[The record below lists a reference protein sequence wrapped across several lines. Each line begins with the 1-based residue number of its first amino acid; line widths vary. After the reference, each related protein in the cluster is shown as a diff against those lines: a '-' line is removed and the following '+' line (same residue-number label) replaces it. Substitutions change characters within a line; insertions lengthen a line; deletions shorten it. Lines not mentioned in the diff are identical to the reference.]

1 MAIFKD
7 LENKIESLETP
18 WNEKTGQ
25 QVEDLI
31 SRHLVNSMDFTDST
45 LTLRDYNGDAITST
59 RVTVETPSY
68 DQDVLVVAV
77 RINGTIYKTGE
88 VVMQCDSKSKVELA
102 VATSHT
108 STTQSFGVQDAAGA
122 VKVKIQY
129 GPNSMETTVAPY
141 ALKDFTLDSSGTKI
155 EHLNK
160 ADNELRWVNIT
171 ELFTDSQTGTITATL
186 VDYPQK
192 SSTLNVSIKSQKITL
207 SYTGNIIS
215 TTAQFTLE
223 GGLPSEYHLV
233 GYLNANAVNT
243 TDGNLAIGDLKPGL
257 NILTI
262 KAVHKTQDIATNYIN
277 ACVIN
282 PSKFSGVAVAVNGIT
297 GSINNHDTVKLYTL
311 TVYSPTK
318 DSVTINTYL
327 NSDSADDRQNL
338 LDTVVVNAQNYE
350 ADSKYEVTYKKYIE
364 VNSDDAKQYL
374 QVEVNGNLYQFQSA
388 SSNKV
393 ITSNYQTLSISKA
406 NANYLYTASP
416 RPTINFDQINGR
428 TTTLFN
434 TSPDYWTASEGKI
447 IYRVEAN
454 TDKVFENPVNLQLSN
469 NFTLEFGFKSYNVSN
484 EESPVITFG
493 QMLIKPTVVCWNTS
507 AGQLYNARFAQFKE
521 DADTHIT
528 ITVQKGFTLNQNDP
542 YYPNYFLSENS
553 YNTLKANI
561 ESAKFN
567 LVRIYVNGVIN
578 REISIDDATLLALQK
593 EALLQIN
600 PKGSDLDLYLLRVYN
615 STALTFDQV
624 QHNYI
629 SFLATR
635 EQKDKFY
642 DRNNILGANGTIS
655 FAKSFG
661 KYNTLVYVFPKGGKL
676 PNRTWQA
683 ENNKPGDQDKA
694 AKNIRCTLF
703 INYADQ
709 AKNKIYGGRINN
721 GLVKGQGSSAMR
733 YLIWNTAFQLNKFKD
748 KVGEQEVKVKSI
760 FTPYEDLDAAANKF
774 IAKPTHEK
782 KGYYNM
788 PPYDGQVDST
798 EKDLKITKLVGKVNF
813 ASSMQSHKEGAC
825 KLYNDAYKSDSDQK
839 GLSLIGG
846 RKAVHEEA
854 FLYFYLITDLESVAN
869 YELADL
875 LKNPNIQF
883 MGFQTFGSAK
893 GDNATFGYDGN
904 KTPEYILIEGGEN
917 SDPHV
922 NFRRPWS
929 ALQRV
934 GLNAAGSRALT
945 NFPTVTV
952 AEQKATDRDYS
963 KNLWISDESIVYQSR
978 GSWDVDFGLN
988 DKADDFTEWS
998 RKSLNK
1004 FGEFVDFVYKY
1015 NFNLVKTGETDITKW
1030 NTLNRYIATKAIPA
1044 FTGSREGD
1052 IYRYDEFA
1060 GSTSATGEAVGGWVR
1075 GGTIYDPTTGWSR
1088 LNIYEDFEM
1097 DSSINQLDI
1106 AIDELKSLFKKGITK
1121 YIDVNDVAMHQ
1132 AVIRFLSGTDNRAK
1146 NTYFQIFGKI
1156 YENKA
1161 QTDEADNWQPSDK
1174 GDYLIR
1180 LYGDDLDTV
1189 IATDNNGLQSKPYN
1203 LLEPSY
1209 IPETASQWGDSGLN
1223 AFFYMFDL
1231 QFEDIIKNKLHTV
1244 INQAFGTASGENTN
1258 FYKYFYSIQAD
1269 KYPAIAYNHTAKIYY
1284 ENAQIIKNAGAI
1296 EYYDN
1301 NQIEPIEQ
1309 SHGSCLEGEQ
1319 QFMEKRKNFLA
1330 SYTKQSTTPDYPTG
1344 SSAGGNERPLQ
1355 LRLEFTPFQDFYP
1368 TYYYDGTKYLMP
1380 NSNTD
1385 YRPDIVKYLAKADQN
1400 YVVNLKET
1408 GPAINEGLISTVLY
1422 KKLNITGLVNYSIKP
1437 KDSYTR
1443 LTNFTIDNNNLKT
1456 YKDFFGTDYPQ
1467 YRLDEFAMRGPV
1479 LESLTLN
1486 NMTTLETL
1494 NLTDFNKL
1502 KEINLSGTT
1511 FKRVILPSKA
1521 ETVTLP
1527 ETIETFE
1534 LYNPVKEINLEGISN
1549 LKTVDLS
1556 NVGQFDV
1563 DSFLEQLVDC
1573 NSLESVSLRNLT
1585 INVTEQTL
1593 SKLLSVKNNITGT
1606 INIVDSTGDLVE
1618 ISYDTKKSLVEQF
1631 GNIDSATNNPKV
1643 NYKASSSAFSATCD
1657 SEITI
1662 FGLGDKGT
1670 GKFNL
1675 QVNSNQ
1681 VEIVNDPDPRL
1692 HIDYQLANSTHKQ
1705 YLTVDPKTGSITLI
1719 QESSNVQPVINILV
1733 YRIGSSTP
1741 TKLTCKVKIQWTAPQ
1756 IGDFVYCD
1764 GSYSNNYNAN
1774 KTCVGMVY
1782 AVENTNDENTSG
1794 TAYVIGKENMTED
1807 TSFYLGFSP
1816 DGGNSGADPGTLEYC
1831 LFYVGNWLKNQNLI
1845 SKVDSSDSNDYIA
1858 MSGVSTDKPVDEITY
1873 TSYTDFTTTGFTGKE
1888 DTAIYVNTINTSV
1901 LGKVYSAFGTAVKN
1915 YIAYDSVNQSY
1926 SIKSMDKLIALCKGL
1941 TLPSVTISELSS
1953 CILYPYYY
1961 AATLYQPTL
1970 KATEGTIYSQFA
1982 QGNWYI
1988 PSAKQLARIMYYR
2001 GYSAKGTQFLTSTS
2015 VAETITKQSSGT
2027 EAKNK
2032 AIFSNAKQVM
2042 GTNFPSVWSN
2052 IASSQN
2058 TTTTVNN
2065 SSNYNSYSYQSMC
2078 TDYNCVAHKYQWI
2091 PGKKFTIDSYNQ
2103 NQYQYEAAWRIT
2115 KHQGVPFTQFTYNKD
2130 TQNG

>member
-31 SRHLVNSMDFTDST
+31 SRHLVNSMDFANST

-68 DQDVLVVAV
+68 DQDVLIVAV

-88 VVMQCDSKSKVELA
+88 VVMQCNSKSKVELA

-129 GPNSMETTVAPY
+129 GVNSMETTVAPY
-141 ALKDFTLDSSGTKI
+141 ALKDFSLDSSGTKI

-160 ADNELRWVNIT
+160 TDSELRWVNIT
-171 ELFTDSQTGTITATL
+171 ELFNDSQESKITATL
-186 VDYPQK
+186 IDYPQK

-215 TTAQFTLE
+215 STAQFILE
-223 GGLPSEYHLV
+223 GGSASEYHLE
-233 GYLNANAVNT
+233 GYLNASNT
-243 TDGNLAIGDLKPGL
+243 NTSDGDLNIGNLKSGL
-257 NILTI
+257 NRLTV

-277 ACVIN
+277 VYVIN
-282 PSKFSGVAVAVNGIT
+282 PSGFSGVAVAVNGIT

-318 DSVTINTYL
+318 ESVTINTYL

-338 LDTVVVNAQNYE
+338 LDTVVVNAQNYD
-350 ADSKYEVTYKKYIE
+350 ANNKYDVTYKKYIE
-364 VNSDDAKQYL
+364 VDSDDAKQYL

-388 SSNKV
+388 SSNRV
-393 ITSNYQTLSISKA
+393 ILSNNQTLSISKA
-406 NANYLYTASP
+406 NTNYLYTASP

-434 TSPDYWTASEGKI
+434 ASPDYWTALDGKI
-447 IYRVEAN
+447 IYRVESN
-454 TDKVFENPVNLQLSN
+454 TNKVFETPVNLQLSN

-493 QMLIKPTVVCWNTS
+493 QMLIKPTVVCWNTQ
-507 AGQLYNARFAQFKE
+507 AEQLYNARFAQFKE
-521 DADTHIT
+521 NADTHIT

-542 YYPNYFLSENS
+542 YYPNYFLAQDS
-553 YNTLKANI
+553 YNTLKANL

-578 REISIDDATLLALQK
+578 REISIDDATLLAFQK
-593 EALLQIN
+593 EAQLQIN

-615 STALTFDQV
+615 STALTFDQI

-629 SFLATR
+629 SFLATKD
-635 EQKDKFY
+635 QKDKFY
-642 DRNNILGANGTIS
+642 DRNNILGTNGTIS
-655 FAKSFG
+655 FAKSLG

-683 ENNKPGDQDKA
+683 QNNQSGDQDKA
-694 AKNIRCTLF
+694 AKKIRCTLF

-709 AKNKIYGGRINN
+709 EKNKIYGGRINN

-748 KVGEQEVKVKSI
+748 GEGKDAVKVKSV
-760 FTPYEDLDAAANKF
+760 FTPYEDLDTTTNKF
-774 IAKPTHEK
+774 VAKPTHEK

-788 PPYDGQVDST
+788 PNYDGQTDTS

-825 KLYNDAYKSDSDQK
+825 KLYNDAYKSDTDQK
-839 GLSLIGG
+839 GLSFTGG

-875 LKNPNIQF
+875 LKNPNVQF

-893 GDNATFGYDGN
+893 GDKATFGYDDN

-922 NFRRPWS
+922 NFRRPWA

-952 AEQKATDRDYS
+952 AEQQSPDRDYS
-963 KNLWISDESIVYQSR
+963 KNLWIQDESIVYQNR

-988 DKADDFTEWS
+988 EDATDFTEHA

-1004 FGEFVDFVYKY
+1004 FGEFVDFVYKH
-1015 NFNLVKTGETDITKW
+1015 NFNLVKTGETDTTKW

-1044 FTGSREGD
+1044 FTGSKEGD

-1060 GSTSATGEAVGGWVR
+1060 GSTNASGEAVGGWVR
-1075 GGTIYDPTTGWSR
+1075 GGTLYDPTSGWSR
-1088 LNIYEDFEM
+1088 LNIYEDFGM

-1106 AIDELKSLFKKGITK
+1106 AIDELKSLFKKDITK
-1121 YIDVNDVAMHQ
+1121 YIDVNDVAIHQ

-1209 IPETASQWGDSGLN
+1209 VPETASQWGDSGLN

-1231 QFEDIIKNKLHTV
+1231 QFEDIIKNKLYTV

-1269 KYPAIAYNHTAKIYY
+1269 KYPAIAYNHTAQIYY

-1380 NSNTD
+1380 NDNAD
-1385 YRPDIVKYLAKADQN
+1385 YRPDIIKYLVKADQN

-1437 KDSYTR
+1437 KDAYTR

-1456 YKDFFGTDYPQ
+1456 YKDFFGTDYPK
-1467 YRLDEFAMRGPV
+1467 YRLDEFVMRGPV

-1502 KEINLSGTT
+1502 KEVNLSGTT
-1511 FKRVILPSKA
+1511 FKRVVLPSKA
-1521 ETVTLP
+1521 ETVILP
-1527 ETIETFE
+1527 ETIETLE
-1534 LYNPVKEINLEGISN
+1534 LYNPVKELRLEGISN

-1556 NVGQFDV
+1556 NVGQFDI

-1631 GNIDSATNNPKV
+1631 GDIDSATNNPKV

-1657 SEITI
+1657 SEITV

-1675 QVNSNQ
+1675 QINSNQ
-1681 VEIVNDPDPRL
+1681 VEIVSDPTPRL
-1692 HIDYQLANSTHKQ
+1692 HIDYQLASSTYEQ
-1705 YLTVDPKTGSITLI
+1705 YLKVDSKTGNITLI
-1719 QESSNVQPVINILV
+1719 KESVTVQPVINILV
-1733 YRIGSSTP
+1733 YRIGNSTP

-1756 IGDFVYCD
+1756 IGDFVYYD

-1782 AVENTNDENTSG
+1782 AVEITNDTSG
-1794 TAYVIGKENMTED
+1794 TAYVIGKENMTENA
-1807 TSFYLGFSP
+1807 SFYLGFSP
-1816 DGGNSGADPGTLEYC
+1816 EGINGGDDLTLKELY
-1831 LFYVGNWLKNQNLI
+1831 YIGDWLKNQGLMTSAN
-1845 SKVDSSDSNDYIA
+1845 SSDSNDYIA
-1858 MSGVSTDKPVDEITY
+1858 MPGVSTDKPADQITY
-1873 TSYTDFTTTGFTGKE
+1873 KSYTDFTTNGFTGKE
-1888 DTAIYVNTINTSV
+1888 DTAIYVNIVNTSV
-1901 LGKVYSAFGTAVKN
+1901 LSKLYSSFQNQVKS
-1915 YIAYDSVNQSY
+1915 YITYDSTTQTY
-1926 SIKSMDKLIALCKGL
+1926 SIKSMDKLVALCKGL
-1941 TLPSVTISELSS
+1941 KITNVTSDELSS
-1953 CILYPYYY
+1953 CVIYPYYY

-1970 KATEGTIYSQFA
+1970 KSAESAIYNQFA

-2001 GYSAKGTQFLTSTS
+2001 GYSAKGTNFIDSTS

-2032 AIFSNAKQVM
+2032 AIFSNAKSVM
-2042 GTNFPSVWSN
+2042 GTNFPSVWAN
-2052 IASSQN
+2052 IASNQN
-2058 TTTTVNN
+2058 TSTTINA

-2078 TDYNCVAHKYQWI
+2078 TDYNCTAHRYEWI
-2091 PGKKFTIDSYNQ
+2091 PGRTFSNNAYDANM
-2103 NQYQYEAAWRIT
+2103 YQYIAAWRVT

>member
-31 SRHLVNSMDFTDST
+31 SRHLVNSMDFADST

-88 VVMQCDSKSKVELA
+88 VVMQCNSKSKVELA

-129 GPNSMETTVAPY
+129 GVNSMETTVAPY

-155 EHLNK
+155 DHLNK
-160 ADNELRWVNIT
+160 ADSELRWVDIT
-171 ELFTDSQTGTITATL
+171 ELFNDSQESKITATL

-215 TTAQFTLE
+215 STAQFTLE
-223 GGLPSEYHLV
+223 GGSASEYHLE
-233 GYLNANAVNT
+233 GYLNASDTNT
-243 TDGNLAIGDLKPGL
+243 SDGDLNIGNLKSGL
-257 NILTI
+257 NRLTV

-277 ACVIN
+277 VYVIN
-282 PSKFSGVAVAVNGIT
+282 PSGFSGVAVAVNGIT

-318 DSVTINTYL
+318 ESVTINTYL

-338 LDTVVVNAQNYE
+338 LDTVVVNAQNYD
-350 ADSKYEVTYKKYIE
+350 ADNKYDVTYKKYIE
-364 VNSDDAKQYL
+364 VDSDDAKQYL

-388 SSNKV
+388 SSNRV
-393 ITSNYQTLSISKA
+393 ILSNNQTLSISKA
-406 NANYLYTASP
+406 NTNYLYTASP

-434 TSPDYWTASEGKI
+434 ASPNYWTALDGKI
-447 IYRVEAN
+447 IYRVESN
-454 TDKVFENPVNLQLSN
+454 TNKVFETPVNLQLSN

-493 QMLIKPTVVCWNTS
+493 QMLIKPTVVCWNTQ
-507 AGQLYNARFAQFKE
+507 AEQLYNARFAQFKE
-521 DADTHIT
+521 NADTHIT

-542 YYPNYFLSENS
+542 YYPNYFLAQDS
-553 YNTLKANI
+553 YNTLKANL

-578 REISIDDATLLALQK
+578 REISIDDATLLAFQK
-593 EALLQIN
+593 EAQLQIN
-600 PKGSDLDLYLLRVYN
+600 PKGSDLDIYLLRVYN
-615 STALTFDQV
+615 STALTFDQI

-629 SFLATR
+629 SFLATKD
-635 EQKDKFY
+635 QKDKFY
-642 DRNNILGANGTIS
+642 DRNNILGTNGTIS
-655 FAKSFG
+655 FAKSLG

-683 ENNKPGDQDKA
+683 QNNQSGDQDKA
-694 AKNIRCTLF
+694 AKKIRCTLF

-709 AKNKIYGGRINN
+709 EKNKIYGGRINN

-748 KVGEQEVKVKSI
+748 GEGEDAVKVKSV
-760 FTPYEDLDAAANKF
+760 FTPYEDLDTTTNKF
-774 IAKPTHEK
+774 VAKPTHEK

-788 PPYDGQVDST
+788 PNYDGQTDTS

-825 KLYNDAYKSDSDQK
+825 KLYNDAYKSDTDQK
-839 GLSLIGG
+839 GLSFTGG

-875 LKNPNIQF
+875 LKNPNVQF

-893 GDNATFGYDGN
+893 GDKATFGYDDN

-922 NFRRPWS
+922 NFRRPWA

-934 GLNAAGSRALT
+934 GLNAAGSRTLT

-952 AEQKATDRDYS
+952 AEQQSPDRDYS
-963 KNLWISDESIVYQSR
+963 KNLWIQDESIVYQNR

-988 DKADDFTEWS
+988 EDATNFTEHA

-1004 FGEFVDFVYKY
+1004 FGEFVDFVYKH
-1015 NFNLVKTGETDITKW
+1015 NFNLVKTGETDTTKW

-1075 GGTIYDPTTGWSR
+1075 GGTLYDPTSGWSR
-1088 LNIYEDFEM
+1088 LNIYEDFRM

-1209 IPETASQWGDSGLN
+1209 VSETAAQWGDSGLN

-1231 QFEDIIKNKLHTV
+1231 QFEDIIKNKLYKV
-1244 INQAFGTASGENTN
+1244 IDHSFGTASGENAN

-1269 KYPAIAYNHTAKIYY
+1269 KYPAIAYNHTAQIYY

-1330 SYTKQSTTPDYPTG
+1330 SYTKQSITPDYPTG

-1380 NSNTD
+1380 STSTD
-1385 YRPDIVKYLAKADQN
+1385 YRPDIIKYLAKADQN

-1408 GPAINEGLISTVLY
+1408 GTAINEGLISTVLY

-1456 YKDFFGTDYPQ
+1456 YKDFFGTNYPK
-1467 YRLDEFAMRGPV
+1467 YRLDEFVMKGPV
-1479 LESLTLN
+1479 LESLILN

-1502 KEINLSGTT
+1502 KEVNLSGTT

-1521 ETVTLP
+1521 ETVILP
-1527 ETIETFE
+1527 ETIETLE
-1534 LYNPVKEINLEGISN
+1534 LYNPVKELRLEGISN

-1563 DSFLEQLVDC
+1563 NSFLEQLVDC

-1631 GNIDSATNNPKV
+1631 GDIDSTTNNPKV

-1657 SEITI
+1657 TEITV

-1675 QVNSNQ
+1675 QINSNQ
-1681 VEIVNDPDPRL
+1681 VEIVNDPTPRL
-1692 HIDYQLANSTHKQ
+1692 HIDYQLASSSYDQ
-1705 YLTVDPKTGSITLI
+1705 YLKVDSKTGNITLI
-1719 QESSNVQPVINILV
+1719 RESVTVQPVINILV
-1733 YRIGSSTP
+1733 YRIGNSTP

-1756 IGDFVYCD
+1756 IGDFVYYD

-1782 AVENTNDENTSG
+1782 AVENTNGENTSG
-1794 TAYVIGKENMTED
+1794 TAYVIGKENMTD
-1807 TSFYLGFSP
+1807 NASFYLGFSP
-1816 DGGNSGADPGTLEYC
+1816 EGVNGGNDLTLKELY
-1831 LFYVGNWLKNQNLI
+1831 YIGNWLKDQRLI
-1845 SKVDSSDSNDYIA
+1845 TSANSSDSNDYIA
-1858 MSGVSTDKPVDEITY
+1858 MSGVSTDKPVDQITY
-1873 TSYTDFTTTGFTGKE
+1873 KSYTDFTTNGFTGKE
-1888 DTAIYVNTINTSV
+1888 DTAIYVNTVNTSV
-1901 LGKVYSAFGTAVKN
+1901 LSKLYSSFQNQVKS
-1915 YIAYDSVNQSY
+1915 YITYDSTTQTY
-1926 SIKSMDKLIALCKGL
+1926 SIKSMDKLVALCKGL
-1941 TLPSVTISELSS
+1941 KITNVTSDELSS
-1953 CILYPYYY
+1953 CVIYPYYY

-1970 KATEGTIYSQFA
+1970 KSTESTIYNQFA
-1982 QGNWYI
+1982 QGNWYV

-2001 GYSAKGTQFLTSTS
+2001 GYSAKGTNFIDSTS

-2032 AIFSNAKQVM
+2032 AIFSNAKSVM
-2042 GTNFPSVWSN
+2042 GTNFPSVWAN
-2052 IASSQN
+2052 IANNQN
-2058 TTTTVNN
+2058 TTTTINT
-2065 SSNYNSYSYQSMC
+2065 SSNYNSYSYQNMC
-2078 TDYNCVAHKYQWI
+2078 TDYNCTAHRYEWI
-2091 PGKKFTIDSYNQ
+2091 PGRTFTNNSYDANM
-2103 NQYQYEAAWRIT
+2103 YQYIAAWRVT
-2115 KHQGVPFTQFTYNKD
+2115 KHQGVPFTQFTYNK
-2130 TQNG
+2130 GA

>member
-31 SRHLVNSMDFTDST
+31 SRHLVNSMDFADST

-88 VVMQCDSKSKVELA
+88 VVMQCNSKSKVELA

-129 GPNSMETTVAPY
+129 GVNSMETTVAPY

-155 EHLNK
+155 DHLNK
-160 ADNELRWVNIT
+160 ADNELRWVDIT
-171 ELFTDSQTGTITATL
+171 ELFTDSQESKITATL

-215 TTAQFTLE
+215 STAQFILE
-223 GGLPSEYHLV
+223 GGSASEYHLE
-233 GYLNANAVNT
+233 GYLNASDTNT
-243 TDGNLAIGDLKPGL
+243 SDGDLNIGNLKSGL
-257 NILTI
+257 NRLTV

-277 ACVIN
+277 VYVIN
-282 PSKFSGVAVAVNGIT
+282 PSGFSGVAVAVNGIT

-318 DSVTINTYL
+318 ESVTINTYL

-338 LDTVVVNAQNYE
+338 LDTVVVNAQNYD
-350 ADSKYEVTYKKYIE
+350 ADNKYDVTYKKYIE
-364 VNSDDAKQYL
+364 VDSDDAKQYL

-388 SSNKV
+388 SSNRV
-393 ITSNYQTLSISKA
+393 ILSNNQTLSISKA
-406 NANYLYTASP
+406 NTNYLYTASP

-434 TSPDYWTASEGKI
+434 ASPNYWTALDGKI
-447 IYRVEAN
+447 IYRVESN
-454 TDKVFENPVNLQLSN
+454 TNKVFETPVNLQLSN

-493 QMLIKPTVVCWNTS
+493 QMLIKPTVVCWNTQ
-507 AGQLYNARFAQFKE
+507 AEQLYNARFAQFKE
-521 DADTHIT
+521 NADTHIT

-542 YYPNYFLSENS
+542 YYPNYFLAQDS
-553 YNTLKANI
+553 YNTLKANL

-578 REISIDDATLLALQK
+578 REISIDDATLLAFQK
-593 EALLQIN
+593 EAQLQIN

-615 STALTFDQV
+615 STALTFDQI

-629 SFLATR
+629 SFLATKD
-635 EQKDKFY
+635 QKDKFY
-642 DRNNILGANGTIS
+642 DRNNILGTNGTIS
-655 FAKSFG
+655 FAKSLG

-683 ENNKPGDQDKA
+683 QNNQSGDQDKA
-694 AKNIRCTLF
+694 AKKIRCTLF

-709 AKNKIYGGRINN
+709 EKNKIYGGRINN

-748 KVGEQEVKVKSI
+748 GEGEDAVKVKSV
-760 FTPYEDLDAAANKF
+760 FTPYEDLDTTTNKF
-774 IAKPTHEK
+774 VAKPTHEK

-788 PPYDGQVDST
+788 PNYDGQTDTS

-825 KLYNDAYKSDSDQK
+825 KLYNDAYKSDTDQK
-839 GLSLIGG
+839 GLSFTGG

-875 LKNPNIQF
+875 LKNPNVQF

-893 GDNATFGYDGN
+893 GDKATFGYDDN

-922 NFRRPWS
+922 NFRRPWA

-934 GLNAAGSRALT
+934 GLNAAGSKALT

-952 AEQKATDRDYS
+952 AEQQSPDRDYS
-963 KNLWISDESIVYQSR
+963 KNLWIQDESIVYQNR

-988 DKADDFTEWS
+988 EDATDFTEHA

-1004 FGEFVDFVYKY
+1004 FGEFVDFVYKH
-1015 NFNLVKTGETDITKW
+1015 NFNLVKTGETDTTKW

-1075 GGTIYDPTTGWSR
+1075 GGTLYNPTSGWSR
-1088 LNIYEDFEM
+1088 LNIYEDFGM

-1106 AIDELKSLFKKGITK
+1106 AIDELKSLFKKNITK

-1209 IPETASQWGDSGLN
+1209 VPETASQWGDSGLN

-1231 QFEDIIKNKLHTV
+1231 QFEDIIKNKLYKV
-1244 INQAFGTASGENTN
+1244 IDHSFGTASGENAN

-1269 KYPAIAYNHTAKIYY
+1269 KYPAIAYNHTAQIYY
-1284 ENAQIIKNAGAI
+1284 ENAQIIKNASAI

-1330 SYTKQSTTPDYPTG
+1330 SYTKQSNTPDYPTG

-1380 NSNTD
+1380 SISTD
-1385 YRPDIVKYLAKADQN
+1385 YRPDIIKYLAKADQN

-1443 LTNFTIDNNNLKT
+1443 LTNFTIDNNNLKV
-1456 YKDFFGTDYPQ
+1456 YKDFFGTDYPK
-1467 YRLDEFAMRGPV
+1467 YRLDEFVMKGPV

-1494 NLTDFNKL
+1494 NLTNFNKL

-1521 ETVTLP
+1521 ETVILP
-1527 ETIETFE
+1527 ETIETLE
-1534 LYNPVKEINLEGISN
+1534 LYNPVKEFRLEGISN

-1563 DSFLEQLVDC
+1563 NSFLEQLVDC

-1631 GNIDSATNNPKV
+1631 GDIDSATNNPKV

-1657 SEITI
+1657 TEITV

-1675 QVNSNQ
+1675 QINSNQ
-1681 VEIVNDPDPRL
+1681 VEIVNDPTPRL
-1692 HIDYQLANSTHKQ
+1692 HIDYQLASSSYDQ
-1705 YLTVDPKTGSITLI
+1705 YLKVDSKTGNITLI
-1719 QESSNVQPVINILV
+1719 RESVTVQPVINILV
-1733 YRIGSSTP
+1733 YRIGNSTP

-1756 IGDFVYCD
+1756 IGDFVYYD

-1782 AVENTNDENTSG
+1782 AVENTNGENTSG
-1794 TAYVIGKENMTED
+1794 TAYVIGKENMTD
-1807 TSFYLGFSP
+1807 NASFYLGFSP
-1816 DGGNSGADPGTLEYC
+1816 EGVNGGNDLTLKELY
-1831 LFYVGNWLKNQNLI
+1831 YIGNWLKDQRLI
-1845 SKVDSSDSNDYIA
+1845 TSANSSDSNDYIA
-1858 MSGVSTDKPVDEITY
+1858 MSGVSTDKPVDQITY
-1873 TSYTDFTTTGFTGKE
+1873 KSYTDFTTNGFTGKE
-1888 DTAIYVNTINTSV
+1888 DTAIYVNTVNTSV
-1901 LGKVYSAFGTAVKN
+1901 LSKLYSSFQNQVKS
-1915 YIAYDSVNQSY
+1915 YITYDSTTQTY
-1926 SIKSMDKLIALCKGL
+1926 SIKSMDKLVALCKGL
-1941 TLPSVTISELSS
+1941 KITNVTSDELSS
-1953 CILYPYYY
+1953 CVIYPYYY

-1970 KATEGTIYSQFA
+1970 KSTESTIYNQFA
-1982 QGNWYI
+1982 QGNWYV

-2001 GYSAKGTQFLTSTS
+2001 GYSAKGTNFIDSTS

-2032 AIFSNAKQVM
+2032 AIFSNAKSVM
-2042 GTNFPSVWSN
+2042 GTNFPSVWAN
-2052 IASSQN
+2052 IANNQN
-2058 TTTTVNN
+2058 TTTTINT

-2078 TDYNCVAHKYQWI
+2078 TDYNCTAHRYEWI
-2091 PGKKFTIDSYNQ
+2091 PGRTFTNNSYDVNM
-2103 NQYQYEAAWRIT
+2103 YQYIAAWRVT
-2115 KHQGVPFTQFTYNKD
+2115 KHQGVPFTQFTYNK
-2130 TQNG
+2130 GA

>member
-31 SRHLVNSMDFTDST
+31 SRHLVNSMDFANST

-88 VVMQCDSKSKVELA
+88 VVMQCNSKSKVELA

-129 GPNSMETTVAPY
+129 GVNSMETTVAPY
-141 ALKDFTLDSSGTKI
+141 SLNDFTLDSSGTKI

-160 ADNELRWVNIT
+160 ADSELRWVNIT
-171 ELFTDSQTGTITATL
+171 ELFTDSQESTIIATL

-192 SSTLNVSIKSQKITL
+192 SSILNVTIKSQKISL
-207 SYTGNIIS
+207 SYTGNVIS
-215 TTAQFTLE
+215 NNAEFTLK
-223 GGLPSEYHLV
+223 GGSPADYHLE
-233 GYLNANAVNT
+233 GYLNANPINT
-243 TDGNLAIGDLKPGL
+243 TDGNLAYNELQSGL
-257 NILTI
+257 NTLTVR
-262 KAVHKTQDIATNYIN
+262 AVHKSQNIATDYVN
-277 ACVIN
+277 ACVIK
-282 PSKFSGVAVAVNGIT
+282 PEGFTGVAVAVNGIT
-297 GSINNHDTVKLYTL
+297 GSINNHDTVKLYTI

-327 NSDSADDRQNL
+327 NSDSSQDRQNL
-338 LDTVVVNAQNYE
+338 LDTIVVNAQNYE
-350 ADSKYEVTYKKYIE
+350 SDNKYETTYKKYIE
-364 VNSDDAKQYL
+364 VNSDNAKQYL
-374 QVEVNGNLYQFQSA
+374 QVEVNGQLYQFQSA
-388 SSNKV
+388 SSDKAFM
-393 ITSNYQTLSISKA
+393 SNNQTLSISKA
-406 NANYLYTASP
+406 NINYLYTSSP
-416 RPTINFDQINGR
+416 RPTINFDQISGR

-434 TSPDYWTASEGKI
+434 DSPDYWKAADGKI

-454 TDKVFENPVNLQLSN
+454 TNKVFETPVDLQLSN

-507 AGQLYNARFAQFKE
+507 AEQLYNARFAQFKE

-528 ITVQKGFTLNQNDP
+528 ITVQKGFTLNPNDP
-542 YYPNYFLSENS
+542 YYPNYFLAQDS
-553 YNTLKANI
+553 YNTLKANL

-578 REISIDDATLLALQK
+578 REISIDDATLLALQQ
-593 EALLQIN
+593 EAQLQIN

-615 STALTFDQV
+615 STALTFDQI

-642 DRNNILGANGTIS
+642 DRNNILGTNGTIS

-676 PNRTWQA
+676 PNRTWQG

-694 AKNIRCTLF
+694 AKKIRCTLF

-709 AKNKIYGGRINN
+709 AINKIYGGRINN

-748 KVGEQEVKVKSI
+748 GETKVKSV
-760 FTPYEDLDAAANKF
+760 FTPYEDLDTATNKF
-774 IAKPTHEK
+774 IAKPAHEK

-788 PPYDGQVDST
+788 PPYDGQTDST
-798 EKDLKITKLVGKVNF
+798 EKDLKVTKLVGKVNF

-825 KLYNDAYKSDSDQK
+825 KLYNDAYKADTDQK
-839 GLSLIGG
+839 GLLNGG

-875 LKNPNIQF
+875 LKNPNVQF

-893 GDNATFGYDGN
+893 GDKATFGYDDD

-922 NFRRPWS
+922 NFRRPWA
-929 ALQRV
+929 ALQRA
-934 GLNAAGSRALT
+934 GLNSAGSRTLT

-952 AEQKATDRDYS
+952 AEQQSSNRDYS
-963 KNLWISDESIVYQSR
+963 KNLWIQDESIVYQNR

-988 DKADDFTEWS
+988 DEATDFTEPA

-1030 NTLNRYIATKAIPA
+1030 NTLNRYIATKPIPA

-1075 GGTIYDPTTGWSR
+1075 GGTIYDPSTGWSR
-1088 LNIYEDFEM
+1088 LNIYEDFDM

-1106 AIDELKSLFKKGITK
+1106 AIDELKSLFKQGITK
-1121 YIDVNDVAMHQ
+1121 YIDVNDIAMHQ

-1156 YENKA
+1156 YENIA
-1161 QTDEADNWQPSDK
+1161 QTDEVANWQPSDK

-1209 IPETASQWGDSGLN
+1209 VPETASQWGDSGLN

-1231 QFEDIIKNKLHTV
+1231 QFEDIIKNKLYKV

-1258 FYKYFYSIQAD
+1258 FYKYFYSIQTD
-1269 KYPAIAYNHTAKIYY
+1269 KYPAIAYNHTAQIYY

-1296 EYYDN
+1296 EHYDN

-1319 QFMEKRKNFLA
+1319 QFMEKRRNFLA
-1330 SYTKQSTTPDYPTG
+1330 SYTKQSETPDYKTG
-1344 SSAGGNERPLQ
+1344 SSAGGNDKRPLQ

-1368 TYYYDGTKYLMP
+1368 TYFYDGTKYLMP
-1380 NSNTD
+1380 NSSTD
-1385 YRPDIVKYLAKADQN
+1385 YRPDIIKYLAKADQD

-1408 GPAINEGLISTVLY
+1408 GTAINEGLISTVLY
-1422 KKLNITGLVNYSIKP
+1422 KKLNITGLVNYSIAPEKE
-1437 KDSYTR
+1437 YTR

-1467 YRLDEFAMRGPV
+1467 YRLDVFSMKGPV

-1521 ETVTLP
+1521 ETVILP
-1527 ETIETFE
+1527 ETIETLE
-1534 LYNPVKEINLEGISN
+1534 LYNPVKELRLEGISN

-1631 GNIDSATNNPKV
+1631 GDIDSATNNPKV

-1675 QVNSNQ
+1675 QINSNQ

-1692 HIDYQLANSTHKQ
+1692 HIDYQLASSTYDQ
-1705 YLTVDPKTGSITLI
+1705 YLRVDSKTGNITLI
-1719 QESSNVQPVINILV
+1719 RESTTVQPVINISV

-1741 TKLTCKVKIQWTAPQ
+1741 TRLTCKVKIQWTAPK
-1756 IGDFVYCD
+1756 IGDFVYYD
-1764 GSYSNNYNAN
+1764 GSYSNNYNTN
-1774 KTCVGMVY
+1774 KTCIGMVY
-1782 AVENTNDENTSG
+1782 AVENTNDTSG
-1794 TAYVIGKENMTED
+1794 TAYVIGKENMTEN

-1816 DGGNSGADPGTLEYC
+1816 EGVNGGDNVTLRELY
-1831 LFYVGNWLKNQNLI
+1831 YIGDWLKNQRLI
-1845 SKVDSSDSNDYIA
+1845 TSANSSDSNDYIA

-1873 TSYTDFTTTGFTGKE
+1873 SSYTDFTTNGFTGKE
-1888 DTAIYVNTINTSV
+1888 DTAIYVNTVNTSV
-1901 LGKVYSAFGTAVKN
+1901 LSKLYSSFQNQVRS
-1915 YIAYDSVNQSY
+1915 YITYDSTTQTY
-1926 SIKSMDKLIALCKGL
+1926 SIKSMDKLVALCKGL
-1941 TLPSVTISELSS
+1941 KITNVTSDELSS
-1953 CILYPYYY
+1953 CIIYPYYY

-1970 KATEGTIYSQFA
+1970 KSTESTIYNQFA

-2001 GYSAKGTQFLTSTS
+2001 GYSAKGTNFIDSTS
-2015 VAETITKQSSGT
+2015 VSETIAKISSGT
-2027 EAKNK
+2027 EPKNK

-2042 GTNFPSVWSN
+2042 GTNFPSVWAN
-2052 IASSQN
+2052 IANNQN
-2058 TTTTVNN
+2058 TTTTINT

-2078 TDYNCVAHKYQWI
+2078 TDYSCTAHRYEWI
-2091 PGKKFTIDSYNQ
+2091 PGRTFSNNSYDVNMS
-2103 NQYQYEAAWRIT
+2103 QYEAAWRVT

-2130 TQNG
+2130 TQND

>member
-1 MAIFKD
+1 MAIFEN
-7 LENKIESLETP
+7 LENRIALNEH

-31 SRHLVNSMDFTDST
+31 SRHLVNSMDFADST
-45 LTLRDYNGDAITST
+45 LTLRDHNGNAIAST

-88 VVMQCDSKSKVELA
+88 VVMQCNSKSKVELA

-129 GPNSMETTVAPY
+129 GVNSMETTVAPY
-141 ALKDFTLDSSGTKI
+141 SLKDFTLDSSGTKI

-160 ADNELRWVNIT
+160 ADSELRWINIT
-171 ELFTDSQTGTITATL
+171 ELFTDSQESTITATL

-192 SSTLNVSIKSQKITL
+192 SSVLNVTIKSQKISL
-207 SYTGNIIS
+207 SYTGNVIS
-215 TTAQFTLE
+215 NNAEFTLK
-223 GGLPSEYHLV
+223 GGSPADYHLE
-233 GYLNANAVNT
+233 GYLNANPINT
-243 TDGNLAIGDLKPGL
+243 TDGNLFYNGLQSGL
-257 NILTI
+257 NTLTVR
-262 KAVHKTQDIATNYIN
+262 AVHKSQNIATDYVN
-277 ACVIN
+277 ACVIK
-282 PSKFSGVAVAVNGIT
+282 PEGFTGVAVAVNGIT
-297 GSINNHDTVKLYTL
+297 GSINNHDTVKLYTI

-318 DSVTINTYL
+318 ESVTINTYL
-327 NSDSADDRQNL
+327 NSDSSQDRQSL
-338 LDTVVVNAQNYE
+338 LDTIVVNAQNYE
-350 ADSKYEVTYKKYIE
+350 SDNKYETTYKKYIE
-364 VNSDDAKQYL
+364 VNSDNAKQYL
-374 QVEVNGNLYQFQSA
+374 QVEVNGQLYQFQSA
-388 SSNKV
+388 SSDKAFM
-393 ITSNYQTLSISKA
+393 SNNQTLSISKA
-406 NANYLYTASP
+406 NINYLYTSSP
-416 RPTINFDQINGR
+416 RPTINFDQISGR

-434 TSPDYWTASEGKI
+434 DSPNYWKASNGKI

-454 TDKVFENPVNLQLSN
+454 TNKVFETPVNLQLSN

-507 AGQLYNARFAQFKE
+507 AEQLYNARFAQFKE

-528 ITVQKGFTLNQNDP
+528 ITVQKGFTLNPNDP
-542 YYPNYFLSENS
+542 YYPNYFLAQDS
-553 YNTLKANI
+553 YNTLKANL

-578 REISIDDATLLALQK
+578 REISIDDATLLTLQR
-593 EALLQIN
+593 EAQLQIN

-615 STALTFDQV
+615 STALTFDQI

-642 DRNNILGANGTIS
+642 DRNNILGADGTIS

-676 PNRTWQA
+676 PNRTWQS

-694 AKNIRCTLF
+694 AKKIRCTLF

-709 AKNKIYGGRINN
+709 AINKIYGGRINN

-748 KVGEQEVKVKSI
+748 GETKVKSV
-760 FTPYEDLDAAANKF
+760 FTPYEDLDTTTNRF
-774 IAKPTHEK
+774 IAKPAHEK

-788 PPYDGQVDST
+788 PPYDGQTDST
-798 EKDLKITKLVGKVNF
+798 EKDLKVTKLVGKVNF

-825 KLYNDAYKSDSDQK
+825 KLYNDAYKADTDQK
-839 GLSLIGG
+839 GLLNGG
-846 RKAVHEEA
+846 RKTVHEEA

-893 GDNATFGYDGN
+893 GDKATFGYDDD

-922 NFRRPWS
+922 NFRRPWV

-934 GLNAAGSRALT
+934 GLNSAGSRTLT

-952 AEQKATDRDYS
+952 EEQQSSNRDYS
-963 KNLWISDESIVYQSR
+963 KNLWIQDESIVYQDR

-988 DKADDFTEWS
+988 DEATDFTEPA

-1015 NFNLVKTGETDITKW
+1015 NFNLVKTGETDVTKW
-1030 NTLNRYIATKAIPA
+1030 NVLNRYIATKPIPA

-1060 GSTSATGEAVGGWVR
+1060 GSTSATGEAIGGWVR
-1075 GGTIYDPTTGWSR
+1075 GGTIYDPSTGWSR
-1088 LNIYEDFEM
+1088 LNIYEDFDM

-1106 AIDELKSLFKKGITK
+1106 AIDELKSLFKQGITK
-1121 YIDVNDVAMHQ
+1121 YIDVNDIAMHQ

-1156 YENKA
+1156 YENIA
-1161 QTDEADNWQPSDK
+1161 QTDEVANWQPSNK

-1180 LYGDDLDTV
+1180 LYGDDLDTI
-1189 IATDNNGLQSKPYN
+1189 IATDNNGLQSKSYN

-1209 IPETASQWGDSGLN
+1209 VTETAHQWGDSGLN
-1223 AFFYMFDL
+1223 VFFYMFDL
-1231 QFEDIIKNKLHTV
+1231 QFEDIIKNKLFKV
-1244 INQAFGTASGENTN
+1244 IDQAFGTASGENTN
-1258 FYKYFYSIQAD
+1258 FYKYFYSIQTD
-1269 KYPAIAYNHTAKIYY
+1269 KYPAIAYNHTAQIYY

-1301 NQIEPIEQ
+1301 NQIEPIQQ

-1319 QFMEKRKNFLA
+1319 QFMEKRRNFLA
-1330 SYTKQSTTPDYPTG
+1330 SYTKQSTTPDYKTG
-1344 SSAGGNERPLQ
+1344 SSAGGSDRRPLQ

-1368 TYYYDGTKYLMP
+1368 TYFYDGTKYLMP
-1380 NSNTD
+1380 NSSTD
-1385 YRPDIVKYLAKADQN
+1385 YKPDIIKYLAKADQD

-1408 GPAINEGLISTVLY
+1408 GTATNEGLISTVLY
-1422 KKLNITGLVNYSIKP
+1422 KKLNITGLVNYSIAPEKE
-1437 KDSYTR
+1437 YTR

-1467 YRLDEFAMRGPV
+1467 YRLDEFSMKGPV

-1521 ETVTLP
+1521 ETVILP
-1527 ETIETFE
+1527 ETIETLE
-1534 LYNPVKEINLEGISN
+1534 LYNPVKELRLEGISN

-1631 GNIDSATNNPKV
+1631 GDIDSTTNNPKV

-1675 QVNSNQ
+1675 QINSNQ
-1681 VEIVNDPDPRL
+1681 VEIINDSDPRL
-1692 HIDYQLANSTHKQ
+1692 HIDYSLASPTYEQ
-1705 YLTVDPKTGSITLI
+1705 YLRVDSKTGNITLI
-1719 QESSNVQPVINILV
+1719 RESTTVQPVINISV
-1733 YRIGSSTP
+1733 YRIGSSNP
-1741 TKLTCKVKIQWTAPQ
+1741 TRLTCKVKIQWTAPQ
-1756 IGDFVYCD
+1756 IGDFVYYD
-1764 GSYSNNYNAN
+1764 GSYSNNYNTN
-1774 KTCVGMVY
+1774 KTCIGMVY
-1782 AVENTNDENTSG
+1782 AVDNTNDTRG
-1794 TAYVIGKENMTED
+1794 TAYVIGKENMTKNA
-1807 TSFYLGFSP
+1807 SFYLGFSP
-1816 DGGNSGADPGTLEYC
+1816 DGGNSGANQGTQEYC
-1831 LFYVGNWLKNQNLI
+1831 LFYIGDWLKNKGLI
-1845 SKVDSSDSNDYIA
+1845 SNVNSADSNDYIA
-1858 MSGVSTDKPVDEITY
+1858 MSGVSTDKPDDEITY
-1873 TSYTDFTTTGFTGKE
+1873 ETYTDFSTTGFTGKE
-1888 DTAIYVNTINTSV
+1888 DTAIYVNTINNLV
-1901 LGKVYSAFGTAVKN
+1901 LGKVYSDSVKN
-1915 YIAYDSVNQSY
+1915 YITYDSVTQKY

-1941 TLPSVTISELSS
+1941 TLPSVSISELSS

-1970 KATEGTIYSQFA
+1970 KETEGTIYNQFA

-2001 GYSAKGTQFLTSTS
+2001 GYSAKGTQFKTSTS
-2015 VAETITKQSSGT
+2015 VTENITKISSGS

-2032 AIFSNAKQVM
+2032 AIFSNAQQVM
-2042 GTNFPSVWSN
+2042 GTNFPSVWTN
-2052 IASSQN
+2052 IANNQN
-2058 TTTTVNN
+2058 TTTTINT
-2065 SSNYNSYSYQSMC
+2065 STNYNSYSYQSMC
-2078 TDYNCVAHKYQWI
+2078 TDYSCTAHRYEWI
-2091 PGKKFTIDSYNQ
+2091 PGRTFSNNSYDVNMQ
-2103 NQYQYEAAWRIT
+2103 QYKAAWRVT

-2130 TQNG
+2130 TQND

>member
-31 SRHLVNSMDFTDST
+31 SRHLVNSMDFADST

-88 VVMQCDSKSKVELA
+88 VVMQCNSKSKVELA

-129 GPNSMETTVAPY
+129 GVNSMETTVAPY

-155 EHLNK
+155 DHLNK
-160 ADNELRWVNIT
+160 ADSELRWVDIT
-171 ELFTDSQTGTITATL
+171 ELFNDSQESKITATL

-215 TTAQFTLE
+215 STAQFILE
-223 GGLPSEYHLV
+223 GGSASEYHLE
-233 GYLNANAVNT
+233 GYLNASNANT
-243 TDGNLAIGDLKPGL
+243 SDGDLNIGNLKSGL
-257 NILTI
+257 NRLTV

-277 ACVIN
+277 VYVIN
-282 PSKFSGVAVAVNGIT
+282 PSGFSGVAVAVNGIT

-318 DSVTINTYL
+318 ESVTINTYL

-338 LDTVVVNAQNYE
+338 LDTVVVDAQNYD
-350 ADSKYEVTYKKYIE
+350 ADNKYDVTYKKYIE
-364 VNSDDAKQYL
+364 VDSDDAKQYL

-388 SSNKV
+388 SSNRV
-393 ITSNYQTLSISKA
+393 ILSNNQTLSISKA
-406 NANYLYTASP
+406 NTNYLYTASP

-434 TSPDYWTASEGKI
+434 ASPNYWTALDGKI
-447 IYRVEAN
+447 IYRVESN
-454 TDKVFENPVNLQLSN
+454 TNKVFETPVNLQLSN

-493 QMLIKPTVVCWNTS
+493 QMLIKPTVVCWNTQ
-507 AGQLYNARFAQFKE
+507 AEQLYNARFAQFKE
-521 DADTHIT
+521 NADTHIT

-542 YYPNYFLSENS
+542 YYPNYFLAQDS
-553 YNTLKANI
+553 YNTLKANL

-578 REISIDDATLLALQK
+578 REISIDDATLLAFQK
-593 EALLQIN
+593 EAQLQIN

-615 STALTFDQV
+615 STALTFDQI

-629 SFLATR
+629 SFLATKD
-635 EQKDKFY
+635 QKDKFY
-642 DRNNILGANGTIS
+642 DRNNILGTNGTIS
-655 FAKSFG
+655 FAKSLG

-683 ENNKPGDQDKA
+683 QNNQSGDQDKA
-694 AKNIRCTLF
+694 AKKIRCTLF

-709 AKNKIYGGRINN
+709 EKNKIYGGRINN

-748 KVGEQEVKVKSI
+748 GEGEDAVKVKSV
-760 FTPYEDLDAAANKF
+760 FTPYEDLDTTTNKF
-774 IAKPTHEK
+774 VAKPTHEK

-788 PPYDGQVDST
+788 PNYDGQTDTS

-825 KLYNDAYKSDSDQK
+825 KLYNDAYKSDTDQK
-839 GLSLIGG
+839 GLSFTGG

-869 YELADL
+869 CELADL
-875 LKNPNIQF
+875 LKNPNVQF

-893 GDNATFGYDGN
+893 GDKATFGYDDN

-922 NFRRPWS
+922 NFRRPWA

-952 AEQKATDRDYS
+952 AEQQSPDRDYS
-963 KNLWISDESIVYQSR
+963 KNLWIQDESIVYQNR

-988 DKADDFTEWS
+988 EDATDFTEHA

-1004 FGEFVDFVYKY
+1004 FGEFVDFVYKH
-1015 NFNLVKTGETDITKW
+1015 NFNLVKTGETDTTKW

-1075 GGTIYDPTTGWSR
+1075 GGTLYDPTSGWSR
-1088 LNIYEDFEM
+1088 LNIYEDFGM

-1209 IPETASQWGDSGLN
+1209 VSETAAQWGDSGLN

-1231 QFEDIIKNKLHTV
+1231 QFEDIIKNKLYKV
-1244 INQAFGTASGENTN
+1244 IDHSFGTASGENAN

-1269 KYPAIAYNHTAKIYY
+1269 KYPAIAYNHTAQIYY

-1330 SYTKQSTTPDYPTG
+1330 SYTKQSKTPDYPTG

-1380 NSNTD
+1380 STSTD
-1385 YRPDIVKYLAKADQN
+1385 YRPDIIKYLAKADQN

-1408 GPAINEGLISTVLY
+1408 GTAINEGLISTVLY

-1456 YKDFFGTDYPQ
+1456 YKDFFGTNYPK
-1467 YRLDEFAMRGPV
+1467 YRLDEFVMKGPV
-1479 LESLTLN
+1479 LESLILN

-1502 KEINLSGTT
+1502 KEVNLSGTT

-1521 ETVTLP
+1521 ETVILP
-1527 ETIETFE
+1527 ETIEALE
-1534 LYNPVKEINLEGISN
+1534 LYNPVKELRLEGISN

-1563 DSFLEQLVDC
+1563 NSFLEQLVDC

-1631 GNIDSATNNPKV
+1631 GDIDSATNNPKV

-1657 SEITI
+1657 TEITV

-1675 QVNSNQ
+1675 QINSNQ
-1681 VEIVNDPDPRL
+1681 VEIVNDPTPRL
-1692 HIDYQLANSTHKQ
+1692 HIDYQLASSSYDQ
-1705 YLTVDPKTGSITLI
+1705 YLKVDSKTGNITLI
-1719 QESSNVQPVINILV
+1719 RESVTVQPVINILV
-1733 YRIGSSTP
+1733 YRIGNSTP

-1756 IGDFVYCD
+1756 IGDFVYYD

-1782 AVENTNDENTSG
+1782 AVENTNGENTSG
-1794 TAYVIGKENMTED
+1794 TAYVIGKENMTD
-1807 TSFYLGFSP
+1807 NASFYLGFSP
-1816 DGGNSGADPGTLEYC
+1816 EGVNGGNDLTLKELY
-1831 LFYVGNWLKNQNLI
+1831 YIGNWLKDQRLI
-1845 SKVDSSDSNDYIA
+1845 TSANSSDSNDYIA
-1858 MSGVSTDKPVDEITY
+1858 MSGVSTDKPVDQITY
-1873 TSYTDFTTTGFTGKE
+1873 KSYTDFTTNGFTGKE
-1888 DTAIYVNTINTSV
+1888 DTAIYVNTVNTSV
-1901 LGKVYSAFGTAVKN
+1901 LSKLYSSFQNQVKS
-1915 YIAYDSVNQSY
+1915 YITYDSTTQTY
-1926 SIKSMDKLIALCKGL
+1926 SIKSMDKLVALCKGL
-1941 TLPSVTISELSS
+1941 KITNVTSDELSS
-1953 CILYPYYY
+1953 CVIYPYYY

-1970 KATEGTIYSQFA
+1970 KSTESTIYNQFA
-1982 QGNWYI
+1982 QGNWYV

-2001 GYSAKGTQFLTSTS
+2001 GYSAKGTNFIDSTS

-2032 AIFSNAKQVM
+2032 AIFSNAKSVM
-2042 GTNFPSVWSN
+2042 GTNFPSVWAN
-2052 IASSQN
+2052 IANNQN
-2058 TTTTVNN
+2058 TTTTINT

-2078 TDYNCVAHKYQWI
+2078 TDYNCTAHRYEWI
-2091 PGKKFTIDSYNQ
+2091 PGRTFTNNSYDVNM
-2103 NQYQYEAAWRIT
+2103 YQYIAAWRVT
-2115 KHQGVPFTQFTYNKD
+2115 KHQGVPFTQFTYNK
-2130 TQNG
+2130 GA

>member
-7 LENKIESLETP
+7 LENKIELETP

-31 SRHLVNSMDFTDST
+31 SRHLVNSMDFANST

-88 VVMQCDSKSKVELA
+88 VVMQCNSKSKVELA

-129 GPNSMETTVAPY
+129 GVNSMETTVAPY
-141 ALKDFTLDSSGTKI
+141 ALRDFTLDSSGTKI

-160 ADNELRWVNIT
+160 ADSELKWINIT
-171 ELFTDSQTGTITATL
+171 ELFTDSQESTITATL

-192 SSTLNVSIKSQKITL
+192 SSVLNVSIKSQKISL
-207 SYTGNIIS
+207 SYTGNVVS
-215 TTAQFTLE
+215 NNAEFTLK
-223 GGLPSEYHLV
+223 GGSPADYHLE
-233 GYLNANAVNT
+233 GYLNANRIYT
-243 TDGNLAIGDLKPGL
+243 TDGNLSYNELKPGL
-257 NILTI
+257 NILTVR
-262 KAVHKTQDIATNYIN
+262 AVHKSQNIATDYVN
-277 ACVIN
+277 ACVIK
-282 PSKFSGVAVAVNGIT
+282 SEGFTGVAVAVNGIT
-297 GSINNHDTVKLYTL
+297 GSINNHDTVKLYTI

-327 NSDSADDRQNL
+327 NSDSSQDRQNL
-338 LDTVVVNAQNYE
+338 LDTIIVNAQNY
-350 ADSKYEVTYKKYIE
+350 DSDNKYETTYKKYIE
-364 VNSDDAKQYL
+364 INSDNAKQYL
-374 QVEVNGNLYQFQSA
+374 QVEVNGQLYQFQSA
-388 SSNKV
+388 GSDKAFMSN
-393 ITSNYQTLSISKA
+393 NQTLSISKA
-406 NANYLYTASP
+406 NINYLYTSSP
-416 RPTINFDQINGR
+416 RPTINFDQISGR
-428 TTTLFN
+428 TTTLFKD
-434 TSPDYWTASEGKI
+434 SPDYWKATDGKI

-454 TDKVFENPVNLQLSN
+454 TDKVFETPVNLQLSN
-469 NFTLEFGFKSYNVSN
+469 NFTIEFGFKSYNVSN

-493 QMLIKPTVVCWNTS
+493 QMLIKPTVVCWNTL
-507 AGQLYNARFAQFKE
+507 AEQLYNARFAQFKE

-542 YYPNYFLSENS
+542 YYPNYFLAQDS
-553 YNTLKANI
+553 YNTLKANL

-593 EALLQIN
+593 EAQLQIN

-615 STALTFDQV
+615 STALTFDQI

-642 DRNNILGANGTIS
+642 DRNNILGTNGAIS

-676 PNRTWQA
+676 PNRTWQG
-683 ENNKPGDQDKA
+683 ENNKPGDQDNA
-694 AKNIRCTLF
+694 AKKIRCTLF

-709 AKNKIYGGRINN
+709 KKNKIYGGRINN

-748 KVGEQEVKVKSI
+748 GETKVKSV
-760 FTPYEDLDAAANKF
+760 FTPYEDLDIATNKF
-774 IAKPTHEK
+774 ITKPAHEK

-788 PPYDGQVDST
+788 PPYDGQTDST
-798 EKDLKITKLVGKVNF
+798 EKDLKITKLVGKTNF

-825 KLYNDAYKSDSDQK
+825 KLYNDAYKADTDQK
-839 GLSLIGG
+839 GLLNGG

-875 LKNPNIQF
+875 LKNPNVQF

-893 GDNATFGYDGN
+893 GDKATFGYDDN

-922 NFRRPWS
+922 NFRRPWA
-929 ALQRV
+929 ALQRA
-934 GLNAAGSRALT
+934 GLNSASSRTLT

-952 AEQKATDRDYS
+952 AEQKSPDRDYS
-963 KNLWISDESIVYQSR
+963 KNLWISDESIVYQDR

-988 DKADDFTEWS
+988 DTATDFTEPA

-1015 NFNLVKTGETDITKW
+1015 NFNLVKTGETDTTKW

-1060 GSTSATGEAVGGWVR
+1060 GSTNTTGEAIGGWVR

-1088 LNIYEDFEM
+1088 LNIYEDFGM

-1161 QTDEADNWQPSDK
+1161 QTDETDNWQPSDK

-1180 LYGDDLDTV
+1180 LYGDDLDTI

-1209 IPETASQWGDSGLN
+1209 VPEAASKWGDSGLN

-1231 QFEDIIKNKLHTV
+1231 QFEDIIKNKLYKV

-1269 KYPAIAYNHTAKIYY
+1269 KYPAIAYNHTAQIYY

-1296 EYYDN
+1296 EHYDN

-1344 SSAGGNERPLQ
+1344 SSAGGNKRPLQ

-1380 NSNTD
+1380 NDNTD
-1385 YRPDIVKYLAKADQN
+1385 YRPDIIKYLAKADQN
-1400 YVVNLKET
+1400 YAVNLKET

-1443 LTNFTIDNNNLKT
+1443 LTNFTIDNNNLKAH
-1456 YKDFFGTDYPQ
+1456 KDFFGTNYPK

-1479 LESLTLN
+1479 LESLILN

-1502 KEINLSGTT
+1502 KEVNLSGTT

-1521 ETVTLP
+1521 ETVILP
-1527 ETIETFE
+1527 ETIETLE
-1534 LYNPVKEINLEGISN
+1534 LYNPVKELRLEGISN

-1618 ISYDTKKSLVEQF
+1618 ISYDIKKSLVEQF
-1631 GNIDSATNNPKV
+1631 GNIDSTTNNPKV

-1675 QVNSNQ
+1675 QINSNQ
-1681 VEIVNDPDPRL
+1681 VEIVSDPTPRL
-1692 HIDYQLANSTHKQ
+1692 HINYQLASSTYDQ
-1705 YLTVDPKTGSITLI
+1705 YLKVDSKTGNITLI
-1719 QESSNVQPVINILV
+1719 RESTTIQPVINILV
-1733 YRIGSSTP
+1733 YRIGNSTP

-1756 IGDFVYCD
+1756 IGDFVYYD
-1764 GSYSNNYNAN
+1764 GSYSNNYNIN
-1774 KTCVGMVY
+1774 KTCIGMVY
-1782 AVENTNDENTSG
+1782 AVENTSDTSG
-1794 TAYVIGKENMTED
+1794 TAYVIGKENMTD
-1807 TSFYLGFSP
+1807 NASFYLGFSP
-1816 DGGNSGADPGTLEYC
+1816 EGVNGGDNLTLKELY
-1831 LFYVGNWLKNQNLI
+1831 YIGDWLKNQRLI
-1845 SKVDSSDSNDYIA
+1845 TNANSSDSNDYIA
-1858 MSGVSTDKPVDEITY
+1858 MSGVSTDKPIDQITY
-1873 TSYTDFTTTGFTGKE
+1873 KSYTDFTTNGFTGKE
-1888 DTAIYVNTINTSV
+1888 DTAIYVNTVNTSV
-1901 LGKVYSAFGTAVKN
+1901 LSKLYSSFQNQVRSYITYDGTT
-1915 YIAYDSVNQSY
+1915 QTY
-1926 SIKSMDKLIALCKGL
+1926 SIKSMDKLVALCKGL
-1941 TLPSVTISELSS
+1941 KITNVTSDELSS
-1953 CILYPYYY
+1953 CVIYPYYY

-1970 KATEGTIYSQFA
+1970 KSTESTIYNQFA
-1982 QGNWYI
+1982 QGNWYV

-2001 GYSAKGTQFLTSTS
+2001 GYSAKGTNFIDSTS

-2032 AIFSNAKQVM
+2032 AIFSNAKSVM
-2042 GTNFPSVWSN
+2042 GTNFPSVWAN
-2052 IASSQN
+2052 IASNQN
-2058 TTTTVNN
+2058 TTTTINT
-2065 SSNYNSYSYQSMC
+2065 SSNYNSYSYQNMC
-2078 TDYNCVAHKYQWI
+2078 TDYSCTAHRYEWI
-2091 PGKKFTIDSYNQ
+2091 PGRTFSNNAYDANM
-2103 NQYQYEAAWRIT
+2103 YQYIAAWRVT
-2115 KHQGVPFTQFTYNKD
+2115 KHQGVPFTQFTYNK
-2130 TQNG
+2130 GA

>member
-7 LENKIESLETP
+7 LENKIELETP

-31 SRHLVNSMDFTDST
+31 SRHLVNSMDFANST

-88 VVMQCDSKSKVELA
+88 VVMQCNSKSKVELA

-129 GPNSMETTVAPY
+129 GVNSMETTVAPY
-141 ALKDFTLDSSGTKI
+141 ALRDFTLDSSGTKI

-160 ADNELRWVNIT
+160 ADSELKWINIT
-171 ELFTDSQTGTITATL
+171 ELFTDSQESTITATL

-192 SSTLNVSIKSQKITL
+192 SSVLNVSIKSQKISL
-207 SYTGNIIS
+207 SYTGNVVS
-215 TTAQFTLE
+215 NNAEFTLK
-223 GGLPSEYHLV
+223 GGSPADYHLE
-233 GYLNANAVNT
+233 GYLNANRIYT
-243 TDGNLAIGDLKPGL
+243 TDGNLSYNELKPGL
-257 NILTI
+257 NILTVR
-262 KAVHKTQDIATNYIN
+262 AVHKSQNIATDYVN
-277 ACVIN
+277 ACVIK
-282 PSKFSGVAVAVNGIT
+282 SEGFTGVAVAVNGIT
-297 GSINNHDTVKLYTL
+297 GSINNHDTVKLYTI

-327 NSDSADDRQNL
+327 NSDSSQDRQNL
-338 LDTVVVNAQNYE
+338 LDTIIVNAQNY
-350 ADSKYEVTYKKYIE
+350 DSDNKYETTYKKYIE
-364 VNSDDAKQYL
+364 INSDNAKQYL
-374 QVEVNGNLYQFQSA
+374 QVEVNGQLYQFQSA
-388 SSNKV
+388 GSDKAFMSN
-393 ITSNYQTLSISKA
+393 NQTLSISKA
-406 NANYLYTASP
+406 NINYLYTSSP
-416 RPTINFDQINGR
+416 RPTINFDQISGR
-428 TTTLFN
+428 TTTLFKD
-434 TSPDYWTASEGKI
+434 SPDYWKATDGKI

-454 TDKVFENPVNLQLSN
+454 TDKVFETPVNLQLSN
-469 NFTLEFGFKSYNVSN
+469 NFTIEFGFKSYNVSN

-493 QMLIKPTVVCWNTS
+493 QMLIKPTVVCWNTL
-507 AGQLYNARFAQFKE
+507 AEQLYNARFAQFKE

-542 YYPNYFLSENS
+542 YYPNYFLAQDS
-553 YNTLKANI
+553 YNTLKANL

-593 EALLQIN
+593 EAQLQIN

-615 STALTFDQV
+615 STALTFDQI

-642 DRNNILGANGTIS
+642 DRNNILGTNGAIS

-676 PNRTWQA
+676 PNRTWQG
-683 ENNKPGDQDKA
+683 ENNKPGDQDNA
-694 AKNIRCTLF
+694 AKKIRCTLF

-709 AKNKIYGGRINN
+709 EKNKIYGGRINN

-748 KVGEQEVKVKSI
+748 GETKVKSV
-760 FTPYEDLDAAANKF
+760 FTPYEDLDIATNKF
-774 IAKPTHEK
+774 ITKPAHEK

-788 PPYDGQVDST
+788 PPYDGQTDST
-798 EKDLKITKLVGKVNF
+798 EKDLKITKLVGKTNF

-825 KLYNDAYKSDSDQK
+825 KLYNDAYKADTDQK
-839 GLSLIGG
+839 GLLNGG

-875 LKNPNIQF
+875 LKNPNVQF

-893 GDNATFGYDGN
+893 GDKATFGYDDN

-922 NFRRPWS
+922 NFRRPWA
-929 ALQRV
+929 ALQRA
-934 GLNAAGSRALT
+934 GLNSASSRTLT

-952 AEQKATDRDYS
+952 AEQKSPDRDYS
-963 KNLWISDESIVYQSR
+963 KNLWISDESIVYQDR

-988 DKADDFTEWS
+988 DTATDFTEPA

-1015 NFNLVKTGETDITKW
+1015 NFNLVKTGETDTTKW

-1060 GSTSATGEAVGGWVR
+1060 GSTNTTGEAIGGWVR

-1088 LNIYEDFEM
+1088 LNIYEDFGM

-1161 QTDEADNWQPSDK
+1161 QTDETDNWQPSDK

-1180 LYGDDLDTV
+1180 LYGDDLDTI

-1209 IPETASQWGDSGLN
+1209 VPEAASKWGDSGLN

-1231 QFEDIIKNKLHTV
+1231 QFEDIIKNKLYKV

-1269 KYPAIAYNHTAKIYY
+1269 KYPAIAYNHTAQIYY

-1296 EYYDN
+1296 EHYDN

-1344 SSAGGNERPLQ
+1344 SSAGGNKRPLQ

-1380 NSNTD
+1380 NDNTD
-1385 YRPDIVKYLAKADQN
+1385 YRPDIIKYLAKADQN
-1400 YVVNLKET
+1400 YAVNLKET

-1443 LTNFTIDNNNLKT
+1443 LTNFTIDNNNLKAH
-1456 YKDFFGTDYPQ
+1456 KDFFGTNYPK

-1479 LESLTLN
+1479 LESLILN

-1502 KEINLSGTT
+1502 KEVNLSGTT

-1521 ETVTLP
+1521 ETVILP
-1527 ETIETFE
+1527 ETIETLE
-1534 LYNPVKEINLEGISN
+1534 LYNPVKELRLEGISN

-1618 ISYDTKKSLVEQF
+1618 ISYDIKKSLVEQF
-1631 GNIDSATNNPKV
+1631 GNIDSTTNNPKV

-1675 QVNSNQ
+1675 QINSNQ
-1681 VEIVNDPDPRL
+1681 VEIVSDPTPRL
-1692 HIDYQLANSTHKQ
+1692 HINYQLASSTYDQ
-1705 YLTVDPKTGSITLI
+1705 YLKVDSKTGNITLI
-1719 QESSNVQPVINILV
+1719 RESTTIQPVINILV
-1733 YRIGSSTP
+1733 YRIGNSTP

-1756 IGDFVYCD
+1756 IGDFVYYD
-1764 GSYSNNYNAN
+1764 GSYSNNYNIN
-1774 KTCVGMVY
+1774 KTCIGMVY
-1782 AVENTNDENTSG
+1782 AVENTSDTSG
-1794 TAYVIGKENMTED
+1794 TAYVIGKENMTD
-1807 TSFYLGFSP
+1807 NASFYLGFSP
-1816 DGGNSGADPGTLEYC
+1816 EGVNGGDNLTLKELY
-1831 LFYVGNWLKNQNLI
+1831 YIGDWLKNQRLI
-1845 SKVDSSDSNDYIA
+1845 TNANSSDSNDYIA
-1858 MSGVSTDKPVDEITY
+1858 MSGVSTDKPIDQITY
-1873 TSYTDFTTTGFTGKE
+1873 KSYTDFTTNGFTGKE
-1888 DTAIYVNTINTSV
+1888 DTAIYVNTVNTSV
-1901 LGKVYSAFGTAVKN
+1901 LSKLYSSFQNQVRSYITYDGTT
-1915 YIAYDSVNQSY
+1915 QTY
-1926 SIKSMDKLIALCKGL
+1926 SIKSMDKLVALCKGL
-1941 TLPSVTISELSS
+1941 KITNVTSDELSS
-1953 CILYPYYY
+1953 CVIYPYYY

-1970 KATEGTIYSQFA
+1970 KSTESTIYNQFA
-1982 QGNWYI
+1982 QGNWYV

-2001 GYSAKGTQFLTSTS
+2001 GYSAKGTNFIDSTS

-2032 AIFSNAKQVM
+2032 AIFSNAKSVM
-2042 GTNFPSVWSN
+2042 GTNFPSVWAN
-2052 IASSQN
+2052 IASNQN
-2058 TTTTVNN
+2058 TTTTINT
-2065 SSNYNSYSYQSMC
+2065 SSNYNSYSYQNMC
-2078 TDYNCVAHKYQWI
+2078 TDYSCTAHRYEWI
-2091 PGKKFTIDSYNQ
+2091 PGRTFSNNAYDANM
-2103 NQYQYEAAWRIT
+2103 YQYIAAWRVT
-2115 KHQGVPFTQFTYNKD
+2115 KHQGVPFTQFTYNK
-2130 TQNG
+2130 GA

>member
-31 SRHLVNSMDFTDST
+31 SRHLVNSMDFADST

-68 DQDVLVVAV
+68 DQDVLIVAV

-129 GPNSMETTVAPY
+129 GVNSMETTVAPY

-155 EHLNK
+155 DHLNK
-160 ADNELRWVNIT
+160 ADSELRWVDIT
-171 ELFTDSQTGTITATL
+171 ELFNDSQESKITATL

-215 TTAQFTLE
+215 STAQFTLE
-223 GGLPSEYHLV
+223 GGSASEYHLE
-233 GYLNANAVNT
+233 GYLNASGTNT
-243 TDGNLAIGDLKPGL
+243 SDGDLNIGNLKSGL
-257 NILTI
+257 NRLTV

-277 ACVIN
+277 VYVIN
-282 PSKFSGVAVAVNGIT
+282 PSGFSGVAVAVNGIT

-318 DSVTINTYL
+318 ESVTINTYL

-338 LDTVVVNAQNYE
+338 LDTVVVNAQNYD
-350 ADSKYEVTYKKYIE
+350 ADNKYDVTYKKYIE
-364 VNSDDAKQYL
+364 VDSDDAKQYL

-388 SSNKV
+388 SSNRV
-393 ITSNYQTLSISKA
+393 ILSNNQTLSISKA
-406 NANYLYTASP
+406 NTNYLYTASP

-434 TSPDYWTASEGKI
+434 ASPNYWTALDGKI
-447 IYRVEAN
+447 IYRVESN
-454 TDKVFENPVNLQLSN
+454 TNKVFETPVNLQLSN

-493 QMLIKPTVVCWNTS
+493 QMLIKPTVVCWNTQ
-507 AGQLYNARFAQFKE
+507 AEQLYNARFAQFKE

-542 YYPNYFLSENS
+542 YYPNYFLAQDS
-553 YNTLKANI
+553 YNTLKANM

-593 EALLQIN
+593 EAQLQIN

-642 DRNNILGANGTIS
+642 DRNNILGTNGAIS
-655 FAKSFG
+655 FAKSLG

-683 ENNKPGDQDKA
+683 QNNQSGDQDKA
-694 AKNIRCTLF
+694 AKKIRCTLF

-709 AKNKIYGGRINN
+709 EKNKIYGGRINN

-748 KVGEQEVKVKSI
+748 GEGEDAVKVKSV
-760 FTPYEDLDAAANKF
+760 FTPYEDLDTTTNKF
-774 IAKPTHEK
+774 VAKPTHEK

-788 PPYDGQVDST
+788 PNYDGQTDTS

-825 KLYNDAYKSDSDQK
+825 KLYNDAYKSDTDQK
-839 GLSLIGG
+839 GLSFTGG

-875 LKNPNIQF
+875 LKNPNVQF

-893 GDNATFGYDGN
+893 GDKATFGYDDD

-922 NFRRPWS
+922 NFRRPWA

-934 GLNAAGSRALT
+934 GLNAAGSKALT

-952 AEQKATDRDYS
+952 AEQKSPDRDYS
-963 KNLWISDESIVYQSR
+963 KNLWISDESIVYQNR

-988 DKADDFTEWS
+988 NEATDFTEPA

-1075 GGTIYDPTTGWSR
+1075 GGTIYDPTAGWSR
-1088 LNIYEDFEM
+1088 LNIYEDFGM

-1106 AIDELKSLFKKGITK
+1106 AIDELKSLFKKNITK

-1209 IPETASQWGDSGLN
+1209 VPETASQWGDSGLN

-1231 QFEDIIKNKLHTV
+1231 QFEDIIKNKLYKV
-1244 INQAFGTASGENTN
+1244 IDHSFGTASGENAN

-1269 KYPAIAYNHTAKIYY
+1269 KYPAIAYNHTAQIYY

-1330 SYTKQSTTPDYPTG
+1330 SYTKQSRTPDYPTG

-1380 NSNTD
+1380 STSTD
-1385 YRPDIVKYLAKADQN
+1385 YRPDIIKYLAKADQN

-1408 GPAINEGLISTVLY
+1408 GTAINEGLISTVLY

-1456 YKDFFGTDYPQ
+1456 YKDFFGTDYPE
-1467 YRLDEFAMRGPV
+1467 YRLDVFSMKSPV
-1479 LESLTLN
+1479 LESLILN

-1521 ETVTLP
+1521 ETVILP

-1534 LYNPVKEINLEGISN
+1534 LYNPVKELRLEGTSN

-1631 GNIDSATNNPKV
+1631 GDIDSATNNPKV

-1657 SEITI
+1657 TEITV

-1675 QVNSNQ
+1675 QINSNQ
-1681 VEIVNDPDPRL
+1681 VEIVNDPTPRL
-1692 HIDYQLANSTHKQ
+1692 HIDYQLASSTYDQ
-1705 YLTVDPKTGSITLI
+1705 YLKVDSKTGNITLI
-1719 QESSNVQPVINILV
+1719 KESVTVQPVINILV

-1756 IGDFVYCD
+1756 IGDFVYYD

-1782 AVENTNDENTSG
+1782 AVENTNGENTSG
-1794 TAYVIGKENMTED
+1794 TAYVIGKENMTD
-1807 TSFYLGFSP
+1807 NASFYLGFSP
-1816 DGGNSGADPGTLEYC
+1816 EGVNGGNDLTLKELY
-1831 LFYVGNWLKNQNLI
+1831 YIGNWLKDQRLI
-1845 SKVDSSDSNDYIA
+1845 TSANSSDSNDYIA
-1858 MSGVSTDKPVDEITY
+1858 MSGVSTDKPVDQITY
-1873 TSYTDFTTTGFTGKE
+1873 KSYTDFTTNGFTGKE
-1888 DTAIYVNTINTSV
+1888 DTAIYVNTVNTSV
-1901 LGKVYSAFGTAVKN
+1901 LSKLYSSFQNQVKS
-1915 YIAYDSVNQSY
+1915 YITYDSTTQTY
-1926 SIKSMDKLIALCKGL
+1926 SIKSMDKLVALCKGL
-1941 TLPSVTISELSS
+1941 KITNVTSDELSS
-1953 CILYPYYY
+1953 CVIYPYYY

-1970 KATEGTIYSQFA
+1970 KSTESTIYNQFA
-1982 QGNWYI
+1982 QGNWYV

-2001 GYSAKGTQFLTSTS
+2001 GYSAKGTNFIDSTS

-2032 AIFSNAKQVM
+2032 AIFSNAKSVM
-2042 GTNFPSVWSN
+2042 GTNFPSVWAN
-2052 IASSQN
+2052 IANNQN
-2058 TTTTVNN
+2058 TTTTINT
-2065 SSNYNSYSYQSMC
+2065 SSNYNSYSYQNMC
-2078 TDYNCVAHKYQWI
+2078 TDYNCTAHRYEWI
-2091 PGKKFTIDSYNQ
+2091 PGRTFTNNSYDANM
-2103 NQYQYEAAWRIT
+2103 YQYIAAWRVT
-2115 KHQGVPFTQFTYNKD
+2115 KHQGVPFTQFTYNK
-2130 TQNG
+2130 GA

>member
-1 MAIFKD
+1 MAIFEN
-7 LENKIESLETP
+7 LENRIALNEH

-31 SRHLVNSMDFTDST
+31 SRHLVNSMDFADST
-45 LTLRDYNGDAITST
+45 LTLRDHNGNAIAST

-88 VVMQCDSKSKVELA
+88 VVMQCNSKSKVELA

-129 GPNSMETTVAPY
+129 GVNSMETTVAPY
-141 ALKDFTLDSSGTKI
+141 SLNDFTLDSSGTKI

-160 ADNELRWVNIT
+160 ADSELRWINIT
-171 ELFTDSQTGTITATL
+171 ELFTDSQESTITATL

-192 SSTLNVSIKSQKITL
+192 SSVLNVTIKSQKISL
-207 SYTGNIIS
+207 SYTGNVIS
-215 TTAQFTLE
+215 NNAEFTLK
-223 GGLPSEYHLV
+223 GGSPADYHLE
-233 GYLNANAVNT
+233 GYLNANPINT
-243 TDGNLAIGDLKPGL
+243 TDGNLFYNGLQSGL
-257 NILTI
+257 NTLTVR
-262 KAVHKTQDIATNYIN
+262 AVHKSQNIATDYVN
-277 ACVIN
+277 ACVIK
-282 PSKFSGVAVAVNGIT
+282 PEGFTGVAVAVNGIT
-297 GSINNHDTVKLYTL
+297 GSINNHDTVKLYTI

-318 DSVTINTYL
+318 ESVTINTYL
-327 NSDSADDRQNL
+327 NSDSSQDRQSL
-338 LDTVVVNAQNYE
+338 LDTIVVNAQNYE
-350 ADSKYEVTYKKYIE
+350 SDNKYETTYKKYIE
-364 VNSDDAKQYL
+364 VNSDNAKQYL
-374 QVEVNGNLYQFQSA
+374 QVEVNGQLYQFQSA
-388 SSNKV
+388 SSDKAFM
-393 ITSNYQTLSISKA
+393 SNNQTLSISKA
-406 NANYLYTASP
+406 NINYLYTSSP
-416 RPTINFDQINGR
+416 RPTINFDQISGR

-434 TSPDYWTASEGKI
+434 DSPDYWKASNGKI

-454 TDKVFENPVNLQLSN
+454 TNKVFETPVNLQLSN

-507 AGQLYNARFAQFKE
+507 AEQLYNARFAQFKE

-528 ITVQKGFTLNQNDP
+528 ITVQKGFTLNPNDP
-542 YYPNYFLSENS
+542 YYPNYFLAQDS
-553 YNTLKANI
+553 YNTLKANL

-578 REISIDDATLLALQK
+578 REISIDDATLLTLQR
-593 EALLQIN
+593 EAQLQIN

-615 STALTFDQV
+615 STALTFDQI

-642 DRNNILGANGTIS
+642 DRNNILGTDGTIS

-676 PNRTWQA
+676 PNRTWQS

-694 AKNIRCTLF
+694 AKKIRCTLF

-709 AKNKIYGGRINN
+709 AINKIYGGRINN

-748 KVGEQEVKVKSI
+748 GETKVKSV
-760 FTPYEDLDAAANKF
+760 FTPYEDLDTTTNRF
-774 IAKPTHEK
+774 IAKPAHEK

-788 PPYDGQVDST
+788 PPYDGQTDYT
-798 EKDLKITKLVGKVNF
+798 EKDLKVTKLVGKVNF

-825 KLYNDAYKSDSDQK
+825 KLYNDAYKADTDQK
-839 GLSLIGG
+839 GLLNGG
-846 RKAVHEEA
+846 RKTVHEEA

-893 GDNATFGYDGN
+893 GDKATFGYDDD

-922 NFRRPWS
+922 NFRRPWA

-934 GLNAAGSRALT
+934 GLNSAGSRTLT

-952 AEQKATDRDYS
+952 EEQQSSNRDYS
-963 KNLWISDESIVYQSR
+963 KNLWIQDESIVYQDR

-988 DKADDFTEWS
+988 DEATDFTEPA

-1015 NFNLVKTGETDITKW
+1015 NFNLVKTGETDVTKW
-1030 NTLNRYIATKAIPA
+1030 NVLNRYIATKPIPA

-1060 GSTSATGEAVGGWVR
+1060 GSTSATGEAIGGWVR
-1075 GGTIYDPTTGWSR
+1075 GGTIYNPSTGWSR
-1088 LNIYEDFEM
+1088 LNIYEDFNM

-1106 AIDELKSLFKKGITK
+1106 AIDELKSLFKQGITK
-1121 YIDVNDVAMHQ
+1121 YIDVNDIAMHQ

-1156 YENKA
+1156 YENIA
-1161 QTDEADNWQPSDK
+1161 QTDEVANWQPSNK

-1180 LYGDDLDTV
+1180 LYGDDLDTI

-1209 IPETASQWGDSGLN
+1209 VPETAPQWGDSGLN
-1223 AFFYMFDL
+1223 VFFYMFDL
-1231 QFEDIIKNKLHTV
+1231 QFEDIIKNKLFKV
-1244 INQAFGTASGENTN
+1244 IDQAFGTASGENTN
-1258 FYKYFYSIQAD
+1258 FYKYFYSIQTD
-1269 KYPAIAYNHTAKIYY
+1269 KYPAIAYNHTAQIYY

-1301 NQIEPIEQ
+1301 NQIEPIQQ

-1319 QFMEKRKNFLA
+1319 QFMEKRRNFLA
-1330 SYTKQSTTPDYPTG
+1330 SYTKQSTTPDYKTG
-1344 SSAGGNERPLQ
+1344 SSAGGSDRRPLQ

-1368 TYYYDGTKYLMP
+1368 TYFYDGTKYLMP
-1380 NSNTD
+1380 NSSTD
-1385 YRPDIVKYLAKADQN
+1385 YRPDIIKYLAKADQD

-1408 GPAINEGLISTVLY
+1408 GTATNEGLISTVLY
-1422 KKLNITGLVNYSIKP
+1422 KKLNITGLVNYSIAPEKE
-1437 KDSYTR
+1437 YTR

-1467 YRLDEFAMRGPV
+1467 YRLDEFSMKGPV

-1521 ETVTLP
+1521 ETVILP
-1527 ETIETFE
+1527 ETIETLE
-1534 LYNPVKEINLEGISN
+1534 LYNPVKELRLEGISN

-1631 GNIDSATNNPKV
+1631 GDIDSTTNNPKV

-1675 QVNSNQ
+1675 QINSNQ
-1681 VEIVNDPDPRL
+1681 VEIINDSDPRL
-1692 HIDYQLANSTHKQ
+1692 HIDYSLASPTYEQ
-1705 YLTVDPKTGSITLI
+1705 YLRVDSKTGNITLI
-1719 QESSNVQPVINILV
+1719 RESTTVQPVINISV
-1733 YRIGSSTP
+1733 YRIGSSNP
-1741 TKLTCKVKIQWTAPQ
+1741 TRLTCKVKIQWTAPQ
-1756 IGDFVYCD
+1756 IGDFVYYD
-1764 GSYSNNYNAN
+1764 GSYSNNYNTN
-1774 KTCVGMVY
+1774 KTCIGMIY
-1782 AVENTNDENTSG
+1782 AVDNTNDTRG
-1794 TAYVIGKENMTED
+1794 TAYVIGKENMTKNA
-1807 TSFYLGFSP
+1807 SFYLGFSP
-1816 DGGNSGADPGTLEYC
+1816 DGGNSGANQGTQEYC
-1831 LFYVGNWLKNQNLI
+1831 LFYIGDWLKNKGLI
-1845 SKVDSSDSNDYIA
+1845 SNVNSADSNDYIA
-1858 MSGVSTDKPVDEITY
+1858 MSGVSTDKPDDEITY
-1873 TSYTDFTTTGFTGKE
+1873 ETYTDFSTTGFTGKE
-1888 DTAIYVNTINTSV
+1888 DTAIYVNTINNLV
-1901 LGKVYSAFGTAVKN
+1901 LGKVYSDSVKN
-1915 YIAYDSVNQSY
+1915 YITYDSVTQKY

-1941 TLPSVTISELSS
+1941 TLPSVSISELSS

-1970 KATEGTIYSQFA
+1970 KETEGTIYNQFA

-2001 GYSAKGTQFLTSTS
+2001 GYSAKGTQFKTSTS
-2015 VAETITKQSSGT
+2015 VTENITKISSGS

-2032 AIFSNAKQVM
+2032 AIFSNAQQVM
-2042 GTNFPSVWSN
+2042 GTNFPSVWTN
-2052 IASSQN
+2052 IANNQN
-2058 TTTTVNN
+2058 TTTTINT
-2065 SSNYNSYSYQSMC
+2065 STNYNSYSYQSMC
-2078 TDYNCVAHKYQWI
+2078 TDYSCTAHRYEWI
-2091 PGKKFTIDSYNQ
+2091 PGRTFSNNSYDVNMQ
-2103 NQYQYEAAWRIT
+2103 QYKAAWRVT

-2130 TQNG
+2130 TQND

>member
-1 MAIFKD
+1 MAIFED
-7 LENKIESLETP
+7 LENKIELLETP
-18 WNEKTGQ
+18 WNGKTGQ

-31 SRHLVNSMDFTDST
+31 SRHLVNSMDFTNST

-88 VVMQCDSKSKVELA
+88 VVMQCNSKSKVELA

-129 GPNSMETTVAPY
+129 GVNSMETTVAPY
-141 ALKDFTLDSSGTKI
+141 SLNDFTLDSSGTKI

-160 ADNELRWVNIT
+160 ADSELRWVNIT
-171 ELFTDSQTGTITATL
+171 ELFTDSQESTITATL

-192 SSTLNVSIKSQKITL
+192 SSILNVTIKSQKISL
-207 SYTGNIIS
+207 SYTGNVIS
-215 TTAQFTLE
+215 NNAEFTLK
-223 GGLPSEYHLV
+223 GGSPVDYHLE
-233 GYLNANAVNT
+233 GYLNANRINT
-243 TDGNLAIGDLKPGL
+243 TDGNLSYNTLQSGL
-257 NILTI
+257 NTLTVR
-262 KAVHKTQDIATNYIN
+262 AVHKSQNIATDYVN
-277 ACVIN
+277 ACVIK
-282 PSKFSGVAVAVNGIT
+282 PEGFTGVAVAVNGIT
-297 GSINNHDTVKLYTL
+297 GSINNHDTVKLYTI

-327 NSDSADDRQNL
+327 NSDSSQDRQNL
-338 LDTVVVNAQNYE
+338 LDTIIVNAQNYE
-350 ADSKYEVTYKKYIE
+350 SDNKYETTYKKYIE
-364 VNSDDAKQYL
+364 VNSNNAKQYL
-374 QVEVNGNLYQFQSA
+374 QVEVNGQLYQFQSA
-388 SSNKV
+388 SSDKAFM
-393 ITSNYQTLSISKA
+393 SNNQTLSISKA
-406 NANYLYTASP
+406 NINYLYTSSP
-416 RPTINFDQINGR
+416 RPTINFDQISGR

-434 TSPDYWTASEGKI
+434 DSPDYWKASDGKI

-454 TDKVFENPVNLQLSN
+454 TNKVFETPVNLQLSN

-484 EESPVITFG
+484 EKSPVITFG
-493 QMLIKPTVVCWNTS
+493 QMSIKPTVVCWNTS
-507 AGQLYNARFAQFKE
+507 AEQLYNARFAQFKE

-528 ITVQKGFTLNQNDP
+528 ITVQKGFTLNPNDP
-542 YYPNYFLSENS
+542 YYPNYFLAQDS
-553 YNTLKANI
+553 YNTLKANL

-578 REISIDDATLLALQK
+578 REISIDDATLLALQR
-593 EALLQIN
+593 EAQLQIN

-615 STALTFDQV
+615 STALTFDQI

-642 DRNNILGANGTIS
+642 DRNNILGTNGNIS
-655 FAKSFG
+655 FTKSFG

-676 PNRTWQA
+676 PNRTWQG

-703 INYADQ
+703 INYANQ
-709 AKNKIYGGRINN
+709 AINRIYGGRINN

-748 KVGEQEVKVKSI
+748 GETKVKSV
-760 FTPYEDLDAAANKF
+760 FTPYEDLDTTTNRF
-774 IAKPTHEK
+774 IAKPAHEK

-788 PPYDGQVDST
+788 PPYDGQTDST
-798 EKDLKITKLVGKVNF
+798 EKDLKVTKLVGKVNF

-825 KLYNDAYKSDSDQK
+825 KLYNDAYKADTDQK
-839 GLSLIGG
+839 GLLNGG
-846 RKAVHEEA
+846 RKTVHEEA

-893 GDNATFGYDGN
+893 GDKATFGYDDD

-922 NFRRPWS
+922 NFRRPWA
-929 ALQRV
+929 ALQRA
-934 GLNAAGSRALT
+934 GLNSAGSRTLT

-952 AEQKATDRDYS
+952 AEQQSSNRDYS
-963 KNLWISDESIVYQSR
+963 KNLWIQDESIVYQNR

-988 DKADDFTEWS
+988 DEATDFTEPA

-1030 NTLNRYIATKAIPA
+1030 NTLNRYIATKPIPA

-1060 GSTSATGEAVGGWVR
+1060 GSTSATGEAIGGWVR
-1075 GGTIYDPTTGWSR
+1075 GGTIYDPSTGWSR
-1088 LNIYEDFEM
+1088 LNIYEDFDM
-1097 DSSINQLDI
+1097 DSNINQLDI

-1121 YIDVNDVAMHQ
+1121 YIDVNDIAMHQ
-1132 AVIRFLSGTDNRAK
+1132 AVIRFLLGTDNRAK

-1156 YENKA
+1156 YENIA
-1161 QTDEADNWQPSDK
+1161 QADEVANWQPSDK

-1180 LYGDDLDTV
+1180 LYGDDLDTI

-1209 IPETASQWGDSGLN
+1209 VSETASQWGDSGLN

-1231 QFEDIIKNKLHTV
+1231 QFEDIIKNKLYKV

-1258 FYKYFYSIQAD
+1258 FYKYFYSIQTD
-1269 KYPAIAYNHTAKIYY
+1269 KYPAIAYNHTAQIYY

-1296 EYYDN
+1296 EHYDN

-1330 SYTKQSTTPDYPTG
+1330 SYTKQSTTPDYKTG
-1344 SSAGGNERPLQ
+1344 SSAGGNDKRPLQ

-1368 TYYYDGTKYLMP
+1368 TYFYDGTKYLMP
-1380 NSNTD
+1380 NNSTD
-1385 YRPDIVKYLAKADQN
+1385 YRPDIIKYLAKADQD

-1408 GPAINEGLISTVLY
+1408 GTAINEGLISTVLY
-1422 KKLNITGLVNYSIKP
+1422 KKLNITGLVNYSIAPEKE
-1437 KDSYTR
+1437 YTR

-1456 YKDFFGTDYPQ
+1456 YKDFFGADYPE
-1467 YRLDEFAMRGPV
+1467 YRLDVFSMKGPV

-1521 ETVTLP
+1521 ETVILP
-1527 ETIETFE
+1527 ETIETLE
-1534 LYNPVKEINLEGISN
+1534 LYNPVKELRLEGISN

-1606 INIVDSTGDLVE
+1606 INIVDSTGDLAE
-1618 ISYDTKKSLVEQF
+1618 ISYDTKKNLVEQF
-1631 GNIDSATNNPKV
+1631 GDIDSKTNNPKV

-1675 QVNSNQ
+1675 QINSNQ
-1681 VEIVNDPDPRL
+1681 VEIVNDPTPRL
-1692 HIDYQLANSTHKQ
+1692 HIDYQLASSTYDQ
-1705 YLTVDPKTGSITLI
+1705 YLRVDSKTGNITLI
-1719 QESSNVQPVINILV
+1719 RESTTVQPVINILV

-1741 TKLTCKVKIQWTAPQ
+1741 TRLTCKVKIQWTAPQ
-1756 IGDFVYCD
+1756 IGDFVYYD
-1764 GSYSNNYNAN
+1764 GSYSNNYNTN
-1774 KTCVGMVY
+1774 KTCIGMVY
-1782 AVENTNDENTSG
+1782 AVENTNDTSG
-1794 TAYVIGKENMTED
+1794 TAYVIGKENMTEN

-1816 DGGNSGADPGTLEYC
+1816 EGINGGDDLTLKELY
-1831 LFYVGNWLKNQNLI
+1831 YIGDWLKNQRLI
-1845 SKVDSSDSNDYIA
+1845 TSANSSDSNDYIA

-1873 TSYTDFTTTGFTGKE
+1873 TSYTDFTTNGFTGKE
-1888 DTAIYVNTINTSV
+1888 DTAIYVNTVNTSV
-1901 LGKVYSAFGTAVKN
+1901 LSKLYSSFQNQVRS
-1915 YIAYDSVNQSY
+1915 YITYDSSTQTY
-1926 SIKSMDKLIALCKGL
+1926 SIKSMDKLVALCRRLKI
-1941 TLPSVTISELSS
+1941 TNVTTDELSS
-1953 CILYPYYY
+1953 CVIYPYYY
-1961 AATLYQPTL
+1961 AATLYQPAL
-1970 KATEGTIYSQFA
+1970 KSTESAIYSQFA

-2001 GYSAKGTQFLTSTS
+2001 GYSAKGTNFIDSTS
-2015 VAETITKQSSGT
+2015 VAETIAKISSGS

-2042 GTNFPSVWSN
+2042 GTNFPSVWTN
-2052 IASSQN
+2052 IANNQN
-2058 TTTTVNN
+2058 TTTTINT

-2078 TDYNCVAHKYQWI
+2078 TDYSCTAHRYQWI
-2091 PGKKFTIDSYNQ
+2091 PGRTFSNNSYDVNM
-2103 NQYQYEAAWRIT
+2103 YQYKAAWRVT

-2130 TQNG
+2130 TQND

>member
-7 LENKIESLETP
+7 LENKIELETP

-31 SRHLVNSMDFTDST
+31 SRHLVKTMDFADST

-88 VVMQCDSKSKVELA
+88 VVMQCNSKSKVELA

-129 GPNSMETTVAPY
+129 GVNSMETTVAPY

-160 ADNELRWVNIT
+160 ADSELKWVNIT
-171 ELFTDSQTGTITATL
+171 ELFTDSQESTITATL

-192 SSTLNVSIKSQKITL
+192 SSVLNVSIKSQKISL
-207 SYTGNIIS
+207 SYTGNVIS
-215 TTAQFTLE
+215 NNAEFTLK
-223 GGLPSEYHLV
+223 GGSPADYHLE
-233 GYLNANAVNT
+233 GYLNANHINT
-243 TDGNLAIGDLKPGL
+243 TDGNLSYNELRSGL
-257 NILTI
+257 NILTVR
-262 KAVHKTQDIATNYIN
+262 AVHKSQNIATDYVN
-277 ACVIN
+277 ACVIK
-282 PSKFSGVAVAVNGIT
+282 SEGFTGVAVAVNGIT
-297 GSINNHDTVKLYTL
+297 GSINNHDTVKLYTI

-327 NSDSADDRQNL
+327 NSDSSQDRQNL
-338 LDTVVVNAQNYE
+338 LDTIVVNAQNYGS
-350 ADSKYEVTYKKYIE
+350 DNKYETTYKKYIE
-364 VNSDDAKQYL
+364 VNSDNAKQYL
-374 QVEVNGNLYQFQSA
+374 QVEVNGQLYQFQSA
-388 SSNKV
+388 GSDKAFMSN
-393 ITSNYQTLSISKA
+393 NQTLSISKA
-406 NANYLYTASP
+406 NINYLYTSSP
-416 RPTINFDQINGR
+416 RPTINFDQISGR

-434 TSPDYWTASEGKI
+434 DSPDYWKASDGKI

-454 TDKVFENPVNLQLSN
+454 TNKVFETPVNLQLSN

-507 AGQLYNARFAQFKE
+507 AEQLYNARFAQFKE

-542 YYPNYFLSENS
+542 YYPNYFLAQDS
-553 YNTLKANI
+553 YNTLKANLD
-561 ESAKFN
+561 SAKFN
-567 LVRIYVNGVIN
+567 LVRIYVNGTIN

-593 EALLQIN
+593 EAQLQIN

-615 STALTFDQV
+615 STALTFDQI

-642 DRNNILGANGTIS
+642 DRNNILGTDGAIS

-676 PNRTWQA
+676 PNRTWQG
-683 ENNKPGDQDKA
+683 ENNKPGDQDKV
-694 AKNIRCTLF
+694 AKTIRCTLF

-709 AKNKIYGGRINN
+709 AINKIYGGRINN

-748 KVGEQEVKVKSI
+748 GETKVKSV
-760 FTPYEDLDAAANKF
+760 FTPYEDLDTATNKF
-774 IAKPTHEK
+774 IAKPAHEK

-788 PPYDGQVDST
+788 PPYDGQTDST

-825 KLYNDAYKSDSDQK
+825 KLYNDAYKADTDQK
-839 GLSLIGG
+839 GLLNGG

-875 LKNPNIQF
+875 LKNPNVQF

-893 GDNATFGYDGN
+893 GDKATFGYDDDV
-904 KTPEYILIEGGEN
+904 TPEYILIEGGEN

-922 NFRRPWS
+922 NFRRPWA
-929 ALQRV
+929 ALQRA
-934 GLNAAGSRALT
+934 GLNAAGSRTLT

-952 AEQKATDRDYS
+952 AEQQSPNRDYS
-963 KNLWISDESIVYQSR
+963 KNLWISDESIVYQNR

-988 DKADDFTEWS
+988 DKATDFTEPA

-1030 NTLNRYIATKAIPA
+1030 NTLNRYIATKPIPA

-1060 GSTSATGEAVGGWVR
+1060 GSTSATGEAIGGWVR
-1075 GGTIYDPTTGWSR
+1075 GGTVYDPATGWSR
-1088 LNIYEDFEM
+1088 LNIYEDFDM

-1209 IPETASQWGDSGLN
+1209 VPETASQWGDSGLN

-1231 QFEDIIKNKLHTV
+1231 QFEDIIKNKLYKV

-1269 KYPAIAYNHTAKIYY
+1269 KYPAIAYNHTAQIYY

-1296 EYYDN
+1296 EHYDN
-1301 NQIEPIEQ
+1301 NQIEPIKQ

-1319 QFMEKRKNFLA
+1319 QFMEKRRNFLA
-1330 SYTKQSTTPDYPTG
+1330 SYTKQSETPDYKTG
-1344 SSAGGNERPLQ
+1344 SSAGGNDKRPLQ

-1368 TYYYDGTKYLMP
+1368 TYFYDGTKYLMP

-1385 YRPDIVKYLAKADQN
+1385 YRPDIIKYLAKADQD

-1408 GPAINEGLISTVLY
+1408 GTAINEGLISTVLF
-1422 KKLNITGLVNYSIKP
+1422 KKLNITGLVNYSIAPEKE
-1437 KDSYTR
+1437 YTR

-1456 YKDFFGTDYPQ
+1456 YKNFFGTDYPE
-1467 YRLDEFAMRGPV
+1467 YRLDVFSMKGPV

-1521 ETVTLP
+1521 ETVILP
-1527 ETIETFE
+1527 ETIETLE
-1534 LYNPVKEINLEGISN
+1534 LYNPVKELRLEGISN

-1631 GNIDSATNNPKV
+1631 GDIDSITNNPKV

-1657 SEITI
+1657 SEITV

-1675 QVNSNQ
+1675 QINSNQ
-1681 VEIVNDPDPRL
+1681 VGIVSDPTPRL
-1692 HIDYQLANSTHKQ
+1692 HIDYQLASSTYDQ
-1705 YLTVDPKTGSITLI
+1705 YLKVDSKTGNITLI
-1719 QESSNVQPVINILV
+1719 RESVTVQPVINILV

-1756 IGDFVYCD
+1756 IGDFVYYD

-1782 AVENTNDENTSG
+1782 AVENTDDANTSG
-1794 TAYVIGKENMTED
+1794 TAYVIGKENMTENA
-1807 TSFYLGFSP
+1807 SFYLGFSP
-1816 DGGNSGADPGTLEYC
+1816 DGGNSGADRGTLEYC

-1888 DTAIYVNTINTSV
+1888 DTAIYVNTINNSV

-1915 YIAYDSVNQSY
+1915 YITYDSVNQRY

-1961 AATLYQPTL
+1961 AATLYQPAL
-1970 KATEGTIYSQFA
+1970 KSTEGTIYSQFA
-1982 QGNWYI
+1982 QGNWYV

-2015 VAETITKQSSGT
+2015 VAETIAKISSGS

-2052 IASSQN
+2052 IANNQN
-2058 TTTTVNN
+2058 TTTTINA
-2065 SSNYNSYSYQSMC
+2065 STNYNSYSYQSMC
-2078 TDYNCVAHKYQWI
+2078 TDYNCAAHRYEWI
-2091 PGKKFTIDSYNQ
+2091 PGKKFMVGSYDQ
-2103 NQYQYEAAWRIT
+2103 NQYQYEAAWRVT
-2115 KHQGVPFTQFTYNKD
+2115 KHQGVPFTQFTYNK
-2130 TQNG
+2130 GA

>member
-31 SRHLVNSMDFTDST
+31 SRHLVNSMDFANST

-68 DQDVLVVAV
+68 DQDVLIVAV

-88 VVMQCDSKSKVELA
+88 VVMQCNSKSKVELA

-129 GPNSMETTVAPY
+129 GVNSMETAVAPY
-141 ALKDFTLDSSGTKI
+141 ALKDFSLDSSGTKI

-160 ADNELRWVNIT
+160 ADSELRWVDIT
-171 ELFTDSQTGTITATL
+171 ELFNDSQESKITATL

-215 TTAQFTLE
+215 STAQFILE
-223 GGLPSEYHLV
+223 GGSASEYHLE
-233 GYLNANAVNT
+233 GYLNASNANT
-243 TDGNLAIGDLKPGL
+243 SDGDLNIGNLKSGL
-257 NILTI
+257 NRLTV

-277 ACVIN
+277 VYVIN
-282 PSKFSGVAVAVNGIT
+282 PSGFSGVAVAVNGIT

-318 DSVTINTYL
+318 ESVTINTYL

-338 LDTVVVNAQNYE
+338 LDTVVVNAQNYD
-350 ADSKYEVTYKKYIE
+350 ADNKYDVTYKKYIE
-364 VNSDDAKQYL
+364 VDSDDAKQYL

-388 SSNKV
+388 SSNRV
-393 ITSNYQTLSISKA
+393 ILSNNQTLSISKA
-406 NANYLYTASP
+406 NTNYLYTASP

-434 TSPDYWTASEGKI
+434 ASPNYWTALDGKI
-447 IYRVEAN
+447 IYRVESN
-454 TDKVFENPVNLQLSN
+454 TNKVFETPVNLQLSN

-493 QMLIKPTVVCWNTS
+493 QMLIKPTVVCWNTQ
-507 AGQLYNARFAQFKE
+507 AEQLYNARFAQFKE
-521 DADTHIT
+521 NADTHIT

-542 YYPNYFLSENS
+542 YYPNYFLAQDS
-553 YNTLKANI
+553 YNTLKANL

-578 REISIDDATLLALQK
+578 REISIDDATLLAFQK
-593 EALLQIN
+593 EAQLQIN

-615 STALTFDQV
+615 STALTFDQI

-629 SFLATR
+629 SFLATKD
-635 EQKDKFY
+635 QKDKFY
-642 DRNNILGANGTIS
+642 DRNNILGTNGTIS
-655 FAKSFG
+655 FAKSLG

-683 ENNKPGDQDKA
+683 QNNQSGDQDKA
-694 AKNIRCTLF
+694 AKKIRCTLF

-709 AKNKIYGGRINN
+709 EKNKIYGGRINN

-748 KVGEQEVKVKSI
+748 GEGEDAVKVKSV
-760 FTPYEDLDAAANKF
+760 FTPYEDLDTTTNKF
-774 IAKPTHEK
+774 VAKPTHEK

-788 PPYDGQVDST
+788 PNYDGQTDTS

-825 KLYNDAYKSDSDQK
+825 KLYNDAYKSDTDQK
-839 GLSLIGG
+839 GLSFTGG

-875 LKNPNIQF
+875 LKNPNVQF

-893 GDNATFGYDGN
+893 GDKATFGYDDN

-922 NFRRPWS
+922 NFRRPWA

-952 AEQKATDRDYS
+952 AEQQSPDRDYS
-963 KNLWISDESIVYQSR
+963 KNLWIQDESIVYQNR

-988 DKADDFTEWS
+988 EDATDFTEHA

-1004 FGEFVDFVYKY
+1004 FGEFVDFVYKH
-1015 NFNLVKTGETDITKW
+1015 NFNLVKTGETDTTKW

-1075 GGTIYDPTTGWSR
+1075 GGTLYDPTSGWSR
-1088 LNIYEDFEM
+1088 LNIYEDFGM

-1209 IPETASQWGDSGLN
+1209 VSETAAQWGDSGLN

-1231 QFEDIIKNKLHTV
+1231 QFEDIIKNKLYKV
-1244 INQAFGTASGENTN
+1244 IDHSFGTASGENAN

-1269 KYPAIAYNHTAKIYY
+1269 KYPAIAYNHTAQIYY

-1330 SYTKQSTTPDYPTG
+1330 SYTKQSKTPDYPTG

-1380 NSNTD
+1380 STSTD
-1385 YRPDIVKYLAKADQN
+1385 YRPDIIKYLAKADQN

-1408 GPAINEGLISTVLY
+1408 GTAINEGLISTVLY

-1456 YKDFFGTDYPQ
+1456 YKDFFGTNYPK
-1467 YRLDEFAMRGPV
+1467 YRLDEFVMKGPV
-1479 LESLTLN
+1479 LESLILN

-1502 KEINLSGTT
+1502 KEVNLSGTT

-1521 ETVTLP
+1521 ETVILP
-1527 ETIETFE
+1527 ETIEALE
-1534 LYNPVKEINLEGISN
+1534 LYNPVKELRLEGISN

-1563 DSFLEQLVDC
+1563 NSFLEQLVDC

-1631 GNIDSATNNPKV
+1631 GDIDSATNNPKV

-1657 SEITI
+1657 TEITV

-1675 QVNSNQ
+1675 QINSNQ
-1681 VEIVNDPDPRL
+1681 VEIVNDPTPRL
-1692 HIDYQLANSTHKQ
+1692 HIDYQLASSSYDQ
-1705 YLTVDPKTGSITLI
+1705 YLKVDSKTGNITLI
-1719 QESSNVQPVINILV
+1719 RESVTVQPVINILV
-1733 YRIGSSTP
+1733 YRIGNSTP

-1756 IGDFVYCD
+1756 IGDFVYYD

-1782 AVENTNDENTSG
+1782 AVENTNGENTSG
-1794 TAYVIGKENMTED
+1794 TAYVIGKENMTD
-1807 TSFYLGFSP
+1807 NASFYLGFSP
-1816 DGGNSGADPGTLEYC
+1816 EGVNGGNDLTLKELY
-1831 LFYVGNWLKNQNLI
+1831 YIGNWLKDQRLI
-1845 SKVDSSDSNDYIA
+1845 TSANSSDSNDYIA
-1858 MSGVSTDKPVDEITY
+1858 MSGVSTDKPVDQITY
-1873 TSYTDFTTTGFTGKE
+1873 KSYTDFTTNGFTGKE
-1888 DTAIYVNTINTSV
+1888 DTAIYVNTVNTSV
-1901 LGKVYSAFGTAVKN
+1901 LSKLYSSFQNQVKS
-1915 YIAYDSVNQSY
+1915 YITYDSTTQTY
-1926 SIKSMDKLIALCKGL
+1926 SIKSMDKLVALCKGL
-1941 TLPSVTISELSS
+1941 KITNVTSDELSS
-1953 CILYPYYY
+1953 CVIYPYYY

-1970 KATEGTIYSQFA
+1970 KSTESTIYNQFA
-1982 QGNWYI
+1982 QGNWYV

-2001 GYSAKGTQFLTSTS
+2001 GYSAKGTNFIDSTS

-2032 AIFSNAKQVM
+2032 AIFSNAKSVM
-2042 GTNFPSVWSN
+2042 GTNFPSVWAN
-2052 IASSQN
+2052 IANNQN
-2058 TTTTVNN
+2058 TTTTINT

-2078 TDYNCVAHKYQWI
+2078 TDYNCTAHRYEWI
-2091 PGKKFTIDSYNQ
+2091 PGRTFTNNSYDVNM
-2103 NQYQYEAAWRIT
+2103 YQYIAAWRVT
-2115 KHQGVPFTQFTYNKD
+2115 KHQGVPFTQFTYNK
-2130 TQNG
+2130 GA

>member
-1 MAIFKD
+1 MAIFED

-31 SRHLVNSMDFTDST
+31 SRHLVNSMDFADST

-88 VVMQCDSKSKVELA
+88 VIMQCNSKSKVELA

-108 STTQSFGVQDAAGA
+108 STTQSFGVQDAAGV

-129 GPNSMETTVAPY
+129 GVNSMETAVAPY
-141 ALKDFTLDSSGTKI
+141 ALKDFTLDSSGTRI

-160 ADNELRWVNIT
+160 ADSELKWINIT
-171 ELFTDSQTGTITATL
+171 ELFTDSQESTITATL

-192 SSTLNVSIKSQKITL
+192 SSVLNVSIKSQKISL
-207 SYTGNIIS
+207 SYTGNVVS
-215 TTAQFTLE
+215 NNAEFTLK
-223 GGLPSEYHLV
+223 GGSPADYHLE
-233 GYLNANAVNT
+233 GYLNANRIYT
-243 TDGNLAIGDLKPGL
+243 TDGNLSYNELQSGL
-257 NILTI
+257 NILTV
-262 KAVHKTQDIATNYIN
+262 KAVHKSQNIATDYVN
-277 ACVIN
+277 ACIIK
-282 PSKFSGVAVAVNGIT
+282 SEGFTGVAVAVNGIT
-297 GSINNHDTVKLYTL
+297 GSINNHDTVKLYTI

-327 NSDSADDRQNL
+327 NSDSSQDRQNL
-338 LDTVVVNAQNYE
+338 LDTIIVNAQNY
-350 ADSKYEVTYKKYIE
+350 DSDNKYETTYKKYIE
-364 VNSDDAKQYL
+364 VNSDNAKQYL
-374 QVEVNGNLYQFQSA
+374 QVEVNGQLYQFQSA
-388 SSNKV
+388 GSDKAFMSN
-393 ITSNYQTLSISKA
+393 NQTLSISKA
-406 NANYLYTASP
+406 NINYLYTSSP
-416 RPTINFDQINGR
+416 RPTINFDQISGR

-434 TSPDYWTASEGKI
+434 DSLDYWKATDGKI

-454 TDKVFENPVNLQLSN
+454 TNKVFETPVNLQLSN

-507 AGQLYNARFAQFKE
+507 AEQLYNARFAQFKE
-521 DADTHIT
+521 DVDTHIT

-542 YYPNYFLSENS
+542 YYPNYFLAQDS
-553 YNTLKANI
+553 YDTLKANM

-578 REISIDDATLLALQK
+578 REISIDDATLLALQR
-593 EALLQIN
+593 EAQLQIN

-615 STALTFDQV
+615 STALTFDQI

-642 DRNNILGANGTIS
+642 DRNNILGTNGAIS

-676 PNRTWQA
+676 PNRTWQG

-694 AKNIRCTLF
+694 AKNIKCTLF
-703 INYADQ
+703 INYTDQ
-709 AKNKIYGGRINN
+709 EKNKIYGGRINN

-733 YLIWNTAFQLNKFKD
+733 YLIWNTTFQLNKFKD
-748 KVGEQEVKVKSI
+748 GETKVKSV
-760 FTPYEDLDAAANKF
+760 FTPYEDLDTATNKF
-774 IAKPTHEK
+774 IAKPTHQKE
-782 KGYYNM
+782 GYYNM
-788 PPYDGQVDST
+788 PPYDGQTDST
-798 EKDLKITKLVGKVNF
+798 EKDLKVTKLVGKVNF
-813 ASSMQSHKEGAC
+813 ASSMQSHKEGSC
-825 KLYNDAYKSDSDQK
+825 KLYNDAYKSDSDQN
-839 GLSLIGG
+839 GLLNGG

-875 LKNPNIQF
+875 LRNPNVQF

-893 GDNATFGYDGN
+893 GDKATFGYDDD

-922 NFRRPWS
+922 NFRRPWA

-934 GLNAAGSRALT
+934 GLNAAGSKTLT

-952 AEQKATDRDYS
+952 EEQQSLNRDYT
-963 KNLWISDESIVYQSR
+963 KNLWISDESIVYQNR
-978 GSWDVDFGLN
+978 GSWDVNFGLN
-988 DKADDFTEWS
+988 DDATDFTEPA

-1015 NFNLVKTGETDITKW
+1015 NFNLVKTGETDTTKW

-1075 GGTIYDPTTGWSR
+1075 GGTIYDPSTGWSR
-1088 LNIYEDFEM
+1088 LNIYEDFEI

-1106 AIDELKSLFKKGITK
+1106 AIDELKSLFKRGITK

-1156 YENKA
+1156 YENIA
-1161 QTDEADNWQPSDK
+1161 QADEADNWQPSDK

-1209 IPETASQWGDSGLN
+1209 VPETASQWGDSGLN

-1231 QFEDIIKNKLHTV
+1231 QFEDIIKNKLYKV

-1269 KYPAIAYNHTAKIYY
+1269 KYPAIAYNHTSQIYY

-1319 QFMEKRKNFLA
+1319 QFMEKRRNFLA

-1380 NSNTD
+1380 NSGTD
-1385 YRPDIVKYLAKADQN
+1385 YRPDIIKYLAKADQD

-1408 GPAINEGLISTVLY
+1408 GTAINEGLISTVLF
-1422 KKLNITGLVNYSIKP
+1422 KKLNITGLVNYSIAPEKE
-1437 KDSYTR
+1437 YTR

-1456 YKDFFGTDYPQ
+1456 YKDFFGTDYPE
-1467 YRLDEFAMRGPV
+1467 YRLDVFSMKGPV
-1479 LESLTLN
+1479 LESLILN

-1521 ETVTLP
+1521 ETVILP
-1527 ETIETFE
+1527 ETIETLE
-1534 LYNPVKEINLEGISN
+1534 LYNPVKELRLEGISN

-1631 GNIDSATNNPKV
+1631 GDIDNVTNNPKV

-1675 QVNSNQ
+1675 QINSNQ
-1681 VEIVNDPDPRL
+1681 VEIVNDPTPRL
-1692 HIDYQLANSTHKQ
+1692 HIDYQLASSSYDQ
-1705 YLTVDPKTGSITLI
+1705 YLKVDSKTGNITLI
-1719 QESSNVQPVINILV
+1719 RESTTVQPVINILV
-1733 YRIGSSTP
+1733 YRIGNSTP
-1741 TKLTCKVKIQWTAPQ
+1741 TRLTCKVKIQWVAPQ
-1756 IGDFVYCD
+1756 IGDFVYYD

-1782 AVENTNDENTSG
+1782 AVENTNSENTSG
-1794 TAYVIGKENMTED
+1794 TAYVIGKENMTEEA
-1807 TSFYLGFSP
+1807 SFYLGFSP
-1816 DGGNSGADPGTLEYC
+1816 EGVNGGDDLTLKELY
-1831 LFYVGNWLKNQNLI
+1831 YIGDWLKNQRLI
-1845 SKVDSSDSNDYIA
+1845 TSANSSDSNDYIA
-1858 MSGVSTDKPVDEITY
+1858 MSGVSTDKPVDQITY
-1873 TSYTDFTTTGFTGKE
+1873 NSYTDFTTNGFTGKE
-1888 DTAIYVNTINTSV
+1888 DTTIYVNTVNTSV
-1901 LGKVYSAFGTAVKN
+1901 LSKLYSSFQNQVKS
-1915 YIAYDSVNQSY
+1915 YITYDSTTQTY
-1926 SIKSMDKLIALCKGL
+1926 SIKSMDKLVALCKGL
-1941 TLPSVTISELSS
+1941 KITNVTSDELSS
-1953 CILYPYYY
+1953 CVIYPYYY
-1961 AATLYQPTL
+1961 ASTLYQPTL
-1970 KATEGTIYSQFA
+1970 KPTESTIYNQFA
-1982 QGNWYI
+1982 QGNWYV

-2001 GYSAKGTQFLTSTS
+2001 GYSAKGTNFIDSTS
-2015 VAETITKQSSGT
+2015 VAETISKISSGT

-2032 AIFSNAKQVM
+2032 AIFSNAKSVM
-2042 GTNFPSVWSN
+2042 GTNFPSVWAN
-2052 IASSQN
+2052 IANNQN
-2058 TTTTVNN
+2058 TTTTINT
-2065 SSNYNSYSYQSMC
+2065 SSNYNSYSYQNMC
-2078 TDYNCVAHKYQWI
+2078 TDYSCAAHRYEWI
-2091 PGKKFTIDSYNQ
+2091 PGKKFTVGSYDY
-2103 NQYQYEAAWRIT
+2103 NQYQYEAAWRVT

-2130 TQNG
+2130 TQND

>member
-7 LENKIESLETP
+7 LENKIELETP

-31 SRHLVNSMDFTDST
+31 SRHLVNSMDFANST

-88 VVMQCDSKSKVELA
+88 VVMQCNSKSKVELA

-129 GPNSMETTVAPY
+129 GVNSMETTVAPY
-141 ALKDFTLDSSGTKI
+141 ALRDFTLDSSGTKI

-160 ADNELRWVNIT
+160 ADSELKWINIT
-171 ELFTDSQTGTITATL
+171 ELFTDSQESTITATL

-192 SSTLNVSIKSQKITL
+192 SSVLNVSIKSQKISL
-207 SYTGNIIS
+207 SYTGNVVS
-215 TTAQFTLE
+215 NNAEFTLK
-223 GGLPSEYHLV
+223 GGSPADYHLE
-233 GYLNANAVNT
+233 GYLNANRIYT
-243 TDGNLAIGDLKPGL
+243 TDGNLSYNELKPGL
-257 NILTI
+257 NILTVR
-262 KAVHKTQDIATNYIN
+262 AVHKSQNIATDYVN
-277 ACVIN
+277 ACVIK
-282 PSKFSGVAVAVNGIT
+282 SEGFTGVAVAVNGIT
-297 GSINNHDTVKLYTL
+297 GSINNHDTVKLYTI

-327 NSDSADDRQNL
+327 NSDSSQDRQNL
-338 LDTVVVNAQNYE
+338 LDTIIVNAQNY
-350 ADSKYEVTYKKYIE
+350 DSDNKYETTYKKYIE
-364 VNSDDAKQYL
+364 INSDNAKQYL
-374 QVEVNGNLYQFQSA
+374 QVEVNGQLYQFQSA
-388 SSNKV
+388 GSDKAFMSN
-393 ITSNYQTLSISKA
+393 NQTLSISKA
-406 NANYLYTASP
+406 NINYLYTSSP
-416 RPTINFDQINGR
+416 RPTINFDQISGR
-428 TTTLFN
+428 TTTLFKD
-434 TSPDYWTASEGKI
+434 SPDYWKAADGKI

-454 TDKVFENPVNLQLSN
+454 TDKVFETPVNLQLSN
-469 NFTLEFGFKSYNVSN
+469 NFTIEFGFKSYNVSN

-493 QMLIKPTVVCWNTS
+493 QMLIKPTVVCWNTL
-507 AGQLYNARFAQFKE
+507 AEQLYNARFAQFKE

-542 YYPNYFLSENS
+542 YYPNYFLAQDS
-553 YNTLKANI
+553 YNTLKANL

-593 EALLQIN
+593 EAQLQIN

-615 STALTFDQV
+615 STALTFDQI

-642 DRNNILGANGTIS
+642 DRNNILGTNGAIS

-676 PNRTWQA
+676 PNRTWQG
-683 ENNKPGDQDKA
+683 ENNKPGDQDNA
-694 AKNIRCTLF
+694 AKKIRCTLF

-709 AKNKIYGGRINN
+709 EKNKIYGGRINN

-748 KVGEQEVKVKSI
+748 GETKVKSV
-760 FTPYEDLDAAANKF
+760 FTPYEDLDIATNKF
-774 IAKPTHEK
+774 ITKPAHEK

-788 PPYDGQVDST
+788 PPYDGQTDST
-798 EKDLKITKLVGKVNF
+798 EKDLKITKLVGKTNF

-825 KLYNDAYKSDSDQK
+825 KLYNDAYKADTDQK
-839 GLSLIGG
+839 GLLNGG

-875 LKNPNIQF
+875 LKNPNVQF

-893 GDNATFGYDGN
+893 GDKVTFGYDDN

-922 NFRRPWS
+922 NFRRPWA
-929 ALQRV
+929 ALQRA
-934 GLNAAGSRALT
+934 GLNSASSRILT

-952 AEQKATDRDYS
+952 AEQKSPDRDYS
-963 KNLWISDESIVYQSR
+963 KNLWISDESIVYQDR

-988 DKADDFTEWS
+988 DTATDFTEPA

-1015 NFNLVKTGETDITKW
+1015 NFNLVKTGETDTTKW

-1060 GSTSATGEAVGGWVR
+1060 GSTNTTGEAIGGWVR

-1088 LNIYEDFEM
+1088 LNIYEDFGM

-1161 QTDEADNWQPSDK
+1161 QTDETDNWQPSDK

-1180 LYGDDLDTV
+1180 LYGDDLDTI

-1209 IPETASQWGDSGLN
+1209 VPEAASKWGDSGLN

-1231 QFEDIIKNKLHTV
+1231 QFEDIIKNKLYKV

-1269 KYPAIAYNHTAKIYY
+1269 KYPAIAYNHTAQIYY

-1296 EYYDN
+1296 EHYDN

-1344 SSAGGNERPLQ
+1344 SSAGGNKRPLQ

-1380 NSNTD
+1380 NDNTD
-1385 YRPDIVKYLAKADQN
+1385 YRPDIIKYLAKADQN
-1400 YVVNLKET
+1400 YAVNLKET

-1443 LTNFTIDNNNLKT
+1443 LTNFTIDNNNLKAH
-1456 YKDFFGTDYPQ
+1456 KDFFGTNYPK

-1479 LESLTLN
+1479 LESLILN

-1502 KEINLSGTT
+1502 KEVNLSGTT

-1521 ETVTLP
+1521 ETVILP
-1527 ETIETFE
+1527 ETIETLE
-1534 LYNPVKEINLEGISN
+1534 LYNPVKELRLEGISN

-1618 ISYDTKKSLVEQF
+1618 ISYDIKKSLVEQF
-1631 GNIDSATNNPKV
+1631 GNIDSTTNNPKV

-1675 QVNSNQ
+1675 QINSNQ
-1681 VEIVNDPDPRL
+1681 VEIVSDPTPRL
-1692 HIDYQLANSTHKQ
+1692 HIDYQLASSTYDQ
-1705 YLTVDPKTGSITLI
+1705 YLKVDSKTGNITLI
-1719 QESSNVQPVINILV
+1719 RESTTIQPVINILV
-1733 YRIGSSTP
+1733 YRIGNPTP

-1756 IGDFVYCD
+1756 IGDFVYYD
-1764 GSYSNNYNAN
+1764 GSYSNNYNIN
-1774 KTCVGMVY
+1774 KTCIGMVY
-1782 AVENTNDENTSG
+1782 AVENTSDTSG
-1794 TAYVIGKENMTED
+1794 TAYVIGKENMTD
-1807 TSFYLGFSP
+1807 NASFYLGFSP
-1816 DGGNSGADPGTLEYC
+1816 EGVNGGDNLTLKELY
-1831 LFYVGNWLKNQNLI
+1831 YIGDWLKNQRLI
-1845 SKVDSSDSNDYIA
+1845 TNANSSDSNDYIA
-1858 MSGVSTDKPVDEITY
+1858 MSGVSTDKPIDQITY
-1873 TSYTDFTTTGFTGKE
+1873 KSYTDFTTNGFTGKE
-1888 DTAIYVNTINTSV
+1888 DTAIYVNTVNTSV
-1901 LGKVYSAFGTAVKN
+1901 LSKLYSSFQNQVRSYITYDGTT
-1915 YIAYDSVNQSY
+1915 QTY
-1926 SIKSMDKLIALCKGL
+1926 SIKSMDKLVALCKGL
-1941 TLPSVTISELSS
+1941 KITNVTSDELSS
-1953 CILYPYYY
+1953 CVIYPYYY

-1970 KATEGTIYSQFA
+1970 KSTESTIYNQFA
-1982 QGNWYI
+1982 QGNWYV

-2001 GYSAKGTQFLTSTS
+2001 GYSAKGTNFIDSTS

-2032 AIFSNAKQVM
+2032 AIFSNAKSVM
-2042 GTNFPSVWSN
+2042 GTNFPSVWAN
-2052 IASSQN
+2052 IASNQN
-2058 TTTTVNN
+2058 TTTTINT
-2065 SSNYNSYSYQSMC
+2065 SSNYNSYSYQNMC
-2078 TDYNCVAHKYQWI
+2078 TDYSCTAHRYEWI
-2091 PGKKFTIDSYNQ
+2091 PGRTFSNNAYDANM
-2103 NQYQYEAAWRIT
+2103 YQYIAAWRVT
-2115 KHQGVPFTQFTYNKD
+2115 KHQGVPFTQFTYNK
-2130 TQNG
+2130 GA

>member
-1 MAIFKD
+1 MAIFED

-31 SRHLVNSMDFTDST
+31 SRHLVNSMDFADST

-88 VVMQCDSKSKVELA
+88 VIMQCNSKSKVELA

-129 GPNSMETTVAPY
+129 GVNSMETAVAPY
-141 ALKDFTLDSSGTKI
+141 ALKDFTLDSSGTRI
-155 EHLNK
+155 EYLNK
-160 ADNELRWVNIT
+160 ADSELKWINIT
-171 ELFTDSQTGTITATL
+171 ELFTDSQESTITATL

-192 SSTLNVSIKSQKITL
+192 SSVLNVSIKSQKISL
-207 SYTGNIIS
+207 SYTGNVVS
-215 TTAQFTLE
+215 NNAEFTLK
-223 GGLPSEYHLV
+223 GGSPADYHLE
-233 GYLNANAVNT
+233 GYLNANRIYT
-243 TDGNLAIGDLKPGL
+243 TDGNLSYNELQSGL
-257 NILTI
+257 NILTV
-262 KAVHKTQDIATNYIN
+262 KAVHKSQNIATDYVN
-277 ACVIN
+277 ACIIK
-282 PSKFSGVAVAVNGIT
+282 SEGFTGVAVAVNGIT
-297 GSINNHDTVKLYTL
+297 GSINNHDTVKLYTI

-327 NSDSADDRQNL
+327 NSDSSQDRQNL
-338 LDTVVVNAQNYE
+338 LDTIIVNAQNY
-350 ADSKYEVTYKKYIE
+350 DSDNKYETTYKKYIE
-364 VNSDDAKQYL
+364 VNSDNAKQYL
-374 QVEVNGNLYQFQSA
+374 QVEVNGQLYQFQSA
-388 SSNKV
+388 GSDKAFMSN
-393 ITSNYQTLSISKA
+393 NQTLSISKA
-406 NANYLYTASP
+406 NINYLYTSSP
-416 RPTINFDQINGR
+416 RPTINFDQISGR

-434 TSPDYWTASEGKI
+434 DSPDYWKATDGKI

-454 TDKVFENPVNLQLSN
+454 TNKVFETPVNLQLSN

-507 AGQLYNARFAQFKE
+507 AEQLYNARFAQFKE

-542 YYPNYFLSENS
+542 YYPNYFLAQDS
-553 YNTLKANI
+553 YDTLKANM

-578 REISIDDATLLALQK
+578 REISIDDATLLALQR
-593 EALLQIN
+593 EAQLQIN

-615 STALTFDQV
+615 STALTFDQI

-642 DRNNILGANGTIS
+642 DRNNILGTNGAIS

-676 PNRTWQA
+676 PNRTWQG

-703 INYADQ
+703 INYTDQ
-709 AKNKIYGGRINN
+709 EKNKIYGGRINN

-733 YLIWNTAFQLNKFKD
+733 YLIWNTTFQLNKFKD
-748 KVGEQEVKVKSI
+748 GETKVKSV
-760 FTPYEDLDAAANKF
+760 FTPYEDLDTATNKF
-774 IAKPTHEK
+774 IAKPAHQK

-788 PPYDGQVDST
+788 PPYDGQTDST
-798 EKDLKITKLVGKVNF
+798 EKDLKVTKLVGKVNF
-813 ASSMQSHKEGAC
+813 ASSMQSHKEGSC
-825 KLYNDAYKSDSDQK
+825 KLYNDAYKSDSDQN
-839 GLSLIGG
+839 GLLNGG

-875 LKNPNIQF
+875 LRNPNVQF

-893 GDNATFGYDGN
+893 GDKATFGYDDD

-922 NFRRPWS
+922 NFRRPWA

-934 GLNAAGSRALT
+934 GLNAAGSKTLT

-952 AEQKATDRDYS
+952 EEQQSLNRDYT
-963 KNLWISDESIVYQSR
+963 KNLWISDESIVYQNR

-988 DKADDFTEWS
+988 DDATDFTEPA

-1015 NFNLVKTGETDITKW
+1015 NFNLVKTGETDTTKW

-1106 AIDELKSLFKKGITK
+1106 AIDELKSLFKRGITK

-1156 YENKA
+1156 YENIA
-1161 QTDEADNWQPSDK
+1161 QADEADNWQPSDK

-1209 IPETASQWGDSGLN
+1209 VPETASQWGDSGLN

-1231 QFEDIIKNKLHTV
+1231 QFEDIIKNKLYKV

-1269 KYPAIAYNHTAKIYY
+1269 KYPAIAYNHTAQIYY

-1319 QFMEKRKNFLA
+1319 QFMEKRRNLLA

-1344 SSAGGNERPLQ
+1344 SSAGGNKRPLQ

-1380 NSNTD
+1380 NSGTD
-1385 YRPDIVKYLAKADQN
+1385 YRPDIIKYLAKADQD

-1408 GPAINEGLISTVLY
+1408 GTAINEGLISTVLF
-1422 KKLNITGLVNYSIKP
+1422 KKLNITGLVNYSIAPEKE
-1437 KDSYTR
+1437 YTR

-1456 YKDFFGTDYPQ
+1456 YKDFFGTDYPE
-1467 YRLDEFAMRGPV
+1467 YRLDVFSMRGPV
-1479 LESLTLN
+1479 LESLILN
-1486 NMTTLETL
+1486 NMITLETL

-1502 KEINLSGTT
+1502 KEVNLSGTT

-1521 ETVTLP
+1521 ETVILP
-1527 ETIETFE
+1527 ETIETLE
-1534 LYNPVKEINLEGISN
+1534 LYNPVKELRLEGISN

-1585 INVTEQTL
+1585 INITEQTL
-1593 SKLLSVKNNITGT
+1593 SKLLSVKNNITGI

-1631 GNIDSATNNPKV
+1631 GDIDNVTNNPKV

-1675 QVNSNQ
+1675 QINSNQ
-1681 VEIVNDPDPRL
+1681 VEIVNDPTPRL
-1692 HIDYQLANSTHKQ
+1692 HIDYQLASSSYDQ
-1705 YLTVDPKTGSITLI
+1705 YLKVDSKTGNITLI
-1719 QESSNVQPVINILV
+1719 RESTTVQPVINILV
-1733 YRIGSSTP
+1733 YRIGNSTP
-1741 TKLTCKVKIQWTAPQ
+1741 TRLTCKVKIQWVAPQ
-1756 IGDFVYCD
+1756 IGDFVYYD

-1782 AVENTNDENTSG
+1782 AVENTNSENTSG
-1794 TAYVIGKENMTED
+1794 TAYVIGKENMTEEA
-1807 TSFYLGFSP
+1807 SFYLGFSP
-1816 DGGNSGADPGTLEYC
+1816 EGVNGGDDLTLKELY
-1831 LFYVGNWLKNQNLI
+1831 YIGDWLKNQRLI
-1845 SKVDSSDSNDYIA
+1845 TSANSSDSNDYIA
-1858 MSGVSTDKPVDEITY
+1858 MSGVSTDKPVDQITY
-1873 TSYTDFTTTGFTGKE
+1873 NSYTDFTTNGFTGKE
-1888 DTAIYVNTINTSV
+1888 DTAIYVNTVNTSV
-1901 LGKVYSAFGTAVKN
+1901 LSKLYSSFQNQVKS
-1915 YIAYDSVNQSY
+1915 YITYDSTTQTY
-1926 SIKSMDKLIALCKGL
+1926 SIKSMDKLVALCKGL
-1941 TLPSVTISELSS
+1941 KITNVTSDELSS
-1953 CILYPYYY
+1953 CVIYPYYY
-1961 AATLYQPTL
+1961 ASTLYQPTL
-1970 KATEGTIYSQFA
+1970 KPTESTIFNQFA
-1982 QGNWYI
+1982 QGNWYV

-2001 GYSAKGTQFLTSTS
+2001 GYSAKGTNFIDSTS
-2015 VAETITKQSSGT
+2015 VAETISKISSGT

-2032 AIFSNAKQVM
+2032 AIFSNAKSVM
-2042 GTNFPSVWSN
+2042 GTNFPSVWAN
-2052 IASSQN
+2052 IANNQN
-2058 TTTTVNN
+2058 TTTTINT
-2065 SSNYNSYSYQSMC
+2065 SSNYNSYSYQNMC
-2078 TDYNCVAHKYQWI
+2078 TDYSCAAHRYEWI
-2091 PGKKFTIDSYNQ
+2091 PGKKFTVGSYDY
-2103 NQYQYEAAWRIT
+2103 NQYQYEAAWRVT

-2130 TQNG
+2130 TQND

>member
-7 LENKIESLETP
+7 LENKIELETP

-31 SRHLVNSMDFTDST
+31 SRHLVNSMDFANST

-88 VVMQCDSKSKVELA
+88 VVMQCNSKSKVELA

-129 GPNSMETTVAPY
+129 GVNSMETTVAPY
-141 ALKDFTLDSSGTKI
+141 ALRDFTLDSSGTKI

-160 ADNELRWVNIT
+160 ADSELKWINIT
-171 ELFTDSQTGTITATL
+171 ELFTDSQESTITATL

-192 SSTLNVSIKSQKITL
+192 SSVLNVSIKSQKISL
-207 SYTGNIIS
+207 SYTGNVVS
-215 TTAQFTLE
+215 NNAEFTLK
-223 GGLPSEYHLV
+223 GGSPADYHLE
-233 GYLNANAVNT
+233 GYLNANRIYT
-243 TDGNLAIGDLKPGL
+243 TDGNLSYNELKPGL
-257 NILTI
+257 NILTVR
-262 KAVHKTQDIATNYIN
+262 AVHKSQNIATDYVN
-277 ACVIN
+277 ACVIK
-282 PSKFSGVAVAVNGIT
+282 SEGFTGVAVAVNGIT
-297 GSINNHDTVKLYTL
+297 GSINNHDTVKLYTI

-327 NSDSADDRQNL
+327 NSDSSQDRQNL
-338 LDTVVVNAQNYE
+338 LDTIIVNAQNY
-350 ADSKYEVTYKKYIE
+350 DSDNKYETTYKKYIE
-364 VNSDDAKQYL
+364 INSDNAKQYL
-374 QVEVNGNLYQFQSA
+374 QVEVNGQLYQFQSA
-388 SSNKV
+388 GSDKAFMSN
-393 ITSNYQTLSISKA
+393 NQTLSISKA
-406 NANYLYTASP
+406 NINYLYTSSP
-416 RPTINFDQINGR
+416 RPTINFDQISGR
-428 TTTLFN
+428 TTTLFKD
-434 TSPDYWTASEGKI
+434 SPDYWKATDGKI

-454 TDKVFENPVNLQLSN
+454 TDKVFETPVNLQLSN
-469 NFTLEFGFKSYNVSN
+469 NFTIEFGFKSYNVSN

-493 QMLIKPTVVCWNTS
+493 QMLIKPTVVCWNTL
-507 AGQLYNARFAQFKE
+507 AEQLYNARFAQFKE

-542 YYPNYFLSENS
+542 YYPNYFLAQDS
-553 YNTLKANI
+553 YNTLKANL

-593 EALLQIN
+593 EAQLQIN

-615 STALTFDQV
+615 STALTFDQI

-642 DRNNILGANGTIS
+642 DRNNILGTNGAIS

-676 PNRTWQA
+676 PNRTWQG
-683 ENNKPGDQDKA
+683 ENNKPGDQDNA
-694 AKNIRCTLF
+694 AKKIRCTLF

-709 AKNKIYGGRINN
+709 EKNKIYGGRINN

-748 KVGEQEVKVKSI
+748 GETKVKSV
-760 FTPYEDLDAAANKF
+760 FTPYEDLDIATNKF
-774 IAKPTHEK
+774 ITKPAHEK

-788 PPYDGQVDST
+788 PPYDGQTDST
-798 EKDLKITKLVGKVNF
+798 EKDLKITKLVGKTNF

-825 KLYNDAYKSDSDQK
+825 KLYNDAYKADTDQK
-839 GLSLIGG
+839 GLLNGG

-875 LKNPNIQF
+875 LKNPNVQF

-893 GDNATFGYDGN
+893 GDKATFGYDDN

-922 NFRRPWS
+922 NFRRPWA
-929 ALQRV
+929 ALQRA
-934 GLNAAGSRALT
+934 GLNSASSRTLT

-952 AEQKATDRDYS
+952 AEQKSPDRDYS
-963 KNLWISDESIVYQSR
+963 KNLWISDESIVYQDR

-988 DKADDFTEWS
+988 DTATDFTEPA

-1015 NFNLVKTGETDITKW
+1015 NFNLVKTGETDTTKW

-1060 GSTSATGEAVGGWVR
+1060 GSTNTTGEAIGGWVR

-1088 LNIYEDFEM
+1088 LNIYEDFGM

-1161 QTDEADNWQPSDK
+1161 QTDETDNWQPSDK

-1180 LYGDDLDTV
+1180 LYGDDLDTI

-1209 IPETASQWGDSGLN
+1209 VPEAASKWGDSGLN

-1231 QFEDIIKNKLHTV
+1231 QFEDIIKNKLYKV

-1269 KYPAIAYNHTAKIYY
+1269 KYPAIAYNHTAQIYY

-1296 EYYDN
+1296 EHYDN

-1344 SSAGGNERPLQ
+1344 SSAGGNKRPLQ

-1380 NSNTD
+1380 NDNTD
-1385 YRPDIVKYLAKADQN
+1385 YRPDIIKYLAKADQN
-1400 YVVNLKET
+1400 YAVNLKET

-1443 LTNFTIDNNNLKT
+1443 LTNFTIDNNNLKAH
-1456 YKDFFGTDYPQ
+1456 KDFFGTNYPK

-1479 LESLTLN
+1479 LESLILN

-1502 KEINLSGTT
+1502 KEVNLSGTT

-1521 ETVTLP
+1521 ETVILP
-1527 ETIETFE
+1527 ETIETLE
-1534 LYNPVKEINLEGISN
+1534 LYNPVKELRLEGISN

-1618 ISYDTKKSLVEQF
+1618 ISYDIKKSLVEQF
-1631 GNIDSATNNPKV
+1631 GNIDSTTNNPKV

-1675 QVNSNQ
+1675 QINSNQ
-1681 VEIVNDPDPRL
+1681 VEIVSDPTPRL
-1692 HIDYQLANSTHKQ
+1692 HIDYQLASSTYDQ
-1705 YLTVDPKTGSITLI
+1705 YLKVDSKTGNITLI
-1719 QESSNVQPVINILV
+1719 KESVTVQPVINILV
-1733 YRIGSSTP
+1733 YRIGNSTP

-1756 IGDFVYCD
+1756 IGDFVYYD
-1764 GSYSNNYNAN
+1764 GSYSNNYNIN
-1774 KTCVGMVY
+1774 KTCIGMVY
-1782 AVENTNDENTSG
+1782 AVENTSDTSG
-1794 TAYVIGKENMTED
+1794 TAYVIGKENMTD
-1807 TSFYLGFSP
+1807 NASFYLGFSP
-1816 DGGNSGADPGTLEYC
+1816 EGVNGGDNLTLKELY
-1831 LFYVGNWLKNQNLI
+1831 YIGDWLKNQRLI
-1845 SKVDSSDSNDYIA
+1845 TNANSSDSNDYIA
-1858 MSGVSTDKPVDEITY
+1858 MSGVSTDKPIDQITY
-1873 TSYTDFTTTGFTGKE
+1873 KSYTDFTTNGFTGKE
-1888 DTAIYVNTINTSV
+1888 DTAIYVNTVNTSV
-1901 LGKVYSAFGTAVKN
+1901 LSKLYSSFQNQVRSYITYDGTT
-1915 YIAYDSVNQSY
+1915 QTY
-1926 SIKSMDKLIALCKGL
+1926 SIKSMDKLVALCKGL
-1941 TLPSVTISELSS
+1941 KITNVTSDELSS
-1953 CILYPYYY
+1953 CVIYPYYY

-1970 KATEGTIYSQFA
+1970 KSTESTIYNQFA
-1982 QGNWYI
+1982 QGNWYV

-2001 GYSAKGTQFLTSTS
+2001 GYSAKGTNFIDSTS

-2032 AIFSNAKQVM
+2032 AIFSNAKSVM
-2042 GTNFPSVWSN
+2042 GTNFPSVWAN
-2052 IASSQN
+2052 IASNQN
-2058 TTTTVNN
+2058 TTTTINT
-2065 SSNYNSYSYQSMC
+2065 SSNYNSYSYQNMC
-2078 TDYNCVAHKYQWI
+2078 TDYSCTAHRYEWI
-2091 PGKKFTIDSYNQ
+2091 PGRTFSNNAYDANM
-2103 NQYQYEAAWRIT
+2103 YQYIAAWRVT
-2115 KHQGVPFTQFTYNKD
+2115 KHQGVPFTQFTYNK
-2130 TQNG
+2130 GA

>member
-1 MAIFKD
+1 MAIFED

-31 SRHLVNSMDFTDST
+31 SRHLVNSMDFADST

-88 VVMQCDSKSKVELA
+88 VIMQCNSKSKVELA

-129 GPNSMETTVAPY
+129 GVNSMETAVAPY
-141 ALKDFTLDSSGTKI
+141 ALKDFTLDSSGTRI

-160 ADNELRWVNIT
+160 ADSELKWINIT
-171 ELFTDSQTGTITATL
+171 ELFTDSQESTITATL

-192 SSTLNVSIKSQKITL
+192 SSVLNVSIKSQKISL
-207 SYTGNIIS
+207 SYTGNVVS
-215 TTAQFTLE
+215 NNAEFTLK
-223 GGLPSEYHLV
+223 GGSPADYHLE
-233 GYLNANAVNT
+233 GYLNANRIYT
-243 TDGNLAIGDLKPGL
+243 TDGNLSYNELQSGL
-257 NILTI
+257 NILTV
-262 KAVHKTQDIATNYIN
+262 KAVHKSQNIATDYVN
-277 ACVIN
+277 ACIIK
-282 PSKFSGVAVAVNGIT
+282 SEGFTGVAVAVNGIT
-297 GSINNHDTVKLYTL
+297 GSINNHDTVKLYTI

-327 NSDSADDRQNL
+327 NSDSSQDRQNL
-338 LDTVVVNAQNYE
+338 LDTIVVNAQNY
-350 ADSKYEVTYKKYIE
+350 DSDNKYETTYKKYIE
-364 VNSDDAKQYL
+364 VNSDNAKQYL
-374 QVEVNGNLYQFQSA
+374 QVEVNGQLYQFQSA
-388 SSNKV
+388 GSDKAFMSN
-393 ITSNYQTLSISKA
+393 NQTLSISKA
-406 NANYLYTASP
+406 NINYLYTSSP
-416 RPTINFDQINGR
+416 RPTINFDQISGR

-434 TSPDYWTASEGKI
+434 DSPDYWKATDGKI

-454 TDKVFENPVNLQLSN
+454 TNKVFETPVNLQLSN

-507 AGQLYNARFAQFKE
+507 AEQLYNARFAQFKE
-521 DADTHIT
+521 DVDTHIT

-542 YYPNYFLSENS
+542 YYPNYFLAQDS
-553 YNTLKANI
+553 YDTLKANM

-578 REISIDDATLLALQK
+578 REISIDDATLLALQR
-593 EALLQIN
+593 EAQLQIN

-615 STALTFDQV
+615 STALTFDQI

-642 DRNNILGANGTIS
+642 DRNNILGTNGAIS

-676 PNRTWQA
+676 PNRTWQG
-683 ENNKPGDQDKA
+683 ENNKPGDQDNA
-694 AKNIRCTLF
+694 AKKIRCTLF

-709 AKNKIYGGRINN
+709 EKNKIYGGRINN

-733 YLIWNTAFQLNKFKD
+733 YLIWNTTFQLNKFKD
-748 KVGEQEVKVKSI
+748 GETKVKSV
-760 FTPYEDLDAAANKF
+760 FTPYEDLDTATNKF
-774 IAKPTHEK
+774 IAKPAHEK

-788 PPYDGQVDST
+788 PPYDGQTDST
-798 EKDLKITKLVGKVNF
+798 EKDLEVTKLVGKVNF
-813 ASSMQSHKEGAC
+813 ASSMQSHKEGSC
-825 KLYNDAYKSDSDQK
+825 KLYNDAYKADTDQN
-839 GLSLIGG
+839 GLLNGG

-875 LKNPNIQF
+875 LRNPNVQF

-893 GDNATFGYDGN
+893 GDKATFGYDDD

-922 NFRRPWS
+922 NFRRPWA

-934 GLNAAGSRALT
+934 GLNAAGSRTLT

-952 AEQKATDRDYS
+952 EEQQSLNRDYT
-963 KNLWISDESIVYQSR
+963 KNLWISDESIVYQNR
-978 GSWDVDFGLN
+978 GSWDVNFGLN
-988 DKADDFTEWS
+988 DDATDFTES
-998 RKSLNK
+998 ARKSLNK

-1015 NFNLVKTGETDITKW
+1015 NFNLVKTGETDTTKW

-1075 GGTIYDPTTGWSR
+1075 GGTIYDPSTGWSR

-1106 AIDELKSLFKKGITK
+1106 AIDELKSLFKRGITK

-1156 YENKA
+1156 YENIA
-1161 QTDEADNWQPSDK
+1161 QADEADNWQPSDK

-1189 IATDNNGLQSKPYN
+1189 IATDNNGLQSKSYN

-1209 IPETASQWGDSGLN
+1209 VSETASQWGDSGLN

-1231 QFEDIIKNKLHTV
+1231 QFEDIIKNKLYKV

-1269 KYPAIAYNHTAKIYY
+1269 KYPAIAYNHTAQIYY

-1319 QFMEKRKNFLA
+1319 QFMEKRRNFLA

-1344 SSAGGNERPLQ
+1344 SSAGGNKRPLQ

-1380 NSNTD
+1380 NSGTD
-1385 YRPDIVKYLAKADQN
+1385 YRPDIIKYLAKADQD

-1408 GPAINEGLISTVLY
+1408 GTAINEGLISTVLF
-1422 KKLNITGLVNYSIKP
+1422 KKLNITGLVNYSIAPEKE
-1437 KDSYTR
+1437 YTR

-1456 YKDFFGTDYPQ
+1456 YKDFFGTNYPE
-1467 YRLDEFAMRGPV
+1467 YRLDVFSMRGPV
-1479 LESLTLN
+1479 LESLILN
-1486 NMTTLETL
+1486 NMITLETL

-1502 KEINLSGTT
+1502 KEVNLSGTT

-1521 ETVTLP
+1521 ETVILP
-1527 ETIETFE
+1527 ETIETLE
-1534 LYNPVKEINLEGISN
+1534 LYNPVKELRLEGISN

-1585 INVTEQTL
+1585 INITEQTL
-1593 SKLLSVKNNITGT
+1593 SKLLSVKNNITGI

-1631 GNIDSATNNPKV
+1631 GDIDNVTNNPKV
-1643 NYKASSSAFSATCD
+1643 NYKASSSAFFATCD

-1675 QVNSNQ
+1675 QINSNQ
-1681 VEIVNDPDPRL
+1681 VEIVNDPTPRL
-1692 HIDYQLANSTHKQ
+1692 HIDYQLASSSYDQ
-1705 YLTVDPKTGSITLI
+1705 YLKVDSKTGNITLI
-1719 QESSNVQPVINILV
+1719 RESTTVQPVINILV
-1733 YRIGSSTP
+1733 YKIGNSTP
-1741 TKLTCKVKIQWTAPQ
+1741 TRLTCKVKIQWVAPQ
-1756 IGDFVYCD
+1756 IGDFVYYD

-1782 AVENTNDENTSG
+1782 AVENTNSENTSG
-1794 TAYVIGKENMTED
+1794 TAYVIGKENMTEEA
-1807 TSFYLGFSP
+1807 SFYLGFSP
-1816 DGGNSGADPGTLEYC
+1816 EGVNGGDDLTLKELY
-1831 LFYVGNWLKNQNLI
+1831 YIGDWLKNQRLI
-1845 SKVDSSDSNDYIA
+1845 TSANSSNSNDYIA
-1858 MSGVSTDKPVDEITY
+1858 MSGVSTDKPVDQITY
-1873 TSYTDFTTTGFTGKE
+1873 NSYTDFTTNGFTGKE
-1888 DTAIYVNTINTSV
+1888 DTAIYVNTVNTSV
-1901 LGKVYSAFGTAVKN
+1901 LSKLYSSFQNQVKS
-1915 YIAYDSVNQSY
+1915 YITYDSTTQTY
-1926 SIKSMDKLIALCKGL
+1926 SIKSMDKLVALCKGL
-1941 TLPSVTISELSS
+1941 KITNVTSDELSS
-1953 CILYPYYY
+1953 CVIYPYYY
-1961 AATLYQPTL
+1961 ASTLYQPTL
-1970 KATEGTIYSQFA
+1970 KPTESTIYNQFA
-1982 QGNWYI
+1982 QGNWYV

-2001 GYSAKGTQFLTSTS
+2001 GYSAKGTNFIDSTS
-2015 VAETITKQSSGT
+2015 VAETISKISSGT

-2032 AIFSNAKQVM
+2032 AIFSNAKSVM
-2042 GTNFPSVWSN
+2042 GTNFPSVWAN
-2052 IASSQN
+2052 IANNQN
-2058 TTTTVNN
+2058 TTTTINT
-2065 SSNYNSYSYQSMC
+2065 SSNYNSYSYQNMC
-2078 TDYNCVAHKYQWI
+2078 TDYSCAAHRYEWI
-2091 PGKKFTIDSYNQ
+2091 PGKKFTVGSYDY
-2103 NQYQYEAAWRIT
+2103 NQYQYEAAWRVT

-2130 TQNG
+2130 TQNDW

>member
-31 SRHLVNSMDFTDST
+31 SRHLVNSMDFADST

-88 VVMQCDSKSKVELA
+88 VVMQCNSKGKVELA

-129 GPNSMETTVAPY
+129 GVNSMETTVAPY

-155 EHLNK
+155 DHLNK
-160 ADNELRWVNIT
+160 ADSELRWVDIT
-171 ELFTDSQTGTITATL
+171 ELFNDSQESKITATL

-215 TTAQFTLE
+215 STAQFILE
-223 GGLPSEYHLV
+223 GGSASEYHLE
-233 GYLNANAVNT
+233 GYLNASNANT
-243 TDGNLAIGDLKPGL
+243 SDGDLNIGNLKSGL
-257 NILTI
+257 NRLTV

-277 ACVIN
+277 VYVIN
-282 PSKFSGVAVAVNGIT
+282 PSGFSGVAVAVNGIT

-318 DSVTINTYL
+318 ESVTINTYL

-338 LDTVVVNAQNYE
+338 LDTVVVNAQNYD
-350 ADSKYEVTYKKYIE
+350 ADNKYDVTYKKYIE
-364 VNSDDAKQYL
+364 VDSDDAKQYL

-388 SSNKV
+388 SSNRV
-393 ITSNYQTLSISKA
+393 ILSNNQTLSISKA
-406 NANYLYTASP
+406 NTNYLYTASP

-434 TSPDYWTASEGKI
+434 ASPNYWTALDGKI
-447 IYRVEAN
+447 IYRVESN
-454 TDKVFENPVNLQLSN
+454 TNKVFETPVNLQLSN

-493 QMLIKPTVVCWNTS
+493 QMLIKPTVVCWNTQ
-507 AGQLYNARFAQFKE
+507 AEQLYNARFAQFKE
-521 DADTHIT
+521 NADTHIT

-542 YYPNYFLSENS
+542 YYPNYFLAQDS
-553 YNTLKANI
+553 YNTLKANL

-578 REISIDDATLLALQK
+578 REISIDDATLLAFQK
-593 EALLQIN
+593 EAQLQIN

-615 STALTFDQV
+615 STALTFDQI

-629 SFLATR
+629 SFLATKD
-635 EQKDKFY
+635 QKDKFY
-642 DRNNILGANGTIS
+642 DRNNILGTNGTIS
-655 FAKSFG
+655 FAKSLG

-683 ENNKPGDQDKA
+683 QNNQSGDQDKA
-694 AKNIRCTLF
+694 AKKIRCTLF

-709 AKNKIYGGRINN
+709 EKNKIYGGRINN

-748 KVGEQEVKVKSI
+748 GEGEDAVKVKSV
-760 FTPYEDLDAAANKF
+760 FTPYEDLDTTTNKF
-774 IAKPTHEK
+774 VAKPTHEK

-788 PPYDGQVDST
+788 PNYDGQTDTS

-825 KLYNDAYKSDSDQK
+825 KLYNDAYKSDTDQK
-839 GLSLIGG
+839 GLSFTGG

-875 LKNPNIQF
+875 LKNPNVQF

-893 GDNATFGYDGN
+893 GDKATFGYDDN

-922 NFRRPWS
+922 NFRRPWA

-952 AEQKATDRDYS
+952 AEQQSPDRDYS
-963 KNLWISDESIVYQSR
+963 KNLWIQDESIVYQNR

-988 DKADDFTEWS
+988 EDATDFTEHA

-1004 FGEFVDFVYKY
+1004 FGEFVDFVYKH
-1015 NFNLVKTGETDITKW
+1015 NFNLVKTGETDTTKW

-1075 GGTIYDPTTGWSR
+1075 GGTLYDPTSGWSR
-1088 LNIYEDFEM
+1088 LNIYEDFGM

-1209 IPETASQWGDSGLN
+1209 VSETAAQWGDSGLN

-1231 QFEDIIKNKLHTV
+1231 QFEDIIKNKLYKV
-1244 INQAFGTASGENTN
+1244 IDHSFGTASGENAN

-1269 KYPAIAYNHTAKIYY
+1269 KYPAIAYNHTAQIYY

-1330 SYTKQSTTPDYPTG
+1330 SYTKQSKTPDYPTG

-1380 NSNTD
+1380 STSTD
-1385 YRPDIVKYLAKADQN
+1385 YRPDIIKYLAKADQN

-1408 GPAINEGLISTVLY
+1408 GTAINEGLISTILY

-1456 YKDFFGTDYPQ
+1456 YKDFFGTNYPK
-1467 YRLDEFAMRGPV
+1467 YRLDEFVMKGPV
-1479 LESLTLN
+1479 LESLILN

-1502 KEINLSGTT
+1502 KEVNLSGTT

-1521 ETVTLP
+1521 ETVILP
-1527 ETIETFE
+1527 ETIEALE
-1534 LYNPVKEINLEGISN
+1534 LYNPVKELRLEGISN

-1563 DSFLEQLVDC
+1563 NSFLEQLVDC

-1631 GNIDSATNNPKV
+1631 GDIDSATNNPKV

-1657 SEITI
+1657 TEITV

-1675 QVNSNQ
+1675 QINSNQ
-1681 VEIVNDPDPRL
+1681 VEIVNDPTPRL
-1692 HIDYQLANSTHKQ
+1692 HIDYQLASSSYDQ
-1705 YLTVDPKTGSITLI
+1705 YLKVDSKTGNITLI
-1719 QESSNVQPVINILV
+1719 RESVTVQPVINILV
-1733 YRIGSSTP
+1733 YRIGNSTP

-1756 IGDFVYCD
+1756 IGDFVYYD

-1782 AVENTNDENTSG
+1782 AVENTNGENTSG
-1794 TAYVIGKENMTED
+1794 TAYVIGKENMTD
-1807 TSFYLGFSP
+1807 NASFYLGFSP
-1816 DGGNSGADPGTLEYC
+1816 EGVNGGNDLTLKELY
-1831 LFYVGNWLKNQNLI
+1831 YIGNWLKDQRLI
-1845 SKVDSSDSNDYIA
+1845 TSANSSDSNDYIA
-1858 MSGVSTDKPVDEITY
+1858 MSGVSTDKPVDQITY
-1873 TSYTDFTTTGFTGKE
+1873 KSYTDFTTNGFTGKE
-1888 DTAIYVNTINTSV
+1888 DTAIYVNTVNTSV
-1901 LGKVYSAFGTAVKN
+1901 LSKLYSSFQNQVKS
-1915 YIAYDSVNQSY
+1915 YITYDSTTQTY
-1926 SIKSMDKLIALCKGL
+1926 SIKSMDKLVALCKGL
-1941 TLPSVTISELSS
+1941 KITNVTSDELSS
-1953 CILYPYYY
+1953 CVIYPYYY

-1970 KATEGTIYSQFA
+1970 KSTESTIYNQFA
-1982 QGNWYI
+1982 QGNWYV

-2001 GYSAKGTQFLTSTS
+2001 GYSAKGTNFIDSTS

-2032 AIFSNAKQVM
+2032 AIFSNAKSVM
-2042 GTNFPSVWSN
+2042 GTNFPSVWAN
-2052 IASSQN
+2052 IANNQN
-2058 TTTTVNN
+2058 TTTTINT

-2078 TDYNCVAHKYQWI
+2078 TDYNCTAHRYEWI
-2091 PGKKFTIDSYNQ
+2091 PGRTFTNNSYDVNM
-2103 NQYQYEAAWRIT
+2103 YQYIAAWRVT
-2115 KHQGVPFTQFTYNKD
+2115 KHQGVPFTQFTYNK
-2130 TQNG
+2130 GA

>member
-1 MAIFKD
+1 MAIFEN
-7 LENKIESLETP
+7 LENRIDALNEP

-31 SRHLVNSMDFTDST
+31 SRHLVNSMDFANST
-45 LTLRDYNGDAITST
+45 LTLRDHNGNAIAST

-88 VVMQCDSKSKVELA
+88 VVMQCNSKSKVELA

-129 GPNSMETTVAPY
+129 GVNSMETTVAPY

-160 ADNELRWVNIT
+160 ADSELRWINIT
-171 ELFTDSQTGTITATL
+171 ELFTDSQESTITATL

-192 SSTLNVSIKSQKITL
+192 SSILNVTIKSQKISL
-207 SYTGNIIS
+207 SYTGNVIS
-215 TTAQFTLE
+215 NNAEFTLK
-223 GGLPSEYHLV
+223 GGSPADYHLE
-233 GYLNANAVNT
+233 GYLNANPINT
-243 TDGNLAIGDLKPGL
+243 TDGNLFYNELQSGL
-257 NILTI
+257 NTLTVR
-262 KAVHKTQDIATNYIN
+262 AVHKSQNIATDYVN
-277 ACVIN
+277 ACVIK
-282 PSKFSGVAVAVNGIT
+282 PEGFTGVAVAVNGIT
-297 GSINNHDTVKLYTL
+297 GSINNHDTVKLYTI

-327 NSDSADDRQNL
+327 NSDSSQDRQNL
-338 LDTVVVNAQNYE
+338 LDTIIVNAQNY
-350 ADSKYEVTYKKYIE
+350 DSDNKYETTYKKYIE
-364 VNSDDAKQYL
+364 VNSDNAKQYL
-374 QVEVNGNLYQFQSA
+374 QVEVNGQLYQFQSA
-388 SSNKV
+388 SSDKAFM
-393 ITSNYQTLSISKA
+393 SNNQTLSISKA
-406 NANYLYTASP
+406 NINYLYTSSP

-434 TSPDYWTASEGKI
+434 DSPDYWKASEGKI

-454 TDKVFENPVNLQLSN
+454 TNKVFETPVNLQLSN

-507 AGQLYNARFAQFKE
+507 AEQLYNARFAQFKE

-528 ITVQKGFTLNQNDP
+528 ITVQKGFTLNPNDP
-542 YYPNYFLSENS
+542 YYPNYFLAQDS
-553 YNTLKANI
+553 YNTLKANL

-578 REISIDDATLLALQK
+578 REISIDDATLLALQQ
-593 EALLQIN
+593 EAQLQIN

-615 STALTFDQV
+615 STALTFDQI

-642 DRNNILGANGTIS
+642 DRNNILGTDGTIS
-655 FAKSFG
+655 FTKSFG

-676 PNRTWQA
+676 PNRTWQG

-694 AKNIRCTLF
+694 AKKIRCTLF

-709 AKNKIYGGRINN
+709 AINKIYGGRINN

-748 KVGEQEVKVKSI
+748 GGTKVKSV
-760 FTPYEDLDAAANKF
+760 FTPYEDLDTTTNRF
-774 IAKPTHEK
+774 IAKPAHEK

-788 PPYDGQVDST
+788 PPYDGQTDST
-798 EKDLKITKLVGKVNF
+798 EKDLKVTKLVGKVNF

-825 KLYNDAYKSDSDQK
+825 KLYNDAYKADTDQK
-839 GLSLIGG
+839 GLLNGG

-875 LKNPNIQF
+875 LKNPNVQF

-893 GDNATFGYDGN
+893 GDKATFGYDDD

-922 NFRRPWS
+922 NFRRPWV
-929 ALQRV
+929 ALQRA
-934 GLNAAGSRALT
+934 GLNSAGSKTLT

-952 AEQKATDRDYS
+952 EEQQSPNRDYS
-963 KNLWISDESIVYQSR
+963 KNLWIQDESIVYQNR

-988 DKADDFTEWS
+988 DEATDFTES
-998 RKSLNK
+998 ARKSLNK

-1030 NTLNRYIATKAIPA
+1030 NTLNRYIATKPIPA

-1060 GSTSATGEAVGGWVR
+1060 GSTSATGEAIGGWVR
-1075 GGTIYDPTTGWSR
+1075 GGTIYDPSTGWSR
-1088 LNIYEDFEM
+1088 LNIYEDFNM

-1106 AIDELKSLFKKGITK
+1106 AIDELKSLFKQGITK
-1121 YIDVNDVAMHQ
+1121 YIDVNDIAMHQ

-1156 YENKA
+1156 YENIA
-1161 QTDEADNWQPSDK
+1161 QTDEVANWQPSNK

-1180 LYGDDLDTV
+1180 LYGDDLDTI

-1209 IPETASQWGDSGLN
+1209 VSETASQWGDSGLN

-1231 QFEDIIKNKLHTV
+1231 QFEDIIKNKLYKV

-1258 FYKYFYSIQAD
+1258 FYKYFYSIQTD
-1269 KYPAIAYNHTAKIYY
+1269 KYPAIAYNHTAQIYY

-1296 EYYDN
+1296 EHYDN

-1319 QFMEKRKNFLA
+1319 QFMEKRRNFLA
-1330 SYTKQSTTPDYPTG
+1330 SYTKQSTTPDYKTG
-1344 SSAGGNERPLQ
+1344 SSAGGNDKRPLQ

-1368 TYYYDGTKYLMP
+1368 TYFYDGTKYLMP
-1380 NSNTD
+1380 NSSTD
-1385 YRPDIVKYLAKADQN
+1385 YRPDIIKYLAKADQD

-1408 GPAINEGLISTVLY
+1408 GTATNEGLISTVLY
-1422 KKLNITGLVNYSIKP
+1422 KKLNITGLVNYSIAPEKE
-1437 KDSYTR
+1437 YTR

-1467 YRLDEFAMRGPV
+1467 YRLDVFSMKGPV

-1521 ETVTLP
+1521 ETVILP
-1527 ETIETFE
+1527 ETIETLE
-1534 LYNPVKEINLEGISN
+1534 LYSPVKELRLEGMSN

-1631 GNIDSATNNPKV
+1631 GDIDSTTNNPKV

-1675 QVNSNQ
+1675 QINSNQ
-1681 VEIVNDPDPRL
+1681 VEIVNDPTPRL
-1692 HIDYQLANSTHKQ
+1692 HINYQLANPTYNQ
-1705 YLTVDPKTGSITLI
+1705 YLRVDSNTGNITLI
-1719 QESSNVQPVINILV
+1719 RESTTVQPVINISV
-1733 YRIGSSTP
+1733 YRIGSSNP
-1741 TKLTCKVKIQWTAPQ
+1741 TTLTCKVKIQWTAPQ
-1756 IGDFVYCD
+1756 IGDFVYYD
-1764 GSYSNNYNAN
+1764 GSYSNNYNTN
-1774 KTCVGMVY
+1774 KTCIGMVY
-1782 AVENTNDENTSG
+1782 AVENTNDTSG
-1794 TAYVIGKENMTED
+1794 TAYVIGKENMTEN

-1816 DGGNSGADPGTLEYC
+1816 EGVNGGDNITLRELY
-1831 LFYVGNWLKNQNLI
+1831 YIGDWLKNQRLI
-1845 SKVDSSDSNDYIA
+1845 TSANSSDSNDYIA

-1873 TSYTDFTTTGFTGKE
+1873 ASYTDFTTNGFTGKE
-1888 DTAIYVNTINTSV
+1888 DTAIYVNTVNTSV
-1901 LGKVYSAFGTAVKN
+1901 LSKLYSSFQNQVKS
-1915 YIAYDSVNQSY
+1915 YITYDSTTQTY
-1926 SIKSMDKLIALCKGL
+1926 SIKSMDKLVALCKGL
-1941 TLPSVTISELSS
+1941 KITNVTSDELSS
-1953 CILYPYYY
+1953 CIIYPYYY

-1970 KATEGTIYSQFA
+1970 KSTEGAIYNQFA

-2001 GYSAKGTQFLTSTS
+2001 GYSSKGTDFIDSTS
-2015 VAETITKQSSGT
+2015 VAETISNKISSGT
-2027 EAKNK
+2027 QPKNK

-2042 GTNFPSVWSN
+2042 GTNFPSVWAN
-2052 IASSQN
+2052 IANNQN
-2058 TTTTVNN
+2058 TTTTINT

-2078 TDYNCVAHKYQWI
+2078 TDQMCTAHRYEWI
-2091 PGKKFTIDSYNQ
+2091 PGRTFSNNSYDVNM
-2103 NQYQYEAAWRIT
+2103 NQYEAAWRVT

-2130 TQNG
+2130 TQND

>member
-31 SRHLVNSMDFTDST
+31 SRHLVNSMDFANST

-88 VVMQCDSKSKVELA
+88 VVMQCNSKSKVELA

-129 GPNSMETTVAPY
+129 GVNSMETTVAPY
-141 ALKDFTLDSSGTKI
+141 SLNDFTLDSSGTKI

-160 ADNELRWVNIT
+160 ADSELRWVNIT
-171 ELFTDSQTGTITATL
+171 ELFTDSQESTITATL

-192 SSTLNVSIKSQKITL
+192 SSILNVTIKSQKISL
-207 SYTGNIIS
+207 SYTGNVIS
-215 TTAQFTLE
+215 NNAEFTLK
-223 GGLPSEYHLV
+223 GGSPTDYHLE
-233 GYLNANAVNT
+233 GYLNANRINT
-243 TDGNLAIGDLKPGL
+243 TDGNLFYNTLQSGL
-257 NILTI
+257 NILTVR
-262 KAVHKTQDIATNYIN
+262 AVHKSQNIATDYVN
-277 ACVIN
+277 ACVIK
-282 PSKFSGVAVAVNGIT
+282 PEGFTGVAVAVNGIT
-297 GSINNHDTVKLYTL
+297 GSINNHDTVKLYTI

-327 NSDSADDRQNL
+327 NSDSSQDRQNL
-338 LDTVVVNAQNYE
+338 LDTIVVNAQNY
-350 ADSKYEVTYKKYIE
+350 DSDNKYETTYKKYIE
-364 VNSDDAKQYL
+364 VNSDNAKQYL
-374 QVEVNGNLYQFQSA
+374 QVEVNGQLYQFQSA
-388 SSNKV
+388 SSDKAFM
-393 ITSNYQTLSISKA
+393 SNNQTLSISKA
-406 NANYLYTASP
+406 NINYLYTSSP
-416 RPTINFDQINGR
+416 RPTINFDQISGR

-434 TSPDYWTASEGKI
+434 DSPDYWKASDGKI

-454 TDKVFENPVNLQLSN
+454 TNKVFETPVDLQLSN

-507 AGQLYNARFAQFKE
+507 AEQLYNARFAQFKE

-528 ITVQKGFTLNQNDP
+528 ITVQKGFTLNPNDP
-542 YYPNYFLSENS
+542 YYPNYFLAQDS
-553 YNTLKANI
+553 YNTLKANL

-578 REISIDDATLLALQK
+578 REISIDDATLLAMQQ
-593 EALLQIN
+593 EAQLQIN

-615 STALTFDQV
+615 STALTFDQI

-642 DRNNILGANGTIS
+642 DRNNILGINGTIS

-676 PNRTWQA
+676 PNRTWQG

-694 AKNIRCTLF
+694 AKKIRCTLF

-709 AKNKIYGGRINN
+709 AINKIYGGRINN

-748 KVGEQEVKVKSI
+748 GKTKVKSV
-760 FTPYEDLDAAANKF
+760 FTPYEDLDTTTNKF
-774 IAKPTHEK
+774 IAKPAHEK

-788 PPYDGQVDST
+788 PPYDGQTDST
-798 EKDLKITKLVGKVNF
+798 EKDLKVTKLVGKTNF

-825 KLYNDAYKSDSDQK
+825 KLYNDAYKADTDQK
-839 GLSLIGG
+839 GLLNGG

-875 LKNPNIQF
+875 LKNPNVQF

-893 GDNATFGYDGN
+893 GDKATFGYDDD

-922 NFRRPWS
+922 NFRRPWV
-929 ALQRV
+929 ALQRA
-934 GLNAAGSRALT
+934 GLNSAGSRTLT

-952 AEQKATDRDYS
+952 AEQQSSNRDYS
-963 KNLWISDESIVYQSR
+963 KNLWIQDESIVYQNR

-988 DKADDFTEWS
+988 DEATDFTES
-998 RKSLNK
+998 ARKSLNK

-1015 NFNLVKTGETDITKW
+1015 NFNLVKTGETDVTKW
-1030 NTLNRYIATKAIPA
+1030 NTLNRYIATKPIPA

-1075 GGTIYDPTTGWSR
+1075 GGTIYDPSTGWSR

-1121 YIDVNDVAMHQ
+1121 YIDVNDIAMHQ

-1156 YENKA
+1156 YENIA
-1161 QTDEADNWQPSDK
+1161 QTDEVANWQPSDK

-1180 LYGDDLDTV
+1180 LYGDDLDTI

-1209 IPETASQWGDSGLN
+1209 VSETASQWGDSGLN

-1231 QFEDIIKNKLHTV
+1231 QFEDIIKNKLYKV

-1269 KYPAIAYNHTAKIYY
+1269 KYPAIAYNHTAQIYY

-1296 EYYDN
+1296 EHYDN

-1319 QFMEKRKNFLA
+1319 QFMEKRRNFLA
-1330 SYTKQSTTPDYPTG
+1330 SYTKQSTTPDYKTG
-1344 SSAGGNERPLQ
+1344 SSAGGNDKRPLQ

-1368 TYYYDGTKYLMP
+1368 TYFYDGTKYLMP
-1380 NSNTD
+1380 NSSTD
-1385 YRPDIVKYLAKADQN
+1385 YRPDIIKYLAKADQD

-1408 GPAINEGLISTVLY
+1408 GTAINEGLISTVLY
-1422 KKLNITGLVNYSIKP
+1422 KKLNITGLVNYSIAPEKE
-1437 KDSYTR
+1437 YTR

-1467 YRLDEFAMRGPV
+1467 YRLDVFSMKGPV

-1527 ETIETFE
+1527 ETIETLE
-1534 LYNPVKEINLEGISN
+1534 LYNPVKELRLEGISN
-1549 LKTVDLS
+1549 LKTLDLS

-1606 INIVDSTGDLVE
+1606 INIVDSTGDLAE
-1618 ISYDTKKSLVEQF
+1618 ISYDTKKNLVEQF
-1631 GNIDSATNNPKV
+1631 GDIDSETNNPKV

-1675 QVNSNQ
+1675 QINSNQ
-1681 VEIVNDPDPRL
+1681 VEIVNDPTPRL
-1692 HIDYQLANSTHKQ
+1692 HINYQLASSTYDQ
-1705 YLTVDPKTGSITLI
+1705 YLRVDSKTGNITLI
-1719 QESSNVQPVINILV
+1719 KESTTVQPVINILV
-1733 YRIGSSTP
+1733 YKIGSSTP
-1741 TKLTCKVKIQWTAPQ
+1741 TRLTCKVKIQWTAPK
-1756 IGDFVYCD
+1756 IGDFVYYD
-1764 GSYSNNYNAN
+1764 GSYSNNYNTN
-1774 KTCVGMVY
+1774 KTCIGMVY
-1782 AVENTNDENTSG
+1782 AVENTNDTSG
-1794 TAYVIGKENMTED
+1794 TAYVIGKENMTEN

-1816 DGGNSGADPGTLEYC
+1816 EGVNGGDNITLRELY
-1831 LFYVGNWLKNQNLI
+1831 YIGDWLKNQRLI
-1845 SKVDSSDSNDYIA
+1845 TSANSSDSNDYIA

-1873 TSYTDFTTTGFTGKE
+1873 ASYTDFTTNGFTGKE
-1888 DTAIYVNTINTSV
+1888 DTAIYVNTVNTSV
-1901 LGKVYSAFGTAVKN
+1901 LSKLYSSFQNQVKS
-1915 YIAYDSVNQSY
+1915 YITYDSTTQTY
-1926 SIKSMDKLIALCKGL
+1926 SIKSMDKLVALCKGL
-1941 TLPSVTISELSS
+1941 KITNVTSDELSS
-1953 CILYPYYY
+1953 CIIYPYYY

-1970 KATEGTIYSQFA
+1970 KSTESTIYNQFA

-2001 GYSAKGTQFLTSTS
+2001 GYSAKGTNFIDSTS
-2015 VAETITKQSSGT
+2015 VSETIAKISSGT
-2027 EAKNK
+2027 EPKNK

-2042 GTNFPSVWSN
+2042 GTNFPSVWAN
-2052 IASSQN
+2052 IANNQN
-2058 TTTTVNN
+2058 TTTTINT

-2078 TDYNCVAHKYQWI
+2078 TDYSCTAHRYEWI
-2091 PGKKFTIDSYNQ
+2091 PGRTFSNNSYDVNM
-2103 NQYQYEAAWRIT
+2103 YQYEAAWRVT

-2130 TQNG
+2130 TQND

>member
-31 SRHLVNSMDFTDST
+31 SRHLVNSMDFADST

-88 VVMQCDSKSKVELA
+88 VVMQCNSKSKVELA

-129 GPNSMETTVAPY
+129 GVNSMETTVAPY

-155 EHLNK
+155 DHLNK
-160 ADNELRWVNIT
+160 ADSELRWVDIT
-171 ELFTDSQTGTITATL
+171 ELFNDSQESKITATL

-215 TTAQFTLE
+215 STAQFILE
-223 GGLPSEYHLV
+223 GGSASEYHLE
-233 GYLNANAVNT
+233 GYLNASNANT
-243 TDGNLAIGDLKPGL
+243 SDGDLNIGNLKSGL
-257 NILTI
+257 NRLTV

-277 ACVIN
+277 VYVIN
-282 PSKFSGVAVAVNGIT
+282 PSGFSGVAVAVNGIT

-318 DSVTINTYL
+318 ESVTINTYL

-338 LDTVVVNAQNYE
+338 LDTVVVNAQNYD
-350 ADSKYEVTYKKYIE
+350 ADNKYDVTYKKYIE
-364 VNSDDAKQYL
+364 VDSDDAKQYL

-388 SSNKV
+388 SSNRV
-393 ITSNYQTLSISKA
+393 ILSNNQTLSISKA
-406 NANYLYTASP
+406 NTNYLYTASP

-434 TSPDYWTASEGKI
+434 ASPNYWTALDGKI
-447 IYRVEAN
+447 IYRVESN
-454 TDKVFENPVNLQLSN
+454 TNKVFETPVNLQLSN

-493 QMLIKPTVVCWNTS
+493 QMLIKPTVVCWNTQ
-507 AGQLYNARFAQFKE
+507 AEQLYNARFAQFKE
-521 DADTHIT
+521 NADTHIT

-542 YYPNYFLSENS
+542 YYPNYFLAQDS
-553 YNTLKANI
+553 YNTLKANL

-578 REISIDDATLLALQK
+578 REISIDDATLLAFQK
-593 EALLQIN
+593 EAQLQIN

-615 STALTFDQV
+615 STALTFDQI

-629 SFLATR
+629 SFLATKD
-635 EQKDKFY
+635 QKDKFY
-642 DRNNILGANGTIS
+642 DRNNILGTNGTIS
-655 FAKSFG
+655 FAKSLG

-683 ENNKPGDQDKA
+683 QNNQSGDQDKA
-694 AKNIRCTLF
+694 AKKIRCTLF

-709 AKNKIYGGRINN
+709 EKNKIYGGRINN

-748 KVGEQEVKVKSI
+748 GEGEDAVKVKSV
-760 FTPYEDLDAAANKF
+760 FTPYEDLDTTTNKF
-774 IAKPTHEK
+774 VAKPTHEK

-788 PPYDGQVDST
+788 PNYDGQTDTS

-825 KLYNDAYKSDSDQK
+825 KLYNDAYKSDTDQK
-839 GLSLIGG
+839 GLSFTGG

-869 YELADL
+869 CELADL
-875 LKNPNIQF
+875 LKNPNVQF

-893 GDNATFGYDGN
+893 GDKATFGYDDN

-922 NFRRPWS
+922 NFRRPWA

-952 AEQKATDRDYS
+952 AEQQSPDRDYS
-963 KNLWISDESIVYQSR
+963 KNLWIQDESIVYQNR

-988 DKADDFTEWS
+988 EDATDFTEHA

-1004 FGEFVDFVYKY
+1004 FGEFVDFVYKH
-1015 NFNLVKTGETDITKW
+1015 NFNLVKTGETDTTKW

-1075 GGTIYDPTTGWSR
+1075 GGTLYDPTSGWSR
-1088 LNIYEDFEM
+1088 LNIYEDFGM

-1106 AIDELKSLFKKGITK
+1106 AIDELKSLFKKNITK

-1209 IPETASQWGDSGLN
+1209 VSETAAQWGDSGLN

-1231 QFEDIIKNKLHTV
+1231 QFEDIIKNKLYKV
-1244 INQAFGTASGENTN
+1244 IDHSFGTASGENAN

-1269 KYPAIAYNHTAKIYY
+1269 KYPAIAYNHTAQIYY

-1330 SYTKQSTTPDYPTG
+1330 SYTKQSKTPDYPTG

-1380 NSNTD
+1380 STSTD
-1385 YRPDIVKYLAKADQN
+1385 YRPDIIKYLVKADQN

-1456 YKDFFGTDYPQ
+1456 YKDFFGTNYPK
-1467 YRLDEFAMRGPV
+1467 YRLDEFVMKGPV
-1479 LESLTLN
+1479 LESLILN

-1502 KEINLSGTT
+1502 KEVNLSGTT

-1521 ETVTLP
+1521 ETVILP
-1527 ETIETFE
+1527 ETIEALE
-1534 LYNPVKEINLEGISN
+1534 LYNPVKELRLEGISN

-1563 DSFLEQLVDC
+1563 NSFLEQLVDC

-1631 GNIDSATNNPKV
+1631 GDIDSATNNPKV

-1657 SEITI
+1657 TEITV

-1675 QVNSNQ
+1675 QINSNQ
-1681 VEIVNDPDPRL
+1681 VEIVNDPTPRL
-1692 HIDYQLANSTHKQ
+1692 HIDYQLASSSYDQ
-1705 YLTVDPKTGSITLI
+1705 YLKVDSKTGNITLI
-1719 QESSNVQPVINILV
+1719 RESVTVQPVINILV
-1733 YRIGSSTP
+1733 YRIGNSTP

-1756 IGDFVYCD
+1756 IGDFVYYD

-1782 AVENTNDENTSG
+1782 AVENTNGENTSG
-1794 TAYVIGKENMTED
+1794 TAYVIGKENMTD
-1807 TSFYLGFSP
+1807 NASFYLGFSP
-1816 DGGNSGADPGTLEYC
+1816 EGVNGGNDLTLKELY
-1831 LFYVGNWLKNQNLI
+1831 YIGNWLKDQRLI
-1845 SKVDSSDSNDYIA
+1845 TSANSSDSNDYIA
-1858 MSGVSTDKPVDEITY
+1858 MSGVSTDKPVDQITY
-1873 TSYTDFTTTGFTGKE
+1873 KSYTDFTTNGFTGKE
-1888 DTAIYVNTINTSV
+1888 DTAIYVNTVNTSV
-1901 LGKVYSAFGTAVKN
+1901 LSKLYSSFQNQVKS
-1915 YIAYDSVNQSY
+1915 YITYDSTTQTY
-1926 SIKSMDKLIALCKGL
+1926 SIKSMDKLVALCKGL
-1941 TLPSVTISELSS
+1941 KITNVTSDELSS
-1953 CILYPYYY
+1953 CVIYPYYY

-1970 KATEGTIYSQFA
+1970 KSTESTIYNQFA
-1982 QGNWYI
+1982 QGNWYV

-2001 GYSAKGTQFLTSTS
+2001 GYSAKGTNFIDSTS

-2032 AIFSNAKQVM
+2032 AIFSNAKSVM
-2042 GTNFPSVWSN
+2042 GTNFPSVWAN
-2052 IASSQN
+2052 IANNQN
-2058 TTTTVNN
+2058 TTTTINT

-2078 TDYNCVAHKYQWI
+2078 TDYNCTAHRYEWI
-2091 PGKKFTIDSYNQ
+2091 PGRTFTNNSYDVNM
-2103 NQYQYEAAWRIT
+2103 YQYIAAWRVT
-2115 KHQGVPFTQFTYNKD
+2115 KHQGVPFTQFTYNK
-2130 TQNG
+2130 GA

>member
-31 SRHLVNSMDFTDST
+31 SRHLVNSMDFADST

-88 VVMQCDSKSKVELA
+88 VVMQCNSKSKVELA

-129 GPNSMETTVAPY
+129 GVNSMETTVAPY

-155 EHLNK
+155 DHLNK
-160 ADNELRWVNIT
+160 ADSELRWVDIT
-171 ELFTDSQTGTITATL
+171 KLFTDSQESKITATL

-207 SYTGNIIS
+207 SYAGNIIS
-215 TTAQFTLE
+215 STAQFTLE
-223 GGLPSEYHLV
+223 GGSASEYHLE
-233 GYLNANAVNT
+233 GYLNASDTNT
-243 TDGNLAIGDLKPGL
+243 SDGDLNIGNLKSGL
-257 NILTI
+257 NRLTV

-277 ACVIN
+277 VYVIN
-282 PSKFSGVAVAVNGIT
+282 PSGFSGVAVAVNGIT

-318 DSVTINTYL
+318 ESVTINTYL

-338 LDTVVVNAQNYE
+338 LDTVVVNAQNYD
-350 ADSKYEVTYKKYIE
+350 ADNKYDVTYKKYIE
-364 VNSDDAKQYL
+364 VDSDDAKQYL

-388 SSNKV
+388 SSNRV
-393 ITSNYQTLSISKA
+393 ILSNNQTLSISKA
-406 NANYLYTASP
+406 NTNYLYTASP

-434 TSPDYWTASEGKI
+434 ASPDYWTALDGKI
-447 IYRVEAN
+447 IYRVESN
-454 TDKVFENPVNLQLSN
+454 TNKVFETPVNLQLSN

-493 QMLIKPTVVCWNTS
+493 QMLIKPTVVCWNTQ
-507 AGQLYNARFAQFKE
+507 AEQLYNARFAQFKE
-521 DADTHIT
+521 NADTHIT

-542 YYPNYFLSENS
+542 YYPNYFLAQDS
-553 YNTLKANI
+553 YNTLKANL

-578 REISIDDATLLALQK
+578 REISIDDATLLAFQK
-593 EALLQIN
+593 EAQLQIN

-615 STALTFDQV
+615 STALTFDQI

-629 SFLATR
+629 SFLATKD
-635 EQKDKFY
+635 QKDKFY
-642 DRNNILGANGTIS
+642 DRNNILGTNGTIS
-655 FAKSFG
+655 FAKSLG

-683 ENNKPGDQDKA
+683 QNNQSGDQDKA
-694 AKNIRCTLF
+694 AKKIRCTLF

-709 AKNKIYGGRINN
+709 EKNKIYGGRINN

-748 KVGEQEVKVKSI
+748 GEGEDAVKVKSV
-760 FTPYEDLDAAANKF
+760 FTPYEDLDTTTNKF
-774 IAKPTHEK
+774 VAKPTHEK

-788 PPYDGQVDST
+788 PNYDGQTDTS

-825 KLYNDAYKSDSDQK
+825 KLYNDAYKSDTDQK
-839 GLSLIGG
+839 GLSFTGG

-875 LKNPNIQF
+875 LKNPNVQF

-893 GDNATFGYDGN
+893 GDKATFGYDDN

-922 NFRRPWS
+922 NFRRPWA

-934 GLNAAGSRALT
+934 GLNAAGSKALT

-952 AEQKATDRDYS
+952 AEQQSPDRDYS
-963 KNLWISDESIVYQSR
+963 KNLWIQDESIVYQNR

-988 DKADDFTEWS
+988 EDATDFTEHA

-1004 FGEFVDFVYKY
+1004 FGEFVDFVYKH
-1015 NFNLVKTGETDITKW
+1015 NFNLVKTGETDTTKW

-1044 FTGSREGD
+1044 FTGSKEGD

-1075 GGTIYDPTTGWSR
+1075 GGTLYDPTSGWSR
-1088 LNIYEDFEM
+1088 LNIYEDFRM

-1161 QTDEADNWQPSDK
+1161 QTDEANNWQPSDK

-1209 IPETASQWGDSGLN
+1209 VSETAAQWGDSGLN

-1231 QFEDIIKNKLHTV
+1231 QFEDIIKNKLYKV
-1244 INQAFGTASGENTN
+1244 IDHSFGTASGENAN

-1269 KYPAIAYNHTAKIYY
+1269 KYPAIAYNHTAQIYY

-1330 SYTKQSTTPDYPTG
+1330 SYTKQSITPDYPTG

-1380 NSNTD
+1380 STSTD
-1385 YRPDIVKYLAKADQN
+1385 YRPDIIKYLAKADQN

-1408 GPAINEGLISTVLY
+1408 GTAINEGLISTVLY

-1456 YKDFFGTDYPQ
+1456 YKDFFGTNYPK
-1467 YRLDEFAMRGPV
+1467 YRLDEFVMKGPV
-1479 LESLTLN
+1479 LESLILN

-1502 KEINLSGTT
+1502 KEVNLSGTT

-1521 ETVTLP
+1521 ETVILP
-1527 ETIETFE
+1527 ETIETLE
-1534 LYNPVKEINLEGISN
+1534 LYNPVKELRLEGISN

-1563 DSFLEQLVDC
+1563 NSFLEQLVDC

-1631 GNIDSATNNPKV
+1631 GDIDSTTNNPKV

-1657 SEITI
+1657 TEITV

-1675 QVNSNQ
+1675 QINSNQ
-1681 VEIVNDPDPRL
+1681 VEIVNDPTPRL
-1692 HIDYQLANSTHKQ
+1692 HIDYQLASSSYDQ
-1705 YLTVDPKTGSITLI
+1705 YLKVDSKTGNITLI
-1719 QESSNVQPVINILV
+1719 RESVTVQPVINILV
-1733 YRIGSSTP
+1733 YRIGNSTP

-1756 IGDFVYCD
+1756 IGDFVYYD

-1782 AVENTNDENTSG
+1782 AVENTNGENTSG
-1794 TAYVIGKENMTED
+1794 TAYVIGKENITD
-1807 TSFYLGFSP
+1807 NASFYLGFSP
-1816 DGGNSGADPGTLEYC
+1816 EGVNGGNDLTLKELY
-1831 LFYVGNWLKNQNLI
+1831 YIGNWLKDQRLI
-1845 SKVDSSDSNDYIA
+1845 TSANSSDSNDYIA
-1858 MSGVSTDKPVDEITY
+1858 MSGVSTDKPVDQITY
-1873 TSYTDFTTTGFTGKE
+1873 KSYTDFTTNGFTGKE
-1888 DTAIYVNTINTSV
+1888 DTAIYVNTVNTSV
-1901 LGKVYSAFGTAVKN
+1901 LSKLYSSFQNQVKS
-1915 YIAYDSVNQSY
+1915 YITYDSTTQTY
-1926 SIKSMDKLIALCKGL
+1926 SIKSMDKLVALCKGL
-1941 TLPSVTISELSS
+1941 KITNVTSDELSS
-1953 CILYPYYY
+1953 CVIYPYYY

-1970 KATEGTIYSQFA
+1970 KSTESTIYNQFA
-1982 QGNWYI
+1982 QGNWYV

-2001 GYSAKGTQFLTSTS
+2001 GYSAKGTNFIDSTS

-2032 AIFSNAKQVM
+2032 AIFSNAKSVM
-2042 GTNFPSVWSN
+2042 GTNFPSVWAN
-2052 IASSQN
+2052 IANNQN
-2058 TTTTVNN
+2058 TTTTINT
-2065 SSNYNSYSYQSMC
+2065 SSNYNSYSYQNMC
-2078 TDYNCVAHKYQWI
+2078 TDYNCTAHRYEWI
-2091 PGKKFTIDSYNQ
+2091 PGRTFTNNSYDVNM
-2103 NQYQYEAAWRIT
+2103 YQYIAAWRVT
-2115 KHQGVPFTQFTYNKD
+2115 KHQGVPFTQFTYNK
-2130 TQNG
+2130 GA

>member
-31 SRHLVNSMDFTDST
+31 SRHLVNSMDFANST

-68 DQDVLVVAV
+68 DQDVLIVAV

-88 VVMQCDSKSKVELA
+88 VVMQCNSKSKVELA

-108 STTQSFGVQDAAGA
+108 STTQSFGVQDAAGS

-129 GPNSMETTVAPY
+129 GVNSMETTVAPY

-155 EHLNK
+155 DHLNK
-160 ADNELRWVNIT
+160 ADSELRWVDIT
-171 ELFTDSQTGTITATL
+171 ELFNDSQESKITATL

-215 TTAQFTLE
+215 STAQFILE
-223 GGLPSEYHLV
+223 GGSASEYHLE
-233 GYLNANAVNT
+233 GYLNASNANT
-243 TDGNLAIGDLKPGL
+243 SDGDLNIGNLKSGL
-257 NILTI
+257 NRLTV

-277 ACVIN
+277 VYVIN
-282 PSKFSGVAVAVNGIT
+282 PSGFSGVAVAVNGIT

-318 DSVTINTYL
+318 ESVTINTYL

-338 LDTVVVNAQNYE
+338 LDTVVVDAQNYD
-350 ADSKYEVTYKKYIE
+350 ADNKYDVTYKKYIE
-364 VNSDDAKQYL
+364 VDSDDAKQYL

-388 SSNKV
+388 SSNRV
-393 ITSNYQTLSISKA
+393 ILSNNQTLSISKA
-406 NANYLYTASP
+406 NTNYLYTASP

-434 TSPDYWTASEGKI
+434 ASPNYWTALDGKI
-447 IYRVEAN
+447 IYRVESN
-454 TDKVFENPVNLQLSN
+454 TNKVFETPVNLQLSN

-493 QMLIKPTVVCWNTS
+493 QMLIKPTVVCWNTQ
-507 AGQLYNARFAQFKE
+507 AEQLYNARFAQFKE
-521 DADTHIT
+521 NADTHIT

-542 YYPNYFLSENS
+542 YYPNYFLAQDS
-553 YNTLKANI
+553 YNTLKANL

-578 REISIDDATLLALQK
+578 REISIDDATLLAFQK
-593 EALLQIN
+593 EAQLQIN

-615 STALTFDQV
+615 STVLTFDQI

-629 SFLATR
+629 SFLATKD
-635 EQKDKFY
+635 QKDKFY
-642 DRNNILGANGTIS
+642 DRNNILGTNGTIS
-655 FAKSFG
+655 FAKSLG

-683 ENNKPGDQDKA
+683 QNNQSGDQDKA
-694 AKNIRCTLF
+694 AKKIRCTLF

-709 AKNKIYGGRINN
+709 EKNKIYGGRINN

-748 KVGEQEVKVKSI
+748 GEGEDAVKVKSV
-760 FTPYEDLDAAANKF
+760 FTPYEDLDTTTNKF
-774 IAKPTHEK
+774 VAKPTHEK

-788 PPYDGQVDST
+788 PNYDGQTDTS

-825 KLYNDAYKSDSDQK
+825 KLYNDAYKSDTDQK
-839 GLSLIGG
+839 GLSFTGG

-869 YELADL
+869 CELADL
-875 LKNPNIQF
+875 LKNPNVQF

-893 GDNATFGYDGN
+893 GDKATFGYDDN

-922 NFRRPWS
+922 NFRRPWA

-952 AEQKATDRDYS
+952 AEQQSPDRDYS
-963 KNLWISDESIVYQSR
+963 KNLWIQDESIVYQNR

-988 DKADDFTEWS
+988 EDATDFTEHA

-1004 FGEFVDFVYKY
+1004 FGEFVDFVYKH
-1015 NFNLVKTGETDITKW
+1015 NFNLVKTGETDTTKW

-1075 GGTIYDPTTGWSR
+1075 GGTLYDPTSGWSR
-1088 LNIYEDFEM
+1088 LNIYEDFGM

-1209 IPETASQWGDSGLN
+1209 VPETASQWGDSGLN

-1231 QFEDIIKNKLHTV
+1231 QFEDIIKNKLYTV

-1269 KYPAIAYNHTAKIYY
+1269 KYPAIAYNHTAQIYY

-1330 SYTKQSTTPDYPTG
+1330 SYTKQSKTPDYPTG

-1380 NSNTD
+1380 STSTD
-1385 YRPDIVKYLAKADQN
+1385 YRPDIIKYLAKADQN

-1408 GPAINEGLISTVLY
+1408 GTAINEGLISTVLY

-1456 YKDFFGTDYPQ
+1456 YKDFFGTNYPK
-1467 YRLDEFAMRGPV
+1467 YRLDEFVMKGPV
-1479 LESLTLN
+1479 LESLILN

-1502 KEINLSGTT
+1502 KEVNLSGTT

-1521 ETVTLP
+1521 ETVILP
-1527 ETIETFE
+1527 ETIEALE
-1534 LYNPVKEINLEGISN
+1534 LYNPVKELRLEGISN

-1563 DSFLEQLVDC
+1563 NSFLEQLVDC

-1631 GNIDSATNNPKV
+1631 GDIDSATNNPKV

-1657 SEITI
+1657 SEITV

-1675 QVNSNQ
+1675 QINSNQ
-1681 VEIVNDPDPRL
+1681 VEIVSDPTPRL
-1692 HIDYQLANSTHKQ
+1692 HIDYQLASSTYEQ
-1705 YLTVDPKTGSITLI
+1705 YLKIDSKTGNITLI
-1719 QESSNVQPVINILV
+1719 KESVTVQPVINILV
-1733 YRIGSSTP
+1733 YRIGNSTP

-1756 IGDFVYCD
+1756 IGDFVYYD

-1782 AVENTNDENTSG
+1782 AVEITNDTSG
-1794 TAYVIGKENMTED
+1794 TAYVIGKENMTENA
-1807 TSFYLGFSP
+1807 SFYLGFSP
-1816 DGGNSGADPGTLEYC
+1816 EGINGGDDLTLKELY
-1831 LFYVGNWLKNQNLI
+1831 YIGDWLKNQGLMTSAN
-1845 SKVDSSDSNDYIA
+1845 SSDSNDYIA
-1858 MSGVSTDKPVDEITY
+1858 MPGVSTDKPADQITY
-1873 TSYTDFTTTGFTGKE
+1873 KSYTDFTTNGFTGKE
-1888 DTAIYVNTINTSV
+1888 DTAIYVNTVNTSV
-1901 LGKVYSAFGTAVKN
+1901 LSKLYSSFQNQVKS
-1915 YIAYDSVNQSY
+1915 YITYDSTTQTY
-1926 SIKSMDKLIALCKGL
+1926 SIKSMDKLVALCKGL
-1941 TLPSVTISELSS
+1941 KITNVTSDELSS
-1953 CILYPYYY
+1953 CVIYPYYY

-1970 KATEGTIYSQFA
+1970 KSTESTIYNQFA
-1982 QGNWYI
+1982 QGNWYV

-2001 GYSAKGTQFLTSTS
+2001 GYSAKGTNFIDSTS

-2032 AIFSNAKQVM
+2032 AIFSNAKSVM
-2042 GTNFPSVWSN
+2042 GTNFPSVWAN
-2052 IASSQN
+2052 IANNQN
-2058 TTTTVNN
+2058 TTTTINT

-2078 TDYNCVAHKYQWI
+2078 TDYNCTAHRYEWI
-2091 PGKKFTIDSYNQ
+2091 PGRTFTNNSYDVNM
-2103 NQYQYEAAWRIT
+2103 YQYIAAWRVT
-2115 KHQGVPFTQFTYNKD
+2115 KHQGVPFTQFTYNK
-2130 TQNG
+2130 GA

>member
-31 SRHLVNSMDFTDST
+31 SRHLVNSMDFANST
-45 LTLRDYNGDAITST
+45 LTLRDYNGEAITST

-88 VVMQCDSKSKVELA
+88 VVMQCNSKSKVELA

-129 GPNSMETTVAPY
+129 GVNSMETTVAPY
-141 ALKDFTLDSSGTKI
+141 ALKDFTLDSSGTRI

-160 ADNELRWVNIT
+160 ADSELRWVDIT
-171 ELFTDSQTGTITATL
+171 ELFTDSQESKITATL

-192 SSTLNVSIKSQKITL
+192 SSILNVSIKSQKITL
-207 SYTGNIIS
+207 LYTGNIIS
-215 TTAQFTLE
+215 TTAQFTLS
-223 GGLPSEYHLV
+223 GGLPTEYHLE
-233 GYLNANAVNT
+233 GYLNAKPTNT
-243 TDGNLAIGDLKPGL
+243 TDGDLSFGELQSGL
-257 NILTI
+257 NLLTV
-262 KAVHKTQDIATNYIN
+262 KAVHKTQNIATNYIN
-277 ACVIN
+277 VCVIN
-282 PSKFSGVAVAVNGIT
+282 PSGFSGVAVAVNGIT
-297 GSINNHDTVKLYTL
+297 GSINNHDTVELYTL

-318 DSVTINTYL
+318 ESVTINTYL
-327 NSDSADDRQNL
+327 NSDSSDDRQNL
-338 LDTVVVNAQNYE
+338 LDTVIVNAQNYTT
-350 ADSKYEVTYKKYIE
+350 DNKYEVTYKKYIE

-374 QVEVNGNLYQFQSA
+374 QVEVNGQLYQFQSTN
-388 SSNKV
+388 SNKV
-393 ITSNYQTLSISKA
+393 FMSNYQTLSISKA

-434 TSPDYWTASEGKI
+434 VSPDYWTASDGKI
-447 IYRVEAN
+447 IYRVESN
-454 TDKVFENPVNLQLSN
+454 TNKVFETPVNLQLSN
-469 NFTLEFGFKSYNVSN
+469 NFTLEFGFKSYNISN

-507 AGQLYNARFAQFKE
+507 AEQLYNARFAQFKE

-542 YYPNYFLSENS
+542 YYPNYFLAQDS
-553 YNTLKANI
+553 YNTLKANLD
-561 ESAKFN
+561 SAKFN

-578 REISIDDATLLALQK
+578 REISIDDATLLALQQ
-593 EALLQIN
+593 EAQLQIN

-615 STALTFDQV
+615 STALTFDQI

-642 DRNNILGANGTIS
+642 DRNNILGTNGAIS

-694 AKNIRCTLF
+694 AKKIRCTLF

-709 AKNKIYGGRINN
+709 AINKIYGGRINN

-733 YLIWNTAFQLNKFKD
+733 YLIWNTTFQLNKFKD
-748 KVGEQEVKVKSI
+748 NEIKVKSV
-760 FTPYEDLDAAANKF
+760 FTPYEDLDTSTNKF

-782 KGYYNM
+782 TGYYNM
-788 PPYDGQVDST
+788 PPYSGQYDST
-798 EKDLKITKLVGKVNF
+798 EKDLKVTKLVGKVNF

-825 KLYNDAYKSDSDQK
+825 KLYNDAYKSDSDQT
-839 GLSLIGG
+839 GLLMGG

-875 LKNPNIQF
+875 LKNPDIQF

-893 GDNATFGYDGN
+893 GDKATFGYDEDA
-904 KTPEYILIEGGEN
+904 TPEYILIEGGEN

-922 NFRRPWS
+922 NFRRPWA
-929 ALQRV
+929 ALQRA
-934 GLNAAGSRALT
+934 GLNSAGSRILT

-952 AEQKATDRDYS
+952 EEQQSPNRNYT
-963 KNLWISDESIVYQSR
+963 KNLWISDESIVYQNR

-988 DKADDFTEWS
+988 DDADDFAES
-998 RKSLNK
+998 ARKSLNK

-1044 FTGSREGD
+1044 FTGSKEGD

-1060 GSTSATGEAVGGWVR
+1060 KSTSATGEAVGGWVR

-1121 YIDVNDVAMHQ
+1121 YIDINDVAMHQ

-1161 QTDEADNWQPSDK
+1161 VSDETDNWQPSDR

-1209 IPETASQWGDSGLN
+1209 VSETASKWGDSGLN

-1269 KYPAIAYNHTAKIYY
+1269 KCPAIAYNHTAQIYY

-1319 QFMEKRKNFLA
+1319 QFMEKRRNFLA

-1344 SSAGGNERPLQ
+1344 SSAGGNKRPLQ

-1380 NSNTD
+1380 NNNAD
-1385 YRPDIVKYLAKADQN
+1385 YRPDIIKYLVKANQN

-1443 LTNFTIDNNNLKT
+1443 LTNFTIDNNNLKV
-1456 YKDFFGTDYPQ
+1456 YENFFGTDYPK

-1521 ETVTLP
+1521 ETVILP
-1527 ETIETFE
+1527 ETIETLE
-1534 LYNPVKEINLEGISN
+1534 LYNPVKELRLEGISN

-1563 DSFLEQLVDC
+1563 NSFLEQLVDC

-1593 SKLLSVKNNITGT
+1593 SKLLSVKNNITGI

-1631 GNIDSATNNPKV
+1631 GDIDNATNNPKV

-1675 QVNSNQ
+1675 QINSNQ
-1681 VEIVNDPDPRL
+1681 VKIVSDPTPRL
-1692 HIDYQLANSTHKQ
+1692 HIDYQLASSTYDQ
-1705 YLTVDPKTGSITLI
+1705 YLKVDSKTGNITLI
-1719 QESSNVQPVINILV
+1719 KESTTVQPVINILV
-1733 YRIGSSTP
+1733 YKIGSSTP

-1756 IGDFVYCD
+1756 IGDFVYYD

-1782 AVENTNDENTSG
+1782 AVENTNDTSG
-1794 TAYVIGKENMTED
+1794 TAYVIGKENMTEN

-1816 DGGNSGADPGTLEYC
+1816 EGISGSEDLVLKELYAIGD
-1831 LFYVGNWLKNQNLI
+1831 WLKNQRLI
-1845 SKVDSSDSNDYIA
+1845 ANITSSDASDYIA
-1858 MSGVSTDKPVDEITY
+1858 MSGVSTDKPVDQITY
-1873 TSYTDFTTTGFTGKE
+1873 KSYTDFTTNGFTGKE
-1888 DTAIYVNTINTSV
+1888 DTAIYVNTVNTTV
-1901 LGKVYSAFGTAVKN
+1901 LNKLYSSFQNQVKS
-1915 YIAYDSVNQSY
+1915 YITYDSITQTY
-1926 SIKSMDKLIALCKGL
+1926 SIKSMDKLISLCKGL
-1941 TLPSVTISELSS
+1941 KITNVTSDELSS
-1953 CILYPYYY
+1953 CVIYPYYY

-1970 KATEGTIYSQFA
+1970 KSTESTIYNQFA

-2001 GYSAKGTQFLTSTS
+2001 GYSAKGTNFIDSTS
-2015 VAETITKQSSGT
+2015 VQEIITKQSSGT

-2032 AIFSNAKQVM
+2032 AIFSNAKSVM

-2052 IASSQN
+2052 IANNQN
-2058 TTTTVNN
+2058 TTTTINN
-2065 SSNYNSYSYQSMC
+2065 SSNYNSYSYQNLC
-2078 TDYNCVAHKYQWI
+2078 TDYSCTARSYKWI
-2091 PGKKFTIDSYNQ
+2091 PGKIFSNNAYNANMQ
-2103 NQYQYEAAWRIT
+2103 QYMAAWRVT
-2115 KHQGVPFTQFTYNKD
+2115 KHQGVPFTQFTYNKS
-2130 TQNG
+2130 TQND